1 MQDKKLLGDELSPKS
16 TINASTDMSQS
27 AFLPK
32 GFQFEAPKA
41 PQRNYDV
48 TLGDTAKA
56 VGSGALRSLAGLG
69 ELSENF
75 LGVGESF
82 RDLMSSGSDY
92 LQESMTQDGRDA
104 LNSRLFEENE
114 NGNPT
119 FAEGAADIDVWAM
132 KIADGLGSLAANFAG
147 GGFAGAGAKVALRST
162 ITKSMLKK
170 GMTEKAAQ
178 AVADK
183 AISRMAA
190 TGAGATGVGTSL
202 GGASMD
208 ARDAVMQMDSSWL
221 ADNSEYFQ
229 QSLLRLADDPQYQG
243 MSATELFDLAKEE
256 TASYASLQMS
266 TDPTAVAASVAGAMG
281 DKYLF
286 GALLGKM
293 GKKGMVA
300 GAAKG
305 AITEG
310 GTEFIEGYGQTYA
323 RNQVTNEVT
332 GQEIDPTT
340 GALVDGLEGAVIGGA
355 LGGPIGAVGGYRA
368 KGQPTENTPA
378 QTNPQNVSDTQEQE
392 IAEQAAD
399 EAQAMPN
406 NGDAPAQ
413 TAAMNADEPVLNPQG
428 QYDELLHGA
437 QQRQADNGRDAAI
450 RSRFAQSR
458 QALTERGVL
467 PERNAYQETIEMARA
482 VDPTRAAE
490 IEQFLKSEEAD
501 QNPELTAQ
509 LEREYESL
517 AQKGRD
523 LDIDPTLTQI
533 EHRQNQNRLDMAKRE
548 KPHQR
553 IERKQNEYQLD
564 DTVSSR
570 KAAIRAEME
579 PQLLKEDRNKP
590 ELLERMVEL
599 EYARRYP
606 QPEKEKATGDQDDG
620 LAQFK
625 SARFDRDTALAA
637 IEAKAQ
643 ESKNVA
649 QLAAAQRE
657 RDSRPASPDENPAWF
672 GVHPESGERTTRAFM
687 RDLANQKGQAQAS
700 ERQAD
705 LDARRERLGQPVSS
719 FVERPNSM
727 KMREQ
732 GKKPIRDFAGIA
744 GKTSRMSKRLRKR
757 LSRAKG
763 FDTDAVLAEFQNHEK
778 RLAAYEEAARRRA
791 DYEAN
796 LPENIERRKNAEA
809 LFKEFVSDTEARTF
823 AENEITQTIKRIN
836 ALVDASPQGSVL
848 ELDGQTSSLPVIK
861 KQMAHS
867 VRNLANKFVGKTAA
881 MMNAAA
887 LKREANA
894 PSTQVQ
900 DENASTDK
908 LSDEDEGYV
917 GKLRQTF
924 RTSTTGAN
932 AINRGV
938 FPNQK
943 PYESLDDFIT
953 SVSASIFHGAHGRE
967 WRKHN
972 DKVTPRELELGKV
985 GYARYL
991 EEGGKPFEEANADA
1005 VDTNTEPDIVQQA
1018 KELIREMVEKTGGS
1032 LKGIRNAYRTK
1043 GFTASD
1049 LQKALGGQDVSQF
1062 EREVKQALLASPE
1075 VSKSDELSSND
1086 KANRW
1091 QKPYSTQVKYDS
1103 VGRVVITDSNYDF
1116 FQLTIA
1122 KDDGYAIAY
1131 LEVFDNPDSI
1141 AGSGAVTR
1149 AYLEG
1154 LRDAKSRDIGW
1165 RSDTIMSDS
1174 TEKMYERLIRMG
1186 VPFRFDGWKY
1196 VIDAPEL
1203 TKVGIGN
1210 IIKSM
1215 GDYPNQKPTQNVK
1228 NKTSIENI
1236 QNELREE
1243 IDNNR
1248 QLGADNA
1255 PVFNNRYLQKMWGW
1269 EKNNR
1274 SFLSMQ
1280 RVAQDRYLL
1289 ENSITEM
1296 MMGLPADSEIT
1307 LSGDELNLIQ
1317 RSISDALSSIR
1328 YVNDDYVRAFE
1339 RLKSELE
1346 NLSITVQTDQKYG
1359 GLFDKAKMKIKIG
1372 DIGNIEAERVSISS
1386 FSSTTF
1392 SYNGG
1397 ASNIGLSSSFRAVI
1411 NDLVASHRSGAEK
1424 SATNG
1429 RKPLNSEVDFK
1440 RFERVETAEGDLLEI
1455 LGQITHGT
1463 SDDAL
1468 VTVGVN
1474 PDTLGSSKRRVSVG
1488 ELRTLRQN
1496 NSNPTQSDLQ
1506 LNQAIKGDSTNDN
1519 RGTTESQSNER
1530 SARQSEVQENE
1541 QRGTDA
1547 NRSSVSEEDASAGR
1561 RANEPESALLDSGE
1575 RSVSRDAIE
1584 RLALDEVDNLANGT
1598 ATQRIAANIAA
1609 IRLMKDLTQSG
1620 MPATLEQ
1627 KKVLAQY
1634 VGWGGLASVFDNTNT
1649 SKSQQAAHQE
1659 LKTLLTEEEYN
1670 NVRMSTRNAFYTSEA
1685 VVKGMWSGVKALG
1698 LGNSP
1703 MNVVEPSLGSGN
1715 FIGWQPSEMR
1725 DQSRWFASELDPV
1738 TGNIAKLIY
1747 PEADVQVKGFQETPF
1762 KHGVFSLAIGNPPFG
1777 SQSIRDNKNPDIS
1790 GMAIHNYFI
1799 AKSSKL
1805 LHENG
1810 LLMMV
1815 VTNRFLDTL
1824 NKNHKQLSQELDFVG
1839 AVRLPNTAFKSNA
1852 GTEVTTDIV
1861 VFRKLKQGETAKNT
1875 VWTDVDGEVNGFRVN
1890 QWFAQNPQYILGE
1903 VAQGTMYRGDENES
1917 TVNPVS
1923 QHANLEQSISKALAS
1938 LAQGQDLALTPE
1950 TKDAIAG
1957 EVMLAES
1964 DLAIGGMMVNA
1975 DGKVMR
1981 RGDDHPTNG
1990 AQVYEVTPDSIWSD
2004 DGWLMSRARHFVEQG
2019 DKARLQQFA
2028 DNEFLNKGK
2037 IKSDFTGSKLKESAV
2052 KAVLAYL
2059 TGQQSKNQALSA
2071 LDDAIDNTRLGPN
2084 KFRKLKAMLTIRNS
2098 ALALLRAEK
2107 TGAGDIE
2114 RLRQRLNVQYD
2125 EFAQAFAT
2133 KGKNSKPA
2141 TLTESLNLLDGD
2153 TGIEAGLDNVSD
2165 SGEVTKSDLFS
2176 KRLLFPYKRPE
2187 SASNVSDAVNYSMR
2201 ERGKVDIEY
2210 VSGLLGLGHDEVLAK
2225 LTEGEKPYLLMNPET
2240 QKYEFIDDYLSGNVK
2255 AKYQAAKSAGL
2266 DTNVKLLEAV
2276 LPEDKTP
2283 EQVKPSIRATWIDSD
2298 VFERFAEA
2306 LGYKATV
2313 NVNRHIGA
2321 ISVLGEAGGTLSA
2334 LGSQFKHDRATL
2346 ADLLNSAANGKSLV
2360 IYDTNGKE
2368 RTKNEKATKEVNA
2381 LANKL
2386 ASTFVTWAKSD
2397 AQIAKQIADNFNERI
2412 NTHVN
2417 RKYNGRLY
2425 LQTVGMNPAVDMRKT
2440 QLDGALRM
2448 IQSKNTLLDHTV
2460 GAGKTF
2466 TAITGMMERKRLGL
2480 SKKPMAVVPNHI
2492 LGSFHKDILKLYP
2505 SAKVLVAD
2513 DKAFTAKKRK
2523 QFFSRIATGDY
2534 DVVLMGHS
2542 HLRAMPNDIEH
2553 FRTVINEKI
2562 DELRSALEEAKAE
2575 AKQSGQRGATVKQI
2589 EDSISRLQDKI
2600 KEKEEALSKN
2610 ADQIG
2615 FSFGDLGVDY
2625 LVVDEAHEFKNLTY
2639 ATRTD
2644 RVVGM
2649 NDPKGSEKALDLLI
2663 KTRSI
2668 QGLENGGVTFMTG
2681 TPISNS
2687 LVEVYTMMYYLGH
2700 DTLKELKMSFYDAF
2714 AGSFFN
2720 TEITLE
2726 YTPTGT
2732 VKERSV
2738 LKGLNNMQQLSTL
2751 YRQFA
2756 DVITQKDMVNIFRQ
2770 DVEAKNKAT
2779 GENKA
2784 TRFPIPNIKGGKRQL
2799 NIAPATEAQREYND
2813 YLIARMEAFNQLK
2826 TKEERIAYAKIDNP
2840 LWVLTDAKKASLD
2853 VRLVDPTAQRDPTGK
2868 VARAAERIK
2877 SIYDQWQDDKGT
2889 QLVFSDM
2896 GTPAKYAIAT
2906 VKSDLKSLAETV
2918 LGKGKAAA
2926 FISSRLEIYEGEM
2939 PYSQT
2944 LKELVDKVNAQAETG
2959 EIDADQYEKLE
2970 EQIRELTA
2978 STMTADTGFS
2988 VYDDL
2993 KASLMEKGIPDDE
3006 IAFIHDYNTTLKKE
3020 ALFDR
3025 VRRGEVRVLIGSS
3038 MKMGA
3043 GTNVQ
3048 NRLVALHHMDAPWRP
3063 SDMEQREGRIVRQGN
3078 EFYQRAA
3085 NAGKP
3090 EDFEVELIAYTTQ
3103 GSSDPVMWQ
3112 ILERKAGAIEQF
3124 RNGELDQFVENSNSD
3139 ADSYAEFKAA
3149 STGNPIYRLKLES
3162 DAKLLDLDSSY
3173 TAQAS
3178 SIGAAKRFVE
3188 RFDDEKAAI
3197 ELRLETLRKAD
3208 ITEFDAEAFT
3218 ELYRD
3223 AQADYLAADNEYDA
3237 AMAIY
3242 SELDAKTRKER
3253 GLKKPQKP
3261 KRPMIHE
3268 LDDEYSIELN
3278 KAIIQPAIAAIE
3290 QSRRWQG
3297 EIKLGKQLGLVMDV
3311 DYFTHEGTKTPLID
3325 VRLVDGKGKTID
3337 YMARGMQS
3345 SSIVQ
3350 SPKLMNALHLNA
3362 IATALNGEQ
3371 ERFERKLQSLQS
3383 TLKDSRQIAK
3393 MDITA
3398 LKQELD
3404 EAKSRNLW
3412 LSVEASMADIKEELR
3427 RSETPNKF
3435 VDRETLRKVKR
3446 STFDPNS
3453 IRPETVEHNGQ
3464 RYQTVGVRI
3473 PYPGWQYDSVMPAL
3487 DANGDYVHLLLS
3499 HNSKV
3504 GEAPVLSEVIPQPTQ
3519 TPKAEY
3525 AFLAEAKARHEAR
3538 QIEEAKREIGSPVD
3552 EPSGDSSTIMFSRST
3567 VAGGVKGD
3575 AVSETRINRGLVEL
3589 WAANVM
3595 RDNPV
3600 ISAAGKIV
3608 RVVSS
3613 ESELPDAV
3621 KQEIDKD
3628 KSHNTIK
3635 GVLYGKQV
3643 YIVADKH
3650 NDQGSIEQVLLHE
3663 LAGHYGLR
3671 KLFGDNIKAELAD
3684 IRTRLGGKSGVLK
3697 LAKKFN
3703 VNLAHYATDYDS
3715 RMKSGELT
3723 PEQVDDLLFDE
3734 LLAHVSE
3741 MPRMAKPLERMWQK
3755 IRQYLH
3761 KLGFTATAGYTSAD
3775 LLDLIQAIRNNLIEN
3790 PDPDGTGPSPKRK
3803 SKPNESREDAA
3814 EILFSRTAKAQ
3825 GMSADEALAQKQ
3837 NALVSKI
3844 KQALYGAPV
3853 IGQSLDALGRNK
3865 YAMLTL
3871 RQMGEVS
3878 TVIDKPLGKMID
3890 AYQDEINS
3898 MVVTQNMLAEEA
3910 AKIAEDLS
3918 DWAKAN
3924 PKEADELFAFAHEAT
3939 LADVDPSEAFQSR
3952 EEDLKESIAKQE
3964 RILKEEG
3971 GLNSERGSKAW
3982 KTLQEERELLK
3993 QEPNRRKR
4001 HVELRPKFARL
4012 NAEQKRRYRQ
4022 MRDHYRAQSERM
4034 NKALEENI
4042 VRAVFDAKIRKA
4054 MLAELR
4060 QRHERAAKG
4069 LYFPLSRHG
4078 DYWID
4083 FADEN
4088 GERQFM
4094 MFETKGEMELAAEKL
4109 RKAGF
4114 SLNSGMKAQF
4124 NAVQKASLPF
4134 VADVLQLVEKAN
4146 MHTPAKESLSDEIY
4160 QMYLRTLPARSM
4172 RRNFIHRK
4180 GVAGFSQDAV
4190 RALADQGFRQSR
4202 QQARLD
4208 HMDILDNHLDSIQ
4221 KYVHELPNNVEADRV
4236 VEELNKRHEWV
4247 RNPSRAGWAQKLTS
4261 LGFVWMLGLT
4271 PAAALV
4277 NLTQNLQVALPI
4289 LGSRYG
4295 MAESSKMMSQAT
4307 AQYLKA
4313 AFTRNRPKGQGVLG
4327 SVLTGGEKE
4336 AMRRA
4341 VAQGVID
4348 VTQAADLAGLAE
4360 NPNAK
4365 YSGTWNK
4372 AMNIIGWAFH
4382 HAEVF
4387 NREVTY
4393 IAAYRLAMKK
4403 HGDHEKAIA
4412 DAIKDTWDS
4421 HFDYSSI
4428 NRARF
4433 MQSDM
4438 AAVALQFKQYS
4449 QNMTYYL
4456 WANLAKALKGETPE
4470 VKSMARKQLLGTL
4483 ASTFFIGGA
4492 GALPL
4497 WAITTAIDAAQE
4509 IVGDDDE
4516 PFDAETELKRMLAEA
4531 FGKENAALI
4540 WHGALPSISGRISLN
4555 DLWVRS
4561 INRDVDASTAYVEYM
4576 KQALGPVLGGIGVS
4590 WAQGLSDISN
4600 DQFARGIERIPPKAI
4615 KDVLKTARYI
4625 NEGGV
4630 TTKNGDEIV
4639 SDLTAFELLGQ
4650 ASGFAIGRANLQY
4663 DENNAIKNYE
4673 TFIVKRRQSLM
4684 NAYYTAYR
4692 LKDGEAMKSVM
4703 VKIRK
4708 FNQSQYGKRNP
4719 ITTEGLQQSI
4729 KTRQRNLSKMQNGI
4743 QVNPKLERLV
4753 AEYDFF

>member
-1 MQDKKLLGDELSPKS
+1 MQDKKLLGDELSSKS
-16 TINASTDMSQS
+16 TINATTDMSQS

-75 LGVGESF
+75 LGVGEGF
-82 RDLMSSGSDY
+82 RDLMSSGSDS

-104 LNSRLFEENE
+104 LNSRIFEE

-119 FAEGAADIDVWAM
+119 FSEGAADIDVWVM

-266 TDPTAVAASVAGAMG
+266 TDPTAVAVSVAGAMG

-286 GALLGKM
+286 DALLGKM
-293 GKKGMVA
+293 GKKGIVA

-355 LGGPIGAVGGYRA
+355 LGGPLGAVGGYRA

-399 EAQAMPN
+399 DAQAMPH

-428 QYDELLHGA
+428 QYDELLQGA

-482 VDPTRAAE
+482 VDPIRAAE

-643 ESKNVA
+643 ESKNAA

-887 LKREANA
+887 IKEEASTQSVRSLDEPNIIRQAKAVIREVIDNNGGAKPKLKGVREAYRDKGFTA
-894 PSTQVQ
+894 KALQEALGDKSLADFEREQK
-900 DENASTDK
+900 ESYTDK
-908 LSDEDEGYV
+908 LS
-917 GKLRQTF
+917 
-924 RTSTTGAN
+924 
-932 AINRGV
+932 
-938 FPNQK
+938 
-943 PYESLDDFIT
+943 
-953 SVSASIFHGAHGRE
+953 
-967 WRKHN
+967 
-972 DKVTPRELELGKV
+972 
-985 GYARYL
+985 
-991 EEGGKPFEEANADA
+991 
-1005 VDTNTEPDIVQQA
+1005 
-1018 KELIREMVEKTGGS
+1018 
-1032 LKGIRNAYRTK
+1032 
-1043 GFTASD
+1043 
-1049 LQKALGGQDVSQF
+1049 
-1062 EREVKQALLASPE
+1062 
-1075 VSKSDELSSND
+1075 
-1086 KANRW
+1086 
-1091 QKPYSTQVKYDS
+1091 
-1103 VGRVVITDSNYDF
+1103 
-1116 FQLTIA
+1116 
-1122 KDDGYAIAY
+1122 
-1131 LEVFDNPDSI
+1131 
-1141 AGSGAVTR
+1141 
-1149 AYLEG
+1149 
-1154 LRDAKSRDIGW
+1154 
-1165 RSDTIMSDS
+1165 
-1174 TEKMYERLIRMG
+1174 
-1186 VPFRFDGWKY
+1186 
-1196 VIDAPEL
+1196 
-1203 TKVGIGN
+1203 
-1210 IIKSM
+1210 
-1215 GDYPNQKPTQNVK
+1215 
-1228 NKTSIENI
+1228 
-1236 QNELREE
+1236 
-1243 IDNNR
+1243 
-1248 QLGADNA
+1248 
-1255 PVFNNRYLQKMWGW
+1255 
-1269 EKNNR
+1269 
-1274 SFLSMQ
+1274 
-1280 RVAQDRYLL
+1280 
-1289 ENSITEM
+1289 
-1296 MMGLPADSEIT
+1296 
-1307 LSGDELNLIQ
+1307 
-1317 RSISDALSSIR
+1317 ALSEPSIHSGQE
-1328 YVNDDYVRAFE
+1328 VP
-1339 RLKSELE
+1339 LQSK
-1346 NLSITVQTDQKYG
+1346 
-1359 GLFDKAKMKIKIG
+1359 G
-1372 DIGNIEAERVSISS
+1372 DIDHGNE
-1386 FSSTTF
+1386 T
-1392 SYNGG
+1392 
-1397 ASNIGLSSSFRAVI
+1397 SN
-1411 NDLVASHRSGAEK
+1411 
-1424 SATNG
+1424 
-1429 RKPLNSEVDFK
+1429 
-1440 RFERVETAEGDLLEI
+1440 TARLD
-1455 LGQITHGT
+1455 
-1463 SDDAL
+1463 
-1468 VTVGVN
+1468 
-1474 PDTLGSSKRRVSVG
+1474 
-1488 ELRTLRQN
+1488 
-1496 NSNPTQSDLQ
+1496 
-1506 LNQAIKGDSTNDN
+1506 
-1519 RGTTESQSNER
+1519 ER
-1530 SARQSEVQENE
+1530 SSPQSEVQENE

-1561 RANEPESALLDSGE
+1561 RANESRRTLPDSTE
-1575 RSVSRDAIE
+1575 RSVSRDVIE

-1609 IRLMKDLTQSG
+1609 IRLMKDLSQSG
-1620 MPATLEQ
+1620 MSATLEQ

-1649 SKSQQAAHQE
+1649 SKAQQAAHQE

-1670 NVRMSTRNAFYTSEA
+1670 SVRMSTRNAFYTSEA

-1715 FIGWQPSEMR
+1715 FIGWQPSDMR

-1762 KHGVFSLAIGNPPFG
+1762 KNGVFSLAIGNPPFG

-1861 VFRKLKQGETAKNT
+1861 VFRKLRQGETANNT

-1903 VAQGTMYRGDENES
+1903 VTQGKMYRGDESES
-1917 TVNPVS
+1917 TVNPVP

-2037 IKSDFTGSKLKESAV
+2037 IKSDFTGSKLKDSAV

-2084 KFRKLKAMLTIRNS
+2084 KFRKLKAILTIRNS

-2125 EFAQAFAT
+2125 EFAKAFAT

-2153 TGIEAGLDNVSD
+2153 TGIEAGLDNVSE

-2187 SASNVSDAVNYSMR
+2187 SASNVADAVNYSMR

-2255 AKYQAAKSAGL
+2255 VKYQAAKSAGL

-2276 LPEDKTP
+2276 IPEDKTP

-2313 NVNRHIGA
+2313 TVNRHIGA

-2334 LGSQFKHDRATL
+2334 LGSQFKHARATL

-2492 LGSFHKDILKLYP
+2492 LGSFHKDILTLYP

-2615 FSFGDLGVDY
+2615 FTFGDLGVDY

-2700 DTLKELKMSFYDAF
+2700 HTLKELKMSFYDAF

-3197 ELRLETLRKAD
+3197 ELRLETLRQAD
-3208 ITEFDAEAFT
+3208 ITEFDAQAFT
-3218 ELYRD
+3218 TLYRD

-3278 KAIIQPAIAAIE
+3278 KAIIQPAITAIE

-3552 EPSGDSSTIMFSRST
+3552 ERSGDSSTIMFSRST

-3628 KSHNTIK
+3628 KSHGTIK

-3844 KQALYGAPV
+3844 KQALYGVPV

-3878 TVIDKPLGKMID
+3878 SVIDKPLGKMID

-3910 AKIAEDLS
+3910 AKMAEDLS

-3952 EEDLKESIAKQE
+3952 EEELKESIAKQE

-4146 MHTPAKESLSDEIY
+4146 MHTSAKESLSDEIY

-4313 AFTRNRPKGQGVLG
+4313 AFTRNRPKGQGILG

-4348 VTQAADLAGLAE
+4348 VTQAADLAGLAD

-4497 WAITTAIDAAQE
+4497 WAITTAIEAAQE

-4590 WAQGLSDISN
+4590 WAQGLADISN

-4650 ASGFAIGRANLQY
+4650 ASGFSIGRANLQY

-4703 VKIRK
+4703 VKVRK

-4719 ITTEGLQQSI
+4719 ITTEILRQSLKVRARKRSI
-4729 KTRQRNLSKMQNGI
+4729 TQNGV
-4743 QVNPKLERLV
+4743 QVNPKMNSLV
-4753 AEYDFF
+4753 MQYDYF

>member
-1 MQDKKLLGDELSPKS
+1 MQDKKLLGYELSPKS
-16 TINASTDMSQS
+16 TINATTDMSQS

-104 LNSRLFEENE
+104 LNSRIFEENE

-147 GGFAGAGAKVALRST
+147 GGFAGAGAKVALRTT

-183 AISRMAA
+183 AISRIAS
-190 TGAGATGVGTSL
+190 TGAGATGVGISL

-221 ADNSEYFQ
+221 ADNSQYFQ
-229 QSLLRLADDPQYQG
+229 QALLRLSDDPKNQG

-266 TDPTAVAASVAGAMG
+266 TDSTAVTASIAGAMG

-286 GALLGKM
+286 DALLGKM
-293 GKKGMVA
+293 AKKGLVA

-340 GALVDGLEGAVIGGA
+340 GALVDGLEGAVIGGS
-355 LGGPIGAVGGYRA
+355 LGGPLGAVGGYRA
-368 KGQPTENTPA
+368 KGQPTENQPA

-392 IAEQAAD
+392 IAEQAAED
-399 EAQAMPN
+399 AQAMPN

-413 TAAMNADEPVLNPQG
+413 TAAMNAVDPTLNPQG
-428 QYDELLHGA
+428 QYDELLQGA
-437 QQRQADNGRDAAI
+437 QLRQADNGRDAAI

-467 PERNAYQETIEMARA
+467 PERNAYQETIDMARA

-620 LAQFK
+620 LVQFK
-625 SARFDRDTALAA
+625 SARFDRDTAQAA

-643 ESKNVA
+643 ESKNA
-649 QLAAAQRE
+649 AKLAAAQRE

-687 RDLANQKGQAQAS
+687 RDLANQKGQALAS

-705 LDARRERLGQPVSS
+705 LNARRERLGQPVSS

-757 LSRAKG
+757 LGRAKG

-867 VRNLANKFVGKTAA
+867 VRNLANQFLGKTAA

-887 LKREANA
+887 LKKEA
-894 PSTQVQ
+894 STQ
-900 DENASTDK
+900 S
-908 LSDEDEGYV
+908 V
-917 GKLRQTF
+917 G
-924 RTSTTGAN
+924 
-932 AINRGV
+932 
-938 FPNQK
+938 
-943 PYESLDDFIT
+943 SLD
-953 SVSASIFHGAHGRE
+953 
-967 WRKHN
+967 
-972 DKVTPRELELGKV
+972 
-985 GYARYL
+985 
-991 EEGGKPFEEANADA
+991 
-1005 VDTNTEPDIVQQA
+1005 EPDIIQQA
-1018 KELIREMVEKTGGS
+1018 KAVIREVIDNNGGYKPK
-1032 LKGIRNAYRTK
+1032 LKGVREAYRDK
-1043 GFTASD
+1043 GFTA
-1049 LQKALGGQDVSQF
+1049 KALQEALGDKSLADF
-1062 EREVKQALLASPE
+1062 ERE
-1075 VSKSDELSSND
+1075 
-1086 KANRW
+1086 
-1091 QKPYSTQVKYDS
+1091 QKERYT
-1103 VGRVVITDSNYDF
+1103 
-1116 FQLTIA
+1116 
-1122 KDDGYAIAY
+1122 
-1131 LEVFDNPDSI
+1131 
-1141 AGSGAVTR
+1141 
-1149 AYLEG
+1149 
-1154 LRDAKSRDIGW
+1154 
-1165 RSDTIMSDS
+1165 
-1174 TEKMYERLIRMG
+1174 ERL
-1186 VPFRFDGWKY
+1186 
-1196 VIDAPEL
+1196 
-1203 TKVGIGN
+1203 
-1210 IIKSM
+1210 S
-1215 GDYPNQKPTQNVK
+1215 
-1228 NKTSIENI
+1228 
-1236 QNELREE
+1236 
-1243 IDNNR
+1243 
-1248 QLGADNA
+1248 
-1255 PVFNNRYLQKMWGW
+1255 
-1269 EKNNR
+1269 
-1274 SFLSMQ
+1274 
-1280 RVAQDRYLL
+1280 
-1289 ENSITEM
+1289 
-1296 MMGLPADSEIT
+1296 
-1307 LSGDELNLIQ
+1307 
-1317 RSISDALSSIR
+1317 ALSEPSIHSGQE
-1328 YVNDDYVRAFE
+1328 VP
-1339 RLKSELE
+1339 LQSK
-1346 NLSITVQTDQKYG
+1346 
-1359 GLFDKAKMKIKIG
+1359 G
-1372 DIGNIEAERVSISS
+1372 DIDHGNE
-1386 FSSTTF
+1386 T
-1392 SYNGG
+1392 
-1397 ASNIGLSSSFRAVI
+1397 SN
-1411 NDLVASHRSGAEK
+1411 
-1424 SATNG
+1424 
-1429 RKPLNSEVDFK
+1429 
-1440 RFERVETAEGDLLEI
+1440 TARLD
-1455 LGQITHGT
+1455 
-1463 SDDAL
+1463 
-1468 VTVGVN
+1468 
-1474 PDTLGSSKRRVSVG
+1474 
-1488 ELRTLRQN
+1488 
-1496 NSNPTQSDLQ
+1496 
-1506 LNQAIKGDSTNDN
+1506 
-1519 RGTTESQSNER
+1519 ER
-1530 SARQSEVQENE
+1530 SSPQSEVQENE

-1561 RANEPESALLDSGE
+1561 RANESRRTLPDSTE

-1762 KHGVFSLAIGNPPFG
+1762 KNGVFSLAIGNPPFG

-1903 VAQGTMYRGDENES
+1903 VAQGKMYRGDESES

-1981 RGDDHPTNG
+1981 RGDDHPTKG

-2059 TGQQSKNQALSA
+2059 NGQQSKNQTLNA

-2141 TLTESLNLLDGD
+2141 TLTESLSLLDGD
-2153 TGIEAGLDNVSD
+2153 TGIEAGLDSVSD

-2176 KRLLFPYKRPE
+2176 KRLLFPYKRPK

-2321 ISVLGEAGGTLSA
+2321 ISVMGEAGGSLSA

-2615 FSFGDLGVDY
+2615 FTFGDLGVDY

-2826 TKEERIAYAKIDNP
+2826 NKEERIAYAKIDNP

-3197 ELRLETLRKAD
+3197 ELRLETLRQAD

-3218 ELYRD
+3218 TLYRD

-3278 KAIIQPAIAAIE
+3278 KAIIQPAIAAVE

-3473 PYPGWQYDSVMPAL
+3473 AYPGWQYDSVMPAL

-3552 EPSGDSSTIMFSRST
+3552 EPSGDSAASD
-3567 VAGGVKGD
+3567 GV
-3575 AVSETRINRGLVEL
+3575 V
-3589 WAANVM
+3589 
-3595 RDNPV
+3595 
-3600 ISAAGKIV
+3600 
-3608 RVVSS
+3608 
-3613 ESELPDAV
+3613 
-3621 KQEIDKD
+3621 
-3628 KSHNTIK
+3628 
-3635 GVLYGKQV
+3635 
-3643 YIVADKH
+3643 
-3650 NDQGSIEQVLLHE
+3650 
-3663 LAGHYGLR
+3663 
-3671 KLFGDNIKAELAD
+3671 
-3684 IRTRLGGKSGVLK
+3684 
-3697 LAKKFN
+3697 
-3703 VNLAHYATDYDS
+3703 
-3715 RMKSGELT
+3715 
-3723 PEQVDDLLFDE
+3723 
-3734 LLAHVSE
+3734 
-3741 MPRMAKPLERMWQK
+3741 
-3755 IRQYLH
+3755 
-3761 KLGFTATAGYTSAD
+3761 
-3775 LLDLIQAIRNNLIEN
+3775 
-3790 PDPDGTGPSPKRK
+3790 
-3803 SKPNESREDAA
+3803 
-3814 EILFSRTAKAQ
+3814 LFSRTSTNAGRTGVKTGKIAGGITVKRSTIEAVTRTALGKLGLKDFTLRFETVDTEADLPDYVNTAIAKNDAQGEVFGLYDTKEHKVWLVAEKHNYASEVEETIFHEVAGHVGLARLLKEGKAQ
-3825 GMSADEALAQKQ
+3825 PDMNTLALRLGGIKGIQRFAEQNGVDLTPYLNSAQTLTKADAEEVLVHELVAHLAEQQKFATPIQRLLAKVRGMLRSLFGFIYSPEFNNNELLTLVFKAKEQLKTPPPKDKVTRPENDALFFSRSRAQGTPADTASTSNQMSADEALAQKQ

-3844 KQALYGAPV
+3844 KQALYGVPV

-3878 TVIDKPLGKMID
+3878 AVINKPLGKMID

-3910 AKIAEDLS
+3910 AKIADDLS

-3952 EEDLKESIAKQE
+3952 EEELKESIAKQE

-4313 AFTRNRPKGQGVLG
+4313 AFTRNRPKGQGILG

-4403 HGDHEKAIA
+4403 YGDHEKAIA

-4509 IVGDDDE
+4509 IAGDDDE
-4516 PFDAETELKRMLAEA
+4516 PFDTETELKRMLAEA

-4576 KQALGPVLGGIGVS
+4576 KQALGPVIGGIGVS
-4590 WAQGLSDISN
+4590 WAQGLAEISN

-4692 LKDGEAMKSVM
+4692 LKDGEAMKAMM
-4703 VKIRK
+4703 VKIHK

-4719 ITTEGLQQSI
+4719 ITSEILRQSLKVRARKRLI
-4729 KTRQRNLSKMQNGI
+4729 TQNGV
-4743 QVNPKLERLV
+4743 QVNPKMNSLV
-4753 AEYDFF
+4753 MQYDYF

>member
-56 VGSGALRSLAGLG
+56 VGSGTLRSLAGLG

-75 LGVGESF
+75 LGVGEGF
-82 RDLMSSGSDY
+82 RDLMSSGSDS

-104 LNSRLFEENE
+104 LNSRIFEENE

-256 TASYASLQMS
+256 TASYASLQIS

-323 RNQVTNEVT
+323 RNQVINEVT

-355 LGGPIGAVGGYRA
+355 LGGPLGAVGGYRA

-392 IAEQAAD
+392 IAEQAAED
-399 EAQAMPN
+399 AQVMPN

-428 QYDELLHGA
+428 QYDELLQGA

-501 QNPELTAQ
+501 QNSELTAQ

-548 KPHQR
+548 KSHQR

-606 QPEKEKATGDQDDG
+606 QPDKAKATADQGNG
-620 LAQFK
+620 LEQFK
-625 SARFDRDTALAA
+625 SARFDRDKAQAA

-643 ESKNVA
+643 ESKNAA

-700 ERQAD
+700 ERQID

-719 FVERPNSM
+719 FMERPNSM

-887 LKREANA
+887 IKEEASTQSVRSLDEPNIIRQAKAVIREVIDNNGGAKPKLKGVREA
-894 PSTQVQ
+894 
-900 DENASTDK
+900 
-908 LSDEDEGYV
+908 
-917 GKLRQTF
+917 
-924 RTSTTGAN
+924 
-932 AINRGV
+932 
-938 FPNQK
+938 
-943 PYESLDDFIT
+943 
-953 SVSASIFHGAHGRE
+953 
-967 WRKHN
+967 
-972 DKVTPRELELGKV
+972 
-985 GYARYL
+985 
-991 EEGGKPFEEANADA
+991 
-1005 VDTNTEPDIVQQA
+1005 
-1018 KELIREMVEKTGGS
+1018 
-1032 LKGIRNAYRTK
+1032 YRDK
-1043 GFTASD
+1043 GFTA
-1049 LQKALGGQDVSQF
+1049 KALQEALGDKSLADF
-1062 EREVKQALLASPE
+1062 EREQKESYT
-1075 VSKSDELSSND
+1075 D
-1086 KANRW
+1086 KL
-1091 QKPYSTQVKYDS
+1091 Y
-1103 VGRVVITDSNYDF
+1103 
-1116 FQLTIA
+1116 
-1122 KDDGYAIAY
+1122 
-1131 LEVFDNPDSI
+1131 
-1141 AGSGAVTR
+1141 
-1149 AYLEG
+1149 
-1154 LRDAKSRDIGW
+1154 
-1165 RSDTIMSDS
+1165 
-1174 TEKMYERLIRMG
+1174 
-1186 VPFRFDGWKY
+1186 
-1196 VIDAPEL
+1196 
-1203 TKVGIGN
+1203 
-1210 IIKSM
+1210 
-1215 GDYPNQKPTQNVK
+1215 
-1228 NKTSIENI
+1228 
-1236 QNELREE
+1236 
-1243 IDNNR
+1243 
-1248 QLGADNA
+1248 
-1255 PVFNNRYLQKMWGW
+1255 
-1269 EKNNR
+1269 
-1274 SFLSMQ
+1274 
-1280 RVAQDRYLL
+1280 
-1289 ENSITEM
+1289 
-1296 MMGLPADSEIT
+1296 
-1307 LSGDELNLIQ
+1307 
-1317 RSISDALSSIR
+1317 ALSEPSIHSGQE
-1328 YVNDDYVRAFE
+1328 VP
-1339 RLKSELE
+1339 LQSK
-1346 NLSITVQTDQKYG
+1346 
-1359 GLFDKAKMKIKIG
+1359 G
-1372 DIGNIEAERVSISS
+1372 DIDHGNE
-1386 FSSTTF
+1386 T
-1392 SYNGG
+1392 
-1397 ASNIGLSSSFRAVI
+1397 SN
-1411 NDLVASHRSGAEK
+1411 
-1424 SATNG
+1424 
-1429 RKPLNSEVDFK
+1429 
-1440 RFERVETAEGDLLEI
+1440 TARLD
-1455 LGQITHGT
+1455 
-1463 SDDAL
+1463 
-1468 VTVGVN
+1468 
-1474 PDTLGSSKRRVSVG
+1474 
-1488 ELRTLRQN
+1488 
-1496 NSNPTQSDLQ
+1496 
-1506 LNQAIKGDSTNDN
+1506 
-1519 RGTTESQSNER
+1519 ER
-1530 SARQSEVQENE
+1530 SSPQSEVQANE

-1561 RANEPESALLDSGE
+1561 RANESRRTLPDSTE

-1649 SKSQQAAHQE
+1649 SKAQQAAHQE

-1715 FIGWQPSEMR
+1715 FIGWQPSDMR

-1903 VAQGTMYRGDENES
+1903 VAQGKMYRGDESES
-1917 TVNPVS
+1917 TVNPVP

-2059 TGQQSKNQALSA
+2059 TGQQSKNQALNA
-2071 LDDAIDNTRLGPN
+2071 LDDSIDNTRLGPN

-2210 VSGLLGLGHDEVLAK
+2210 VSGLLGLGYDEVLAK

-2276 LPEDKTP
+2276 IPEDKTP

-2321 ISVLGEAGGTLSA
+2321 ISVMGEAGGSLSA

-2615 FSFGDLGVDY
+2615 FTFGDLGVDY

-2700 DTLKELKMSFYDAF
+2700 DTLKDLKMSFYDAF

-2896 GTPAKYAIAT
+2896 GTPAKYAVAT

-3197 ELRLETLRKAD
+3197 ELRLETLRQAD

-3242 SELDAKTRKER
+3242 AELDAKTRKER

-3278 KAIIQPAIAAIE
+3278 KAIIQPAIAAVE

-3435 VDRETLRKVKR
+3435 VDREKLRKVKR
-3446 STFDPNS
+3446 STFEPNS

-3504 GEAPVLSEVIPQPTQ
+3504 GETPVLSEVIPQPTQ

-3552 EPSGDSSTIMFSRST
+3552 EPS
-3567 VAGGVKGD
+3567 
-3575 AVSETRINRGLVEL
+3575 
-3589 WAANVM
+3589 
-3595 RDNPV
+3595 RD
-3600 ISAAGKIV
+3600 SAASDG
-3608 RVVSS
+3608 VV
-3613 ESELPDAV
+3613 
-3621 KQEIDKD
+3621 
-3628 KSHNTIK
+3628 
-3635 GVLYGKQV
+3635 
-3643 YIVADKH
+3643 
-3650 NDQGSIEQVLLHE
+3650 
-3663 LAGHYGLR
+3663 
-3671 KLFGDNIKAELAD
+3671 
-3684 IRTRLGGKSGVLK
+3684 
-3697 LAKKFN
+3697 
-3703 VNLAHYATDYDS
+3703 
-3715 RMKSGELT
+3715 
-3723 PEQVDDLLFDE
+3723 
-3734 LLAHVSE
+3734 
-3741 MPRMAKPLERMWQK
+3741 
-3755 IRQYLH
+3755 
-3761 KLGFTATAGYTSAD
+3761 
-3775 LLDLIQAIRNNLIEN
+3775 
-3790 PDPDGTGPSPKRK
+3790 
-3803 SKPNESREDAA
+3803 
-3814 EILFSRTAKAQ
+3814 LFSRTSTNAGRTGVKTGKIAGGITVKRSTIDAVTRTALGKLDLKDFTLRFETVDTEADLPDYVKTAIAKNDARGEVYGLYDTKEHKVWLVAEKHNYASEVEETIFHEVAGHVGLARLIKEGKAQ
-3825 GMSADEALAQKQ
+3825 PDMNTLALRLGGIKGIQRLAEKNGVDLAPYLNSAQTLTKADAEEILVQELVAHLAEQQKFATPIQRLLAKVRAMLRSLFGFIYSPEFNNNELLTLVFKAKEQLKAPPPKDKVTRPENNTLFFSRSRSQGVPADTASTSNQMSADEALAQKQ

-3910 AKIAEDLS
+3910 AKMAEDLS

-3952 EEDLKESIAKQE
+3952 EEELKESIAKQE

-4078 DYWID
+4078 DYWVD

-4134 VADVLQLVEKAN
+4134 VADVLQLVEQAN

-4327 SVLTGGEKE
+4327 SVLTGSEKE

-4449 QNMTYYL
+4449 QNMSYYL
-4456 WANLAKALKGETPE
+4456 WANMIKALKGETPE
-4470 VKSMARKQLLGTL
+4470 VKAMARTQLLGTL

-4531 FGKENAALI
+4531 FGKENTALI
-4540 WHGALPSISGRISLN
+4540 WHGTLPSISGRISLN

-4561 INRDVDASTAYVEYM
+4561 INRNVDASTAYVEYM

-4673 TFIVKRRQSLM
+4673 TFIVKRCQSLM

-4692 LKDGEAMKSVM
+4692 LKDGEAMKAMM

-4729 KTRQRNLSKMQNGI
+4729 KMRLRNISKTQNGI
-4743 QVNPKLERLV
+4743 RLNPKLERLL

>member
-75 LGVGESF
+75 LGVGEGF

-104 LNSRLFEENE
+104 LNSRIFEENE
-114 NGNPT
+114 NGNST

-286 GALLGKM
+286 DALLGKM
-293 GKKGMVA
+293 GKKGIVA

-323 RNQVTNEVT
+323 RNQVINEVT
-332 GQEIDPTT
+332 GQEIDPKT

-355 LGGPIGAVGGYRA
+355 LGGPLGAVGGYRA

-378 QTNPQNVSDTQEQE
+378 QTNTQNVSDTQEQE

-406 NGDAPAQ
+406 NGDVPAQ
-413 TAAMNADEPVLNPQG
+413 TAAMNAPEPVLTPQG
-428 QYDELLHGA
+428 QYDELLQGA
-437 QQRQADNGRDAAI
+437 QQRQADNGRDAAL

-467 PERNAYQETIEMARA
+467 PERNAYQDTIDMARA

-570 KAAIRAEME
+570 KAVIRAEME

-590 ELLERMVEL
+590 ELLERMVKL

-620 LAQFK
+620 LARFK
-625 SARFDRDTALAA
+625 SARFDRDTAQAA

-643 ESKNVA
+643 ESKNAA

-778 RLAAYEEAARRRA
+778 RLAAYEDAARRRA

-836 ALVDASPQGSVL
+836 ALVDAAPQGSVL
-848 ELDGQTSSLPVIK
+848 ELDGKTSSLPVIK

-887 LKREANA
+887 LKKEAGTQSVGSLDEPNIIRQAKAVIREVIDNNGGAKPKLKGVREA
-894 PSTQVQ
+894 
-900 DENASTDK
+900 
-908 LSDEDEGYV
+908 
-917 GKLRQTF
+917 
-924 RTSTTGAN
+924 
-932 AINRGV
+932 
-938 FPNQK
+938 
-943 PYESLDDFIT
+943 
-953 SVSASIFHGAHGRE
+953 
-967 WRKHN
+967 
-972 DKVTPRELELGKV
+972 
-985 GYARYL
+985 
-991 EEGGKPFEEANADA
+991 
-1005 VDTNTEPDIVQQA
+1005 
-1018 KELIREMVEKTGGS
+1018 
-1032 LKGIRNAYRTK
+1032 YRDK
-1043 GFTASD
+1043 GFTA
-1049 LQKALGGQDVSQF
+1049 KALQEALGDKSLAGF
-1062 EREVKQALLASPE
+1062 EREQKERYPSEPSIHSDQE
-1075 VSKSDELSSND
+1075 VPLQSK
-1086 KANRW
+1086 
-1091 QKPYSTQVKYDS
+1091 
-1103 VGRVVITDSNYDF
+1103 
-1116 FQLTIA
+1116 
-1122 KDDGYAIAY
+1122 
-1131 LEVFDNPDSI
+1131 
-1141 AGSGAVTR
+1141 
-1149 AYLEG
+1149 
-1154 LRDAKSRDIGW
+1154 
-1165 RSDTIMSDS
+1165 
-1174 TEKMYERLIRMG
+1174 
-1186 VPFRFDGWKY
+1186 
-1196 VIDAPEL
+1196 
-1203 TKVGIGN
+1203 
-1210 IIKSM
+1210 
-1215 GDYPNQKPTQNVK
+1215 
-1228 NKTSIENI
+1228 
-1236 QNELREE
+1236 
-1243 IDNNR
+1243 
-1248 QLGADNA
+1248 
-1255 PVFNNRYLQKMWGW
+1255 
-1269 EKNNR
+1269 
-1274 SFLSMQ
+1274 
-1280 RVAQDRYLL
+1280 
-1289 ENSITEM
+1289 
-1296 MMGLPADSEIT
+1296 
-1307 LSGDELNLIQ
+1307 
-1317 RSISDALSSIR
+1317 
-1328 YVNDDYVRAFE
+1328 
-1339 RLKSELE
+1339 
-1346 NLSITVQTDQKYG
+1346 
-1359 GLFDKAKMKIKIG
+1359 G
-1372 DIGNIEAERVSISS
+1372 DIDYGNE
-1386 FSSTTF
+1386 T
-1392 SYNGG
+1392 
-1397 ASNIGLSSSFRAVI
+1397 SN
-1411 NDLVASHRSGAEK
+1411 
-1424 SATNG
+1424 
-1429 RKPLNSEVDFK
+1429 
-1440 RFERVETAEGDLLEI
+1440 TARLD
-1455 LGQITHGT
+1455 
-1463 SDDAL
+1463 
-1468 VTVGVN
+1468 
-1474 PDTLGSSKRRVSVG
+1474 
-1488 ELRTLRQN
+1488 
-1496 NSNPTQSDLQ
+1496 
-1506 LNQAIKGDSTNDN
+1506 
-1519 RGTTESQSNER
+1519 ER
-1530 SARQSEVQENE
+1530 SSPQSEVQEND

-1547 NRSSVSEEDASAGR
+1547 NSSSVSEEDARAGR
-1561 RANEPESALLDSGE
+1561 RANESRRTLPDSTE

-1584 RLALDEVDNLANGT
+1584 RLALDEVDNFANGT

-1620 MPATLEQ
+1620 IPATLEQ

-1649 SKSQQAAHQE
+1649 SKAQQAAHQE

-1715 FIGWQPSEMR
+1715 FIGWQPSDMR

-1903 VAQGTMYRGDENES
+1903 VAQGKMYRGDESES

-1981 RGDDHPTNG
+1981 RGDDHPTKG

-2059 TGQQSKNQALSA
+2059 TGQQSKNQALNA

-2153 TGIEAGLDNVSD
+2153 TGIEAGLDSVSE

-2306 LGYKATV
+2306 LGYKAKVT
-2313 NVNRHIGA
+2313 VNRHIGA
-2321 ISVLGEAGGTLSA
+2321 ISVMGEAGGSLSA

-2492 LGSFHKDILKLYP
+2492 LGSFHKDILTLYP

-2562 DELRSALEEAKAE
+2562 DELRSALEDAKAE

-2615 FSFGDLGVDY
+2615 FTFGDLGVDY

-2826 TKEERIAYAKIDNP
+2826 NKEERIAYAKIDNP

-2944 LKELVDKVNAQAETG
+2944 LKELVDKMNAQAETS

-3124 RNGELDQFVENSNSD
+3124 RNGELDEFVENSNSD

-3218 ELYRD
+3218 TLYRD

-3435 VDRETLRKVKR
+3435 VDREKLRKVKR

-3487 DANGDYVHLLLS
+3487 DANGNYVHLLLS

-3525 AFLAEAKARHEAR
+3525 AFLAEAKAR
-3538 QIEEAKREIGSPVD
+3538 QVEEAKREIGSPLD
-3552 EPSGDSSTIMFSRST
+3552 EPSGDSAASD
-3567 VAGGVKGD
+3567 GV
-3575 AVSETRINRGLVEL
+3575 V
-3589 WAANVM
+3589 
-3595 RDNPV
+3595 
-3600 ISAAGKIV
+3600 
-3608 RVVSS
+3608 
-3613 ESELPDAV
+3613 
-3621 KQEIDKD
+3621 
-3628 KSHNTIK
+3628 
-3635 GVLYGKQV
+3635 
-3643 YIVADKH
+3643 
-3650 NDQGSIEQVLLHE
+3650 
-3663 LAGHYGLR
+3663 
-3671 KLFGDNIKAELAD
+3671 
-3684 IRTRLGGKSGVLK
+3684 
-3697 LAKKFN
+3697 
-3703 VNLAHYATDYDS
+3703 
-3715 RMKSGELT
+3715 
-3723 PEQVDDLLFDE
+3723 
-3734 LLAHVSE
+3734 
-3741 MPRMAKPLERMWQK
+3741 
-3755 IRQYLH
+3755 
-3761 KLGFTATAGYTSAD
+3761 
-3775 LLDLIQAIRNNLIEN
+3775 
-3790 PDPDGTGPSPKRK
+3790 
-3803 SKPNESREDAA
+3803 
-3814 EILFSRTAKAQ
+3814 LFSRTSTNAGRTGVKTGKIAGGITVKRSTIDAVTRTALGKLGLKDFTLRFETVDTEADLPDYVKTTIAKNDAQGEVYGLYDTKEHKVWLVAEKHNYTSEVEETIFHEVAGHVGLARLLKEGKAQ
-3825 GMSADEALAQKQ
+3825 PDMNTLALRLGGIKGIQRLAEKNGVDLAPYLNSAQTLTKADAEEILVQELVAHLAEQQKFATPIQRLLAKVRAMLRSLFGFIYSPEFNNNELLTLVFKAKEQLKAPPPKDKVTRPENYTLFFSRSRSQGVPADTASRSNQMSADEALAQKQ

-3910 AKIAEDLS
+3910 AKMAEDLS

-3952 EEDLKESIAKQE
+3952 EEELKESIAKQE

-4001 HVELRPKFARL
+4001 HVELRPQFARL

-4134 VADVLQLVEKAN
+4134 VADVLQLVEQAN

-4295 MAESSKMMSQAT
+4295 MAESSKMMIQAT

-4470 VKSMARKQLLGTL
+4470 VKAMARKQLLGTL

-4497 WAITTAIDAAQE
+4497 WAITTAIEAAQE

-4576 KQALGPVLGGIGVS
+4576 KQALGPVIGGIGVS
-4590 WAQGLSDISN
+4590 WAQGLADISN

-4639 SDLTAFELLGQ
+4639 IDLTAFELLGQ

-4692 LKDGEAMKSVM
+4692 LKDGEAMKAMM

-4719 ITTEGLQQSI
+4719 ITTESLRLSLKVRARKRSI
-4729 KTRQRNLSKMQNGI
+4729 TQNGV
-4743 QVNPKLERLV
+4743 QVNPKMNSLV
-4753 AEYDFF
+4753 MQYDYF

>member
-75 LGVGESF
+75 LGVGEGF
-82 RDLMSSGSDY
+82 RDLMSSGSDS

-132 KIADGLGSLAANFAG
+132 KIADGLGSLAANFTG

-202 GGASMD
+202 GSASMD

-293 GKKGMVA
+293 GKKGVVA

-305 AITEG
+305 ALTEG

-332 GQEIDPTT
+332 GQDIDPTT

-355 LGGPIGAVGGYRA
+355 LGGPIGAVGGYRS
-368 KGQPTENTPA
+368 KGQPNENAPT
-378 QTNPQNVSDTQEQE
+378 QTNPQNVSDSQEQE

-399 EAQAMPN
+399 EAQAIPN
-406 NGDAPAQ
+406 NGDVPTQ
-413 TAAMNADEPVLNPQG
+413 TAAMNAPEPVLTPQG
-428 QYDELLHGA
+428 QYDELLQGA
-437 QQRQADNGRDAAI
+437 QQRQADNCRDAAL

-467 PERNAYQETIEMARA
+467 PERNAYQDTIDMARA

-533 EHRQNQNRLDMAKRE
+533 EQRQNQNRLDMAKRE

-553 IERKQNEYQLD
+553 IDRKQNEYQLD

-606 QPEKEKATGDQDDG
+606 QPQKEKATGAQDDG

-643 ESKNVA
+643 ESKNAA

-719 FVERPNSM
+719 FLERPNSM

-809 LFKEFVSDTEARTF
+809 LFKEFVSDTEARAF

-867 VRNLANKFVGKTAA
+867 VRNLANQFVGKTTA

-887 LKREANA
+887 LKEEASTQSVGSLDEPNIIRQAKAVIREVIDNNGGAKPKLKGVREAYRDKGFTA
-894 PSTQVQ
+894 KALQEGLGDKSLADFEREQK
-900 DENASTDK
+900 ESYTDK
-908 LSDEDEGYV
+908 LS
-917 GKLRQTF
+917 
-924 RTSTTGAN
+924 
-932 AINRGV
+932 
-938 FPNQK
+938 
-943 PYESLDDFIT
+943 
-953 SVSASIFHGAHGRE
+953 
-967 WRKHN
+967 
-972 DKVTPRELELGKV
+972 
-985 GYARYL
+985 
-991 EEGGKPFEEANADA
+991 
-1005 VDTNTEPDIVQQA
+1005 
-1018 KELIREMVEKTGGS
+1018 
-1032 LKGIRNAYRTK
+1032 
-1043 GFTASD
+1043 
-1049 LQKALGGQDVSQF
+1049 
-1062 EREVKQALLASPE
+1062 
-1075 VSKSDELSSND
+1075 
-1086 KANRW
+1086 
-1091 QKPYSTQVKYDS
+1091 
-1103 VGRVVITDSNYDF
+1103 
-1116 FQLTIA
+1116 
-1122 KDDGYAIAY
+1122 
-1131 LEVFDNPDSI
+1131 
-1141 AGSGAVTR
+1141 
-1149 AYLEG
+1149 
-1154 LRDAKSRDIGW
+1154 
-1165 RSDTIMSDS
+1165 
-1174 TEKMYERLIRMG
+1174 
-1186 VPFRFDGWKY
+1186 
-1196 VIDAPEL
+1196 
-1203 TKVGIGN
+1203 
-1210 IIKSM
+1210 
-1215 GDYPNQKPTQNVK
+1215 
-1228 NKTSIENI
+1228 
-1236 QNELREE
+1236 
-1243 IDNNR
+1243 
-1248 QLGADNA
+1248 
-1255 PVFNNRYLQKMWGW
+1255 
-1269 EKNNR
+1269 
-1274 SFLSMQ
+1274 
-1280 RVAQDRYLL
+1280 
-1289 ENSITEM
+1289 
-1296 MMGLPADSEIT
+1296 
-1307 LSGDELNLIQ
+1307 
-1317 RSISDALSSIR
+1317 ALSEPSIHSGQE
-1328 YVNDDYVRAFE
+1328 VP
-1339 RLKSELE
+1339 LQSK
-1346 NLSITVQTDQKYG
+1346 
-1359 GLFDKAKMKIKIG
+1359 G
-1372 DIGNIEAERVSISS
+1372 DIDHGNE
-1386 FSSTTF
+1386 T
-1392 SYNGG
+1392 
-1397 ASNIGLSSSFRAVI
+1397 SN
-1411 NDLVASHRSGAEK
+1411 
-1424 SATNG
+1424 
-1429 RKPLNSEVDFK
+1429 
-1440 RFERVETAEGDLLEI
+1440 TARLD
-1455 LGQITHGT
+1455 
-1463 SDDAL
+1463 
-1468 VTVGVN
+1468 
-1474 PDTLGSSKRRVSVG
+1474 
-1488 ELRTLRQN
+1488 
-1496 NSNPTQSDLQ
+1496 
-1506 LNQAIKGDSTNDN
+1506 
-1519 RGTTESQSNER
+1519 ER
-1530 SARQSEVQENE
+1530 SSPQSEVQENE

-1561 RANEPESALLDSGE
+1561 RANESRRTLPDSTE

-1649 SKSQQAAHQE
+1649 SKAQQAAHQE

-1715 FIGWQPSEMR
+1715 FIGWQPSDMR

-1762 KHGVFSLAIGNPPFG
+1762 KNGVFSLAIGNPPFG

-1917 TVNPVS
+1917 TVNPAS

-1981 RGDDHPTNG
+1981 RGDDHPTKG

-2084 KFRKLKAMLTIRNS
+2084 KFRKLKAILTIRNS

-2153 TGIEAGLDNVSD
+2153 TGIEAGLDSVSE

-2306 LGYKATV
+2306 LGYKVTV
-2313 NVNRHIGA
+2313 TVNRHIGA

-2334 LGSQFKHDRATL
+2334 LGSQFKHARATL

-2562 DELRSALEEAKAE
+2562 DELRSALEEAKTE

-2826 TKEERIAYAKIDNP
+2826 NKEERIAYTKIDNP

-3208 ITEFDAEAFT
+3208 ITEFDAQAFT

-3311 DYFTHEGTKTPLID
+3311 DYLTHEGTKTPLID

-3552 EPSGDSSTIMFSRST
+3552 EPS
-3567 VAGGVKGD
+3567 
-3575 AVSETRINRGLVEL
+3575 
-3589 WAANVM
+3589 
-3595 RDNPV
+3595 RD
-3600 ISAAGKIV
+3600 SAASDG
-3608 RVVSS
+3608 VV
-3613 ESELPDAV
+3613 
-3621 KQEIDKD
+3621 
-3628 KSHNTIK
+3628 
-3635 GVLYGKQV
+3635 
-3643 YIVADKH
+3643 
-3650 NDQGSIEQVLLHE
+3650 
-3663 LAGHYGLR
+3663 
-3671 KLFGDNIKAELAD
+3671 
-3684 IRTRLGGKSGVLK
+3684 
-3697 LAKKFN
+3697 
-3703 VNLAHYATDYDS
+3703 
-3715 RMKSGELT
+3715 
-3723 PEQVDDLLFDE
+3723 
-3734 LLAHVSE
+3734 
-3741 MPRMAKPLERMWQK
+3741 
-3755 IRQYLH
+3755 
-3761 KLGFTATAGYTSAD
+3761 
-3775 LLDLIQAIRNNLIEN
+3775 
-3790 PDPDGTGPSPKRK
+3790 
-3803 SKPNESREDAA
+3803 
-3814 EILFSRTAKAQ
+3814 LFSRTSTNAGRTGVKTGKIAGGITVKRSTIDAVTRTALGKLGLKDFTLRFETVDTEADLPDYVKTAIAKNDARGEVYGLYDTKEHKVWLVAEKHNYASEVEETIFHEVAGHVGLARLLKEGKAQ
-3825 GMSADEALAQKQ
+3825 PDMNTLALRLGGIKGIQRLAEKNGVDLAPYLNSAQTLTKADAEEILVQELVAHLAEQQKFATPIQRLLAKVRGMLRSLFGFIYSPEFNNNELLTLVFKAKEQLKAPPPKDKVTRPENNTLFFSRSRSQGVPADTASTSNQMSADEALAQKQ

-3878 TVIDKPLGKMID
+3878 SVIDKPLGKMID

-3910 AKIAEDLS
+3910 AKMAEDLS

-3924 PKEADELFAFAHEAT
+3924 QKEADELFAFAHEAT

-4208 HMDILDNHLDSIQ
+4208 HIDILDNHLDSIQ

-4313 AFTRNRPKGQGVLG
+4313 AFTRNRPKGQGILG

-4497 WAITTAIDAAQE
+4497 WAISTAIEAAQE

-4590 WAQGLSDISN
+4590 WAQGLADISN

-4692 LKDGEAMKSVM
+4692 LKDGEAMKAMM

-4729 KTRQRNLSKMQNGI
+4729 KMRLRNISKTQNGI
-4743 QVNPKLERLV
+4743 RLNPKLERLV

>member
-1 MQDKKLLGDELSPKS
+1 MQDKKLLGDELSSKS
-16 TINASTDMSQS
+16 TINATTDMSQS

-32 GFQFEAPKA
+32 GFQFEASKA

-170 GMTEKAAQ
+170 GMTKKAAQ

-266 TDPTAVAASVAGAMG
+266 TDPTAVSASVAGAMG

-305 AITEG
+305 ALAEG

-323 RNQVTNEVT
+323 RNQVINEVT

-368 KGQPTENTPA
+368 KGQLTENTPA

-413 TAAMNADEPVLNPQG
+413 TAAMNTVDPTLNPQG
-428 QYDELLHGA
+428 QYDELLQGA
-437 QQRQADNGRDAAI
+437 QQRQADNGRDAVI
-450 RSRFAQSR
+450 RSRFVQSR

-467 PERNAYQETIEMARA
+467 PERNAYQETIDMARA

-501 QNPELTAQ
+501 QNPELAAQ
-509 LEREYESL
+509 LELEYESL

-564 DTVSSR
+564 DTVNSR

-606 QPEKEKATGDQDDG
+606 QPEKAKAIGDQDNG
-620 LAQFK
+620 LARFK
-625 SARFDRDTALAA
+625 SARFDRDTAQAA

-643 ESKNVA
+643 ESKNAA

-700 ERQAD
+700 ERQID

-719 FVERPNSM
+719 FVDRPNSM

-796 LPENIERRKNAEA
+796 QPENIERRKNAEA
-809 LFKEFVSDTEARTF
+809 LFKEYVSDTEARTF

-867 VRNLANKFVGKTAA
+867 VRNLANQFVGKTAA

-887 LKREANA
+887 LKKEASTQSVGSLDEPNIIRQAKAVIREVIDNNGGAKPKLKGVREAYRDKGFTA
-894 PSTQVQ
+894 KALQEALGDKSLADFEREQK
-900 DENASTDK
+900 ESYTDK
-908 LSDEDEGYV
+908 LS
-917 GKLRQTF
+917 
-924 RTSTTGAN
+924 
-932 AINRGV
+932 
-938 FPNQK
+938 
-943 PYESLDDFIT
+943 
-953 SVSASIFHGAHGRE
+953 
-967 WRKHN
+967 
-972 DKVTPRELELGKV
+972 
-985 GYARYL
+985 
-991 EEGGKPFEEANADA
+991 
-1005 VDTNTEPDIVQQA
+1005 
-1018 KELIREMVEKTGGS
+1018 
-1032 LKGIRNAYRTK
+1032 
-1043 GFTASD
+1043 
-1049 LQKALGGQDVSQF
+1049 
-1062 EREVKQALLASPE
+1062 
-1075 VSKSDELSSND
+1075 
-1086 KANRW
+1086 
-1091 QKPYSTQVKYDS
+1091 
-1103 VGRVVITDSNYDF
+1103 
-1116 FQLTIA
+1116 
-1122 KDDGYAIAY
+1122 
-1131 LEVFDNPDSI
+1131 
-1141 AGSGAVTR
+1141 
-1149 AYLEG
+1149 
-1154 LRDAKSRDIGW
+1154 
-1165 RSDTIMSDS
+1165 
-1174 TEKMYERLIRMG
+1174 
-1186 VPFRFDGWKY
+1186 
-1196 VIDAPEL
+1196 
-1203 TKVGIGN
+1203 
-1210 IIKSM
+1210 
-1215 GDYPNQKPTQNVK
+1215 
-1228 NKTSIENI
+1228 
-1236 QNELREE
+1236 
-1243 IDNNR
+1243 
-1248 QLGADNA
+1248 
-1255 PVFNNRYLQKMWGW
+1255 
-1269 EKNNR
+1269 
-1274 SFLSMQ
+1274 
-1280 RVAQDRYLL
+1280 
-1289 ENSITEM
+1289 
-1296 MMGLPADSEIT
+1296 
-1307 LSGDELNLIQ
+1307 
-1317 RSISDALSSIR
+1317 ALSEPSIHSGQE
-1328 YVNDDYVRAFE
+1328 VP
-1339 RLKSELE
+1339 LQSK
-1346 NLSITVQTDQKYG
+1346 
-1359 GLFDKAKMKIKIG
+1359 G
-1372 DIGNIEAERVSISS
+1372 DIDHGNE
-1386 FSSTTF
+1386 T
-1392 SYNGG
+1392 
-1397 ASNIGLSSSFRAVI
+1397 SN
-1411 NDLVASHRSGAEK
+1411 
-1424 SATNG
+1424 
-1429 RKPLNSEVDFK
+1429 
-1440 RFERVETAEGDLLEI
+1440 TARLD
-1455 LGQITHGT
+1455 
-1463 SDDAL
+1463 
-1468 VTVGVN
+1468 
-1474 PDTLGSSKRRVSVG
+1474 
-1488 ELRTLRQN
+1488 
-1496 NSNPTQSDLQ
+1496 
-1506 LNQAIKGDSTNDN
+1506 
-1519 RGTTESQSNER
+1519 ER
-1530 SARQSEVQENE
+1530 SSPQSEVQENE

-1561 RANEPESALLDSGE
+1561 RANESRRTLPDSTE
-1575 RSVSRDAIE
+1575 RGVSRDAIE

-1649 SKSQQAAHQE
+1649 SKSQQVAHQE

-1715 FIGWQPSEMR
+1715 FIGWQPSDMR

-1903 VAQGTMYRGDENES
+1903 VAQGKMYRGDESES
-1917 TVNPVS
+1917 TVNPVP

-2059 TGQQSKNQALSA
+2059 TGQQSKNQALNA
-2071 LDDAIDNTRLGPN
+2071 LDDSIDNTRLGPN

-2321 ISVLGEAGGTLSA
+2321 ISVLGEAGGSLSA

-2575 AKQSGQRGATVKQI
+2575 AKQSGLRGATVKQI

-2615 FSFGDLGVDY
+2615 FTFGDLGVDY

-2663 KTRSI
+2663 KIRSI

-2896 GTPAKYAIAT
+2896 GTPAKYAVAT
-2906 VKSDLKSLAETV
+2906 VKSDLKNLAETV

-3197 ELRLETLRKAD
+3197 ELRLETLRQAD

-3218 ELYRD
+3218 TLYRD

-3278 KAIIQPAIAAIE
+3278 KAIIQPAIAAVE

-3311 DYFTHEGTKTPLID
+3311 DYFTHEGSKTPLID

-3350 SPKLMNALHLNA
+3350 SPKLMSALHLNA

-3398 LKQELD
+3398 LKQEVE

-3464 RYQTVGVRI
+3464 RYQTVGVHI

-3487 DANGDYVHLLLS
+3487 NANGDYVHLLLS

-3552 EPSGDSSTIMFSRST
+3552 EPS
-3567 VAGGVKGD
+3567 
-3575 AVSETRINRGLVEL
+3575 
-3589 WAANVM
+3589 
-3595 RDNPV
+3595 RD
-3600 ISAAGKIV
+3600 SAASDG
-3608 RVVSS
+3608 VV
-3613 ESELPDAV
+3613 
-3621 KQEIDKD
+3621 
-3628 KSHNTIK
+3628 
-3635 GVLYGKQV
+3635 
-3643 YIVADKH
+3643 
-3650 NDQGSIEQVLLHE
+3650 
-3663 LAGHYGLR
+3663 
-3671 KLFGDNIKAELAD
+3671 
-3684 IRTRLGGKSGVLK
+3684 
-3697 LAKKFN
+3697 
-3703 VNLAHYATDYDS
+3703 
-3715 RMKSGELT
+3715 
-3723 PEQVDDLLFDE
+3723 
-3734 LLAHVSE
+3734 
-3741 MPRMAKPLERMWQK
+3741 
-3755 IRQYLH
+3755 
-3761 KLGFTATAGYTSAD
+3761 
-3775 LLDLIQAIRNNLIEN
+3775 
-3790 PDPDGTGPSPKRK
+3790 
-3803 SKPNESREDAA
+3803 
-3814 EILFSRTAKAQ
+3814 LFSRTSTNAGRTGVKTGKIAGGITVKRSTIDAVTRTALGKLGLKNFTLRFETVDTEADLPDYVKTAIAKNDAQGEVYGLYDTKEHKVWLVAEKHNYASEVEETIFHEVAGHVGLARLLKEGKAQ
-3825 GMSADEALAQKQ
+3825 PDMNTLALRLGGIKGIQRLAEKNGVDLAPYLNSAQTLTKADAEEILVQELVAHLAEQQKFATPIQRLLAKVRAMLRSLFGFIYSPEFNNNELLTLVFKAKEQLKAPPPKDKVTRPENNTLFFSRSRSQGVPADTASTSNQMSADEALAQKQ

-3844 KQALYGAPV
+3844 KQALYGVPV

-3910 AKIAEDLS
+3910 AKIADDLS

-3924 PKEADELFAFAHEAT
+3924 QKEADELFAFAHEAT

-3952 EEDLKESIAKQE
+3952 EEELKESIAKQE

-4078 DYWID
+4078 DYWVD

-4134 VADVLQLVEKAN
+4134 VADVLQLVEQAN

-4313 AFTRNRPKGQGVLG
+4313 AFTRNRPKGQGILG

-4365 YSGTWNK
+4365 YSGTWNN

-4497 WAITTAIDAAQE
+4497 WAITTAIEAAQE

-4576 KQALGPVLGGIGVS
+4576 KQALGPVIGGIGVS
-4590 WAQGLSDISN
+4590 WAQGLADISN

-4630 TTKNGDEIV
+4630 NTKNGDEIV

-4729 KTRQRNLSKMQNGI
+4729 KMRLRNISKTQNGI
-4743 QVNPKLERLV
+4743 RLNPKLERLV

>member
-75 LGVGESF
+75 LGVGEGF
-82 RDLMSSGSDY
+82 RDLMSSGSDS

-132 KIADGLGSLAANFAG
+132 KIADGLGSLAANFTG

-202 GGASMD
+202 GSASMD

-293 GKKGMVA
+293 GKKGVVA

-305 AITEG
+305 ALTEG

-332 GQEIDPTT
+332 GQDIDPTT

-355 LGGPIGAVGGYRA
+355 LGGPIGAVGGYRF
-368 KGQPTENTPA
+368 KGQPNENAPT
-378 QTNPQNVSDTQEQE
+378 QTNPQNVSDSQEQE

-399 EAQAMPN
+399 EAQAIPN
-406 NGDAPAQ
+406 NGDVPTQ
-413 TAAMNADEPVLNPQG
+413 TAAMNAPEPVLTPQG
-428 QYDELLHGA
+428 QYDELLQGA
-437 QQRQADNGRDAAI
+437 QQRQADNGRDAAL

-467 PERNAYQETIEMARA
+467 PERNAYQETIDIARA

-533 EHRQNQNRLDMAKRE
+533 EQRQNQNRLDMAKRE

-553 IERKQNEYQLD
+553 IDRKQNEYQLD

-606 QPEKEKATGDQDDG
+606 QPEKEKATGAQDDG

-643 ESKNVA
+643 ESKNAA

-719 FVERPNSM
+719 FLERPNSM

-809 LFKEFVSDTEARTF
+809 LFKEFVSDTEARAF

-867 VRNLANKFVGKTAA
+867 VRNLANQFVGKTTA

-887 LKREANA
+887 LKEEASTQSVGSLDEPNIIRQAKAVIREVIDNNGGAKPKLKGVREAYRDKGFTA
-894 PSTQVQ
+894 KALQEGLGDKSLADFEREQK
-900 DENASTDK
+900 ESYTDK
-908 LSDEDEGYV
+908 LS
-917 GKLRQTF
+917 
-924 RTSTTGAN
+924 
-932 AINRGV
+932 
-938 FPNQK
+938 
-943 PYESLDDFIT
+943 
-953 SVSASIFHGAHGRE
+953 
-967 WRKHN
+967 
-972 DKVTPRELELGKV
+972 
-985 GYARYL
+985 
-991 EEGGKPFEEANADA
+991 
-1005 VDTNTEPDIVQQA
+1005 
-1018 KELIREMVEKTGGS
+1018 
-1032 LKGIRNAYRTK
+1032 
-1043 GFTASD
+1043 
-1049 LQKALGGQDVSQF
+1049 
-1062 EREVKQALLASPE
+1062 
-1075 VSKSDELSSND
+1075 
-1086 KANRW
+1086 
-1091 QKPYSTQVKYDS
+1091 
-1103 VGRVVITDSNYDF
+1103 
-1116 FQLTIA
+1116 
-1122 KDDGYAIAY
+1122 
-1131 LEVFDNPDSI
+1131 
-1141 AGSGAVTR
+1141 
-1149 AYLEG
+1149 
-1154 LRDAKSRDIGW
+1154 
-1165 RSDTIMSDS
+1165 
-1174 TEKMYERLIRMG
+1174 
-1186 VPFRFDGWKY
+1186 
-1196 VIDAPEL
+1196 
-1203 TKVGIGN
+1203 
-1210 IIKSM
+1210 
-1215 GDYPNQKPTQNVK
+1215 
-1228 NKTSIENI
+1228 
-1236 QNELREE
+1236 
-1243 IDNNR
+1243 
-1248 QLGADNA
+1248 
-1255 PVFNNRYLQKMWGW
+1255 
-1269 EKNNR
+1269 
-1274 SFLSMQ
+1274 
-1280 RVAQDRYLL
+1280 
-1289 ENSITEM
+1289 
-1296 MMGLPADSEIT
+1296 
-1307 LSGDELNLIQ
+1307 
-1317 RSISDALSSIR
+1317 ALSEPSIHSGQE
-1328 YVNDDYVRAFE
+1328 VP
-1339 RLKSELE
+1339 LQSK
-1346 NLSITVQTDQKYG
+1346 
-1359 GLFDKAKMKIKIG
+1359 G
-1372 DIGNIEAERVSISS
+1372 DIDHGNE
-1386 FSSTTF
+1386 T
-1392 SYNGG
+1392 
-1397 ASNIGLSSSFRAVI
+1397 SN
-1411 NDLVASHRSGAEK
+1411 
-1424 SATNG
+1424 
-1429 RKPLNSEVDFK
+1429 
-1440 RFERVETAEGDLLEI
+1440 TARLD
-1455 LGQITHGT
+1455 
-1463 SDDAL
+1463 
-1468 VTVGVN
+1468 
-1474 PDTLGSSKRRVSVG
+1474 
-1488 ELRTLRQN
+1488 
-1496 NSNPTQSDLQ
+1496 
-1506 LNQAIKGDSTNDN
+1506 
-1519 RGTTESQSNER
+1519 ER
-1530 SARQSEVQENE
+1530 SSPQSEVQENE

-1561 RANEPESALLDSGE
+1561 RSNESRRTLPDSTE

-1649 SKSQQAAHQE
+1649 SKAQQAAHQE

-1715 FIGWQPSEMR
+1715 FIGWQPSDMR

-1738 TGNIAKLIY
+1738 TGKIAKLIY

-1762 KHGVFSLAIGNPPFG
+1762 KNGVFSLAIGNPPFG

-1917 TVNPVS
+1917 TVNPAS

-1981 RGDDHPTNG
+1981 RGDDHPTKG

-2084 KFRKLKAMLTIRNS
+2084 KFRKLKAILTIRNS

-2153 TGIEAGLDNVSD
+2153 TGIEAGLDSVSE

-2313 NVNRHIGA
+2313 TVNRHIGA

-2334 LGSQFKHDRATL
+2334 LGSQFKHARATL

-2386 ASTFVTWAKSD
+2386 ASTFMTWAKSD

-2700 DTLKELKMSFYDAF
+2700 NTLKDLKMSFYDAF

-2826 TKEERIAYAKIDNP
+2826 NKEDRIAYAKIDNP

-2944 LKELVDKVNAQAETG
+2944 LKELVYKVNAQAETG

-3197 ELRLETLRKAD
+3197 ELRLETLRQAD
-3208 ITEFDAEAFT
+3208 ITEFDAQAFT

-3242 SELDAKTRKER
+3242 SELDAKSRKER

-3311 DYFTHEGTKTPLID
+3311 DYLTHEGTKTPLID

-3435 VDRETLRKVKR
+3435 VDREKLRKVKR

-3538 QIEEAKREIGSPVD
+3538 QIEEAKREISSPVD
-3552 EPSGDSSTIMFSRST
+3552 KPSGDSAASD
-3567 VAGGVKGD
+3567 GV
-3575 AVSETRINRGLVEL
+3575 V
-3589 WAANVM
+3589 
-3595 RDNPV
+3595 
-3600 ISAAGKIV
+3600 
-3608 RVVSS
+3608 
-3613 ESELPDAV
+3613 
-3621 KQEIDKD
+3621 
-3628 KSHNTIK
+3628 
-3635 GVLYGKQV
+3635 
-3643 YIVADKH
+3643 
-3650 NDQGSIEQVLLHE
+3650 
-3663 LAGHYGLR
+3663 
-3671 KLFGDNIKAELAD
+3671 
-3684 IRTRLGGKSGVLK
+3684 
-3697 LAKKFN
+3697 
-3703 VNLAHYATDYDS
+3703 
-3715 RMKSGELT
+3715 
-3723 PEQVDDLLFDE
+3723 
-3734 LLAHVSE
+3734 
-3741 MPRMAKPLERMWQK
+3741 
-3755 IRQYLH
+3755 
-3761 KLGFTATAGYTSAD
+3761 
-3775 LLDLIQAIRNNLIEN
+3775 
-3790 PDPDGTGPSPKRK
+3790 
-3803 SKPNESREDAA
+3803 
-3814 EILFSRTAKAQ
+3814 LFSRTSTNAGRTGVKTGKIAGGTTVKRSTIDAVTRTALGKLGLKDFTLRFETVDTEADLPDYVKTAIAKNDAQGEVFGLYDTKEHKVWLVAEKHNYASEVEETIFHEVAGHVGLARLLKEGKAQ
-3825 GMSADEALAQKQ
+3825 PDMNTLALRLGGIKGIQRLAEKNGVDLAPYLNSAQTLTKADAEEILVQELVAHLAEQQKFATPIQRLLAKVRAMLRSLFGFIYSPEFNNNELLTLVFKAKEQLKAPSPKDKVTRPENNALFFSRSRSQGVPAYTASTSNQMSADEALAQKQ

-3910 AKIAEDLS
+3910 AKMAEDLS

-3952 EEDLKESIAKQE
+3952 EEELKESIAKQE

-4078 DYWID
+4078 DYWVD

-4134 VADVLQLVEKAN
+4134 VADVLQLVEQAN

-4327 SVLTGGEKE
+4327 SVLTGSEKE

-4456 WANLAKALKGETPE
+4456 WANLAKVLKGETPE

-4483 ASTFFIGGA
+4483 ASTFFIGGT

-4497 WAITTAIDAAQE
+4497 WAITTAIEAAQE

-4630 TTKNGDEIV
+4630 TTKNGDEVV

-4692 LKDGEAMKSVM
+4692 MKDGEAMKSVM

-4719 ITTEGLQQSI
+4719 ITTESLRQSLKVRARKRSI
-4729 KTRQRNLSKMQNGI
+4729 TQNGV
-4743 QVNPKLERLV
+4743 QLNPKMNSLV
-4753 AEYDFF
+4753 MQYDYF

>member
-48 TLGDTAKA
+48 TLGDSAKA

-75 LGVGESF
+75 LGVGEGF

-104 LNSRLFEENE
+104 LNSRIFEENE

-119 FAEGAADIDVWAM
+119 FAEDAADIDVWAM

-293 GKKGMVA
+293 GKKGVVA

-332 GQEIDPTT
+332 GQEIDPTR
-340 GALVDGLEGAVIGGA
+340 GALVDALEGAVIGGA
-355 LGGPIGAVGGYRA
+355 LGGPIGAAGGYRA
-368 KGQPTENTPA
+368 KGQPTENKPA
-378 QTNPQNVSDTQEQE
+378 QTNPLNVSDTQEQE

-413 TAAMNADEPVLNPQG
+413 TAAMNTVDPTLNPQG
-428 QYDELLHGA
+428 QYDELLQGA

-606 QPEKEKATGDQDDG
+606 QPEKAKAIGDQDNG
-620 LAQFK
+620 LARFK
-625 SARFDRDTALAA
+625 SARFDRDTAQAA

-643 ESKNVA
+643 ESKNAA

-700 ERQAD
+700 ERQID

-719 FVERPNSM
+719 FMDRPNSM

-867 VRNLANKFVGKTAA
+867 VRNLANQFVGKTAS

-887 LKREANA
+887 LKKEA
-894 PSTQVQ
+894 STQ
-900 DENASTDK
+900 S
-908 LSDEDEGYV
+908 V
-917 GKLRQTF
+917 G
-924 RTSTTGAN
+924 
-932 AINRGV
+932 
-938 FPNQK
+938 
-943 PYESLDDFIT
+943 SLD
-953 SVSASIFHGAHGRE
+953 
-967 WRKHN
+967 
-972 DKVTPRELELGKV
+972 
-985 GYARYL
+985 
-991 EEGGKPFEEANADA
+991 
-1005 VDTNTEPDIVQQA
+1005 EPDIIRQA
-1018 KELIREMVEKTGGS
+1018 KAVIHEVIDNNGGAKPK
-1032 LKGIRNAYRTK
+1032 LKGVREAYRDK
-1043 GFTASD
+1043 GFTA
-1049 LQKALGGQDVSQF
+1049 KALQEALGDNSLADF
-1062 EREVKQALLASPE
+1062 EREQKERYSDKSKISLRAKQL
-1075 VSKSDELSSND
+1075 V
-1086 KANRW
+1086 
-1091 QKPYSTQVKYDS
+1091 Y
-1103 VGRVVITDSNYDF
+1103 
-1116 FQLTIA
+1116 
-1122 KDDGYAIAY
+1122 
-1131 LEVFDNPDSI
+1131 
-1141 AGSGAVTR
+1141 
-1149 AYLEG
+1149 
-1154 LRDAKSRDIGW
+1154 
-1165 RSDTIMSDS
+1165 
-1174 TEKMYERLIRMG
+1174 
-1186 VPFRFDGWKY
+1186 
-1196 VIDAPEL
+1196 
-1203 TKVGIGN
+1203 
-1210 IIKSM
+1210 
-1215 GDYPNQKPTQNVK
+1215 
-1228 NKTSIENI
+1228 
-1236 QNELREE
+1236 
-1243 IDNNR
+1243 
-1248 QLGADNA
+1248 
-1255 PVFNNRYLQKMWGW
+1255 
-1269 EKNNR
+1269 
-1274 SFLSMQ
+1274 
-1280 RVAQDRYLL
+1280 
-1289 ENSITEM
+1289 
-1296 MMGLPADSEIT
+1296 
-1307 LSGDELNLIQ
+1307 
-1317 RSISDALSSIR
+1317 
-1328 YVNDDYVRAFE
+1328 
-1339 RLKSELE
+1339 SELE
-1346 NLSITVQTDQKYG
+1346 LKKNKNGEAYH
-1359 GLFDKAKMKIKIG
+1359 
-1372 DIGNIEAERVSISS
+1372 GNETSNTARSDERPS
-1386 FSSTTF
+1386 
-1392 SYNGG
+1392 
-1397 ASNIGLSSSFRAVI
+1397 
-1411 NDLVASHRSGAEK
+1411 
-1424 SATNG
+1424 
-1429 RKPLNSEVDFK
+1429 
-1440 RFERVETAEGDLLEI
+1440 
-1455 LGQITHGT
+1455 
-1463 SDDAL
+1463 
-1468 VTVGVN
+1468 
-1474 PDTLGSSKRRVSVG
+1474 
-1488 ELRTLRQN
+1488 RQF
-1496 NSNPTQSDLQ
+1496 
-1506 LNQAIKGDSTNDN
+1506 
-1519 RGTTESQSNER
+1519 
-1530 SARQSEVQENE
+1530 EVQENDY
-1541 QRGTDA
+1541 RRVDT
-1547 NRSSVSEEDASAGR
+1547 NRQSTGEKSVRQTVPTYEVWSSL
-1561 RANEPESALLDSGE
+1561 PDSGE

-1715 FIGWQPSEMR
+1715 FIGWQPSDMR

-1762 KHGVFSLAIGNPPFG
+1762 KNGVFSLAIGNPPFG

-1981 RGDDHPTNG
+1981 RGDDHPTKG

-2019 DKARLQQFA
+2019 DKARLQQFT

-2059 TGQQSKNQALSA
+2059 TGQQSKNQALNA

-2153 TGIEAGLDNVSD
+2153 TGIEAGLDNVSE

-2187 SASNVSDAVNYSMR
+2187 SASNVADAVNYSMR

-2276 LPEDKTP
+2276 IPEDKTP

-2306 LGYKATV
+2306 LGYKAKV

-2321 ISVLGEAGGTLSA
+2321 ISVLGEAGGSLSA

-2505 SAKVLVAD
+2505 GAKVLVAD
-2513 DKAFTAKKRK
+2513 DKAFSAKKRK

-2534 DVVLMGHS
+2534 DVVLLGHS

-2756 DVITQKDMVNIFRQ
+2756 DVITPKDMVNIFRQ

-2896 GTPAKYAIAT
+2896 GTPAKYAVAT
-2906 VKSDLKSLAETV
+2906 VKSDLKNLAETV
-2918 LGKGKAAA
+2918 LDKGKAAA

-2959 EIDADQYEKLE
+2959 EMDADQYEKLE

-3197 ELRLETLRKAD
+3197 ELRLETLRQAD

-3218 ELYRD
+3218 TLYRD

-3242 SELDAKTRKER
+3242 SELDAKSRKER

-3278 KAIIQPAIAAIE
+3278 KAIIQPAIAAVE

-3311 DYFTHEGTKTPLID
+3311 DYLTHEGTKTPLID

-3453 IRPETVEHNGQ
+3453 ISPETVEHNGQ

-3525 AFLAEAKARHEAR
+3525 AFLAEAKARHESR
-3538 QIEEAKREIGSPVD
+3538 QIEEAKREISSPVD
-3552 EPSGDSSTIMFSRST
+3552 EPSGDSAASD
-3567 VAGGVKGD
+3567 GV
-3575 AVSETRINRGLVEL
+3575 V
-3589 WAANVM
+3589 
-3595 RDNPV
+3595 
-3600 ISAAGKIV
+3600 
-3608 RVVSS
+3608 
-3613 ESELPDAV
+3613 
-3621 KQEIDKD
+3621 
-3628 KSHNTIK
+3628 
-3635 GVLYGKQV
+3635 
-3643 YIVADKH
+3643 
-3650 NDQGSIEQVLLHE
+3650 
-3663 LAGHYGLR
+3663 
-3671 KLFGDNIKAELAD
+3671 
-3684 IRTRLGGKSGVLK
+3684 
-3697 LAKKFN
+3697 
-3703 VNLAHYATDYDS
+3703 
-3715 RMKSGELT
+3715 
-3723 PEQVDDLLFDE
+3723 
-3734 LLAHVSE
+3734 
-3741 MPRMAKPLERMWQK
+3741 
-3755 IRQYLH
+3755 
-3761 KLGFTATAGYTSAD
+3761 
-3775 LLDLIQAIRNNLIEN
+3775 
-3790 PDPDGTGPSPKRK
+3790 
-3803 SKPNESREDAA
+3803 
-3814 EILFSRTAKAQ
+3814 LFSRTSTNAGRTGVKTGKIASGTTVKRSTIDAVTRTALGKLGLKDFALRFETVDTEADLPDYVKTAIAKNDARGEVFGLYDTKEHKVWLVAEKHNYASEVEETIFHEVAGHVGLARLLKEGKAQ
-3825 GMSADEALAQKQ
+3825 PDMNTLALRLGGLKGIQRLAEKNGVDLAPYLNSAQTLTKANAEEILVQELVAHLAEQQKFATPIQRLLAKVRAMLRSLFGFIYSPEFNNNELLTLVFKAKEQLKAPPPKDKVTRSENNTLFFSRSRSQGVPADTASRSNQMSADEALAQKQ

-3878 TVIDKPLGKMID
+3878 AVINKPLGKMID

-3910 AKIAEDLS
+3910 AKMAEDLS

-3952 EEDLKESIAKQE
+3952 EEELKESIAKQE

-4134 VADVLQLVEKAN
+4134 VADVLQLVEQAN

-4313 AFTRNRPKGQGVLG
+4313 ALTRNRPKGQGVLG

-4483 ASTFFIGGA
+4483 ASTFFIGGT

-4497 WAITTAIDAAQE
+4497 WAITTAIEAAQE

-4590 WAQGLSDISN
+4590 WAQGLADISN

-4684 NAYYTAYR
+4684 NAYYTAHR

-4719 ITTEGLQQSI
+4719 ITTESLRQSLKVRARKRSI
-4729 KTRQRNLSKMQNGI
+4729 TQNGV
-4743 QVNPKLERLV
+4743 QVNPKMNSLV
-4753 AEYDFF
+4753 MQYDYF

>member
-1 MQDKKLLGDELSPKS
+1 MQDKKLLGDELSLKS

-75 LGVGESF
+75 LGVGEGF

-104 LNSRLFEENE
+104 LNSRIFEENE

-147 GGFAGAGAKVALRST
+147 GGFAGAGAKVALRTT

-183 AISRMAA
+183 AISRMASA
-190 TGAGATGVGTSL
+190 GAGATGVGISL

-221 ADNSEYFQ
+221 ADNSAYFK
-229 QSLLRLADDPQYQG
+229 QSLLRLADDPKNQG
-243 MSATELFDLAKEE
+243 MSATELFDLAKQE

-286 GALLGKM
+286 DALLGKM
-293 GKKGMVA
+293 AKKGVVA

-355 LGGPIGAVGGYRA
+355 LGGPLGAVGGYRA

-392 IAEQAAD
+392 SAEQAAD
-399 EAQAMPN
+399 DAQAMPQ

-428 QYDELLHGA
+428 QYDELLQGA

-606 QPEKEKATGDQDDG
+606 QPDKAKATADQGNG
-620 LAQFK
+620 LEQFK
-625 SARFDRDTALAA
+625 SARFDRDKAQAA

-643 ESKNVA
+643 ESKNAA

-700 ERQAD
+700 ERQID

-719 FVERPNSM
+719 FVDRPNSM

-778 RLAAYEEAARRRA
+778 RLAAYEKAARRRA

-836 ALVDASPQGSVL
+836 ALVDASSQGSVL

-867 VRNLANKFVGKTAA
+867 VRNLANQFVGKTAA

-887 LKREANA
+887 LKKEA
-894 PSTQVQ
+894 STQ
-900 DENASTDK
+900 S
-908 LSDEDEGYV
+908 V
-917 GKLRQTF
+917 G
-924 RTSTTGAN
+924 
-932 AINRGV
+932 
-938 FPNQK
+938 
-943 PYESLDDFIT
+943 SLD
-953 SVSASIFHGAHGRE
+953 
-967 WRKHN
+967 
-972 DKVTPRELELGKV
+972 
-985 GYARYL
+985 
-991 EEGGKPFEEANADA
+991 
-1005 VDTNTEPDIVQQA
+1005 EPDIIRQA
-1018 KELIREMVEKTGGS
+1018 KAVIREVIDNNGGAKPK
-1032 LKGIRNAYRTK
+1032 LKGVREAYRDK
-1043 GFTASD
+1043 GFTA
-1049 LQKALGGQDVSQF
+1049 KALQEALGDKSLADF
-1062 EREVKQALLASPE
+1062 EREQKERYSDKSKISLRAKQL
-1075 VSKSDELSSND
+1075 V
-1086 KANRW
+1086 
-1091 QKPYSTQVKYDS
+1091 Y
-1103 VGRVVITDSNYDF
+1103 
-1116 FQLTIA
+1116 
-1122 KDDGYAIAY
+1122 
-1131 LEVFDNPDSI
+1131 
-1141 AGSGAVTR
+1141 
-1149 AYLEG
+1149 
-1154 LRDAKSRDIGW
+1154 
-1165 RSDTIMSDS
+1165 
-1174 TEKMYERLIRMG
+1174 
-1186 VPFRFDGWKY
+1186 
-1196 VIDAPEL
+1196 
-1203 TKVGIGN
+1203 
-1210 IIKSM
+1210 
-1215 GDYPNQKPTQNVK
+1215 
-1228 NKTSIENI
+1228 
-1236 QNELREE
+1236 
-1243 IDNNR
+1243 
-1248 QLGADNA
+1248 
-1255 PVFNNRYLQKMWGW
+1255 
-1269 EKNNR
+1269 
-1274 SFLSMQ
+1274 
-1280 RVAQDRYLL
+1280 
-1289 ENSITEM
+1289 
-1296 MMGLPADSEIT
+1296 
-1307 LSGDELNLIQ
+1307 
-1317 RSISDALSSIR
+1317 
-1328 YVNDDYVRAFE
+1328 
-1339 RLKSELE
+1339 SELE
-1346 NLSITVQTDQKYG
+1346 LKKNKNGEAYH
-1359 GLFDKAKMKIKIG
+1359 
-1372 DIGNIEAERVSISS
+1372 GNETSNTARSDERPS
-1386 FSSTTF
+1386 
-1392 SYNGG
+1392 
-1397 ASNIGLSSSFRAVI
+1397 
-1411 NDLVASHRSGAEK
+1411 
-1424 SATNG
+1424 
-1429 RKPLNSEVDFK
+1429 
-1440 RFERVETAEGDLLEI
+1440 
-1455 LGQITHGT
+1455 
-1463 SDDAL
+1463 
-1468 VTVGVN
+1468 
-1474 PDTLGSSKRRVSVG
+1474 
-1488 ELRTLRQN
+1488 RQF
-1496 NSNPTQSDLQ
+1496 
-1506 LNQAIKGDSTNDN
+1506 
-1519 RGTTESQSNER
+1519 
-1530 SARQSEVQENE
+1530 EVQENDY
-1541 QRGTDA
+1541 RRVDT
-1547 NRSSVSEEDASAGR
+1547 NRQSTGEKSVRQTVPTYEVWSSL
-1561 RANEPESALLDSGE
+1561 PDSGE

-1715 FIGWQPSEMR
+1715 FIGWQPSDMR

-1762 KHGVFSLAIGNPPFG
+1762 KNGVFSLAIGNPPFG

-1839 AVRLPNTAFKSNA
+1839 AVHLPNTAFKSNA

-1917 TVNPVS
+1917 TVNPVP

-1981 RGDDHPTNG
+1981 RGDDHPTKG

-2004 DGWLMSRARHFVEQG
+2004 DGWLMSRVRHFVEQG

-2059 TGQQSKNQALSA
+2059 TGQQSKNQALNA

-2153 TGIEAGLDNVSD
+2153 TGIEAGLDSVSD

-2187 SASNVSDAVNYSMR
+2187 SASNVADAVNYSMR

-2210 VSGLLGLGHDEVLAK
+2210 VSGLLGLGYDEVLAK

-2276 LPEDKTP
+2276 IPEDKTP

-2306 LGYKATV
+2306 LGYKAKV

-2321 ISVLGEAGGTLSA
+2321 ISVLGEAGGSLSA

-2562 DELRSALEEAKAE
+2562 AELRSALEEAKAE

-2600 KEKEEALSKN
+2600 KEKEQTLSKN

-2993 KASLMEKGIPDDE
+2993 KASLMEKGIPEDE

-3208 ITEFDAEAFT
+3208 ITEFDAQAFT

-3552 EPSGDSSTIMFSRST
+3552 EPSGDSAASD
-3567 VAGGVKGD
+3567 GV
-3575 AVSETRINRGLVEL
+3575 V
-3589 WAANVM
+3589 
-3595 RDNPV
+3595 
-3600 ISAAGKIV
+3600 
-3608 RVVSS
+3608 
-3613 ESELPDAV
+3613 
-3621 KQEIDKD
+3621 
-3628 KSHNTIK
+3628 
-3635 GVLYGKQV
+3635 
-3643 YIVADKH
+3643 
-3650 NDQGSIEQVLLHE
+3650 
-3663 LAGHYGLR
+3663 
-3671 KLFGDNIKAELAD
+3671 
-3684 IRTRLGGKSGVLK
+3684 
-3697 LAKKFN
+3697 
-3703 VNLAHYATDYDS
+3703 
-3715 RMKSGELT
+3715 
-3723 PEQVDDLLFDE
+3723 
-3734 LLAHVSE
+3734 
-3741 MPRMAKPLERMWQK
+3741 
-3755 IRQYLH
+3755 
-3761 KLGFTATAGYTSAD
+3761 
-3775 LLDLIQAIRNNLIEN
+3775 
-3790 PDPDGTGPSPKRK
+3790 
-3803 SKPNESREDAA
+3803 
-3814 EILFSRTAKAQ
+3814 LFSRTSTNAGRTGVKTGKIVGGITVKRSTIDAVTRTALGKLGLKDFTLRFETVDTEADLPDYVKTAIAKNDAQGEVFGLYDTKEHKVWLVAEKHNYASEVEETIFHEVAGHVGLARLLKEGKAQ
-3825 GMSADEALAQKQ
+3825 PDMNTLALRLGGLKGIQRLAEKNGVDLAPYLNSAQTLTKADAEEILVQELVAHLAEQQKFATPIQRLLAKVRAMLRSLFGFIYSPEFNNNELLTLVFKAKEQLKAPPPKDKVTRPENNTLFFFRSRSQGVPADTASTSNQMSADEALAQKQ

-3910 AKIAEDLS
+3910 AKMAEDLS

-3952 EEDLKESIAKQE
+3952 EEELKESIAKQE

-4094 MFETKGEMELAAEKL
+4094 MFETKGEMELTAEKL

-4134 VADVLQLVEKAN
+4134 VADVLQLVEQAN

-4247 RNPSRAGWAQKLTS
+4247 RNPSRAGWAQKLTT

-4313 AFTRNRPKGQGVLG
+4313 AFTRNRPKGQGILG
-4327 SVLTGGEKE
+4327 SVLSGGEKE

-4365 YSGTWNK
+4365 YSGAWNK

-4497 WAITTAIDAAQE
+4497 WVITTAIEAAQE

-4719 ITTEGLQQSI
+4719 ITTEILRQSLKVRARKSSI
-4729 KTRQRNLSKMQNGI
+4729 TQNGV
-4743 QVNPKLERLV
+4743 QVNPKMNSLV
-4753 AEYDFF
+4753 MQYDYF

>member
-1 MQDKKLLGDELSPKS
+1 MQDKKLLGDELSPNS

-104 LNSRLFEENE
+104 LNSRIFEENE

-132 KIADGLGSLAANFAG
+132 KIADGLGSLAANFAS
-147 GGFAGAGAKVALRST
+147 GGFAGAGAKVALRTT

-183 AISRMAA
+183 AISRMASA
-190 TGAGATGVGTSL
+190 GAGATGVGISL

-293 GKKGMVA
+293 GKKGVVA

-305 AITEG
+305 ALTEG

-340 GALVDGLEGAVIGGA
+340 GALVDGLEGAVIGAA

-378 QTNPQNVSDTQEQE
+378 QTNQQNVSDTQEQE

-399 EAQAMPN
+399 DAQAMPH

-428 QYDELLHGA
+428 QYDELQQGA

-482 VDPTRAAE
+482 VDPIRAAE

-509 LEREYESL
+509 LELEYESL

-643 ESKNVA
+643 ESKNAA

-657 RDSRPASPDENPAWF
+657 RDSRPASQDENPAWF

-700 ERQAD
+700 ERQID

-727 KMREQ
+727 KMREE

-867 VRNLANKFVGKTAA
+867 VRNLANQFVGKTAA

-887 LKREANA
+887 LKKEA
-894 PSTQVQ
+894 STQ
-900 DENASTDK
+900 S
-908 LSDEDEGYV
+908 V
-917 GKLRQTF
+917 G
-924 RTSTTGAN
+924 
-932 AINRGV
+932 
-938 FPNQK
+938 
-943 PYESLDDFIT
+943 SLD
-953 SVSASIFHGAHGRE
+953 
-967 WRKHN
+967 
-972 DKVTPRELELGKV
+972 
-985 GYARYL
+985 
-991 EEGGKPFEEANADA
+991 
-1005 VDTNTEPDIVQQA
+1005 EPDIIRQA
-1018 KELIREMVEKTGGS
+1018 KAVIHEVIDNNGGAKPK
-1032 LKGIRNAYRTK
+1032 LKGVREAYRDK
-1043 GFTASD
+1043 GFTA
-1049 LQKALGGQDVSQF
+1049 KALQEALGDNSLADF
-1062 EREVKQALLASPE
+1062 EREQKERYSDKSKISLRAKQL
-1075 VSKSDELSSND
+1075 V
-1086 KANRW
+1086 
-1091 QKPYSTQVKYDS
+1091 Y
-1103 VGRVVITDSNYDF
+1103 
-1116 FQLTIA
+1116 
-1122 KDDGYAIAY
+1122 
-1131 LEVFDNPDSI
+1131 
-1141 AGSGAVTR
+1141 
-1149 AYLEG
+1149 
-1154 LRDAKSRDIGW
+1154 
-1165 RSDTIMSDS
+1165 
-1174 TEKMYERLIRMG
+1174 
-1186 VPFRFDGWKY
+1186 
-1196 VIDAPEL
+1196 
-1203 TKVGIGN
+1203 
-1210 IIKSM
+1210 
-1215 GDYPNQKPTQNVK
+1215 
-1228 NKTSIENI
+1228 
-1236 QNELREE
+1236 
-1243 IDNNR
+1243 
-1248 QLGADNA
+1248 
-1255 PVFNNRYLQKMWGW
+1255 
-1269 EKNNR
+1269 
-1274 SFLSMQ
+1274 
-1280 RVAQDRYLL
+1280 
-1289 ENSITEM
+1289 
-1296 MMGLPADSEIT
+1296 
-1307 LSGDELNLIQ
+1307 
-1317 RSISDALSSIR
+1317 
-1328 YVNDDYVRAFE
+1328 
-1339 RLKSELE
+1339 SELE
-1346 NLSITVQTDQKYG
+1346 LKKNKNGEAYH
-1359 GLFDKAKMKIKIG
+1359 
-1372 DIGNIEAERVSISS
+1372 GNETSNTARSDERPS
-1386 FSSTTF
+1386 
-1392 SYNGG
+1392 
-1397 ASNIGLSSSFRAVI
+1397 
-1411 NDLVASHRSGAEK
+1411 
-1424 SATNG
+1424 
-1429 RKPLNSEVDFK
+1429 
-1440 RFERVETAEGDLLEI
+1440 
-1455 LGQITHGT
+1455 
-1463 SDDAL
+1463 
-1468 VTVGVN
+1468 
-1474 PDTLGSSKRRVSVG
+1474 
-1488 ELRTLRQN
+1488 RQF
-1496 NSNPTQSDLQ
+1496 
-1506 LNQAIKGDSTNDN
+1506 
-1519 RGTTESQSNER
+1519 
-1530 SARQSEVQENE
+1530 EVQENDY
-1541 QRGTDA
+1541 RRVDT
-1547 NRSSVSEEDASAGR
+1547 NRQSTGEKSVRQTVPTYEVWSSL
-1561 RANEPESALLDSGE
+1561 PDSGE

-1609 IRLMKDLTQSG
+1609 IRLMKDLSQSG

-1715 FIGWQPSEMR
+1715 FIGWQPSDMR

-1903 VAQGTMYRGDENES
+1903 VAQGKMYRGDESES

-2037 IKSDFTGSKLKESAV
+2037 IKSDFTGSKLKDSAV

-2059 TGQQSKNQALSA
+2059 TGQQSKNQALNA

-2084 KFRKLKAMLTIRNS
+2084 KFCKLKAMLTIRNS

-2107 TGAGDIE
+2107 TGAGYIE

-2133 KGKNSKPA
+2133 KGKNSKPV

-2153 TGIEAGLDNVSD
+2153 TGIEAGLDSVSD

-2187 SASNVSDAVNYSMR
+2187 SANNVSDAVNYSMR

-2276 LPEDKTP
+2276 IPEDKTP

-2306 LGYKATV
+2306 LGYKAKVT
-2313 NVNRHIGA
+2313 VNRHIGA
-2321 ISVLGEAGGTLSA
+2321 ISVMGEAGGTLSA

-2425 LQTVGMNPAVDMRKT
+2425 LQTVGMNPVVDMRKT

-2600 KEKEEALSKN
+2600 KEKDEALSKN

-2615 FSFGDLGVDY
+2615 FTFGDLGVDY

-2687 LVEVYTMMYYLGH
+2687 LVEVYTMMNYLGH

-2993 KASLMEKGIPDDE
+2993 KASLMEKGIPEDE

-3078 EFYQRAA
+3078 EFYQLAA

-3124 RNGELDQFVENSNSD
+3124 RNGELDQFVENSNLD
-3139 ADSYAEFKAA
+3139 VDSYAEFKAA

-3208 ITEFDAEAFT
+3208 ITEFDAQAFT
-3218 ELYRD
+3218 TLYRD

-3446 STFDPNS
+3446 STFEPNS

-3487 DANGDYVHLLLS
+3487 DANGNYVHLLLS

-3504 GEAPVLSEVIPQPTQ
+3504 REAPVLSEVIPQPTQ

-3538 QIEEAKREIGSPVD
+3538 QVEEAKREIGSPMD
-3552 EPSGDSSTIMFSRST
+3552 ESSGDSAASD
-3567 VAGGVKGD
+3567 GV
-3575 AVSETRINRGLVEL
+3575 V
-3589 WAANVM
+3589 
-3595 RDNPV
+3595 
-3600 ISAAGKIV
+3600 
-3608 RVVSS
+3608 
-3613 ESELPDAV
+3613 
-3621 KQEIDKD
+3621 
-3628 KSHNTIK
+3628 
-3635 GVLYGKQV
+3635 
-3643 YIVADKH
+3643 
-3650 NDQGSIEQVLLHE
+3650 
-3663 LAGHYGLR
+3663 
-3671 KLFGDNIKAELAD
+3671 
-3684 IRTRLGGKSGVLK
+3684 
-3697 LAKKFN
+3697 
-3703 VNLAHYATDYDS
+3703 
-3715 RMKSGELT
+3715 
-3723 PEQVDDLLFDE
+3723 
-3734 LLAHVSE
+3734 
-3741 MPRMAKPLERMWQK
+3741 
-3755 IRQYLH
+3755 
-3761 KLGFTATAGYTSAD
+3761 
-3775 LLDLIQAIRNNLIEN
+3775 
-3790 PDPDGTGPSPKRK
+3790 
-3803 SKPNESREDAA
+3803 
-3814 EILFSRTAKAQ
+3814 LFSRTSTNAGRTGVKTGKIAGGITVKRSTIDAVTRTALGKLGLKDFTLRFETVDTEADLPDYVKTAIAKNDAQSEVFGLYDTKEHKVWLVAEKHNYASEVEETIFHEVAGHVGLARLLKEGKAQ
-3825 GMSADEALAQKQ
+3825 PDMNTLALRLVGLKGIQRLAEKNGVDLAPYLNSAQTLTKADAEEILVQELVAHLAEQQKFATPIQRLLAKVRAMLRSLFGFIYSPEFNNNELLTLVFEAKEQLKAPPPKDKVTRPENNTLFFSRSRSQGVPAYTASTSNQMSADEALAQKQ

-3910 AKIAEDLS
+3910 AKMAEDLS

-3924 PKEADELFAFAHEAT
+3924 QKEADELFAFAHEAT

-3952 EEDLKESIAKQE
+3952 EEELKESIAKQE

-4134 VADVLQLVEKAN
+4134 VADVLQLVEQAN

-4277 NLTQNLQVALPI
+4277 NLTQNLQVTLPI

-4295 MAESSKMMSQAT
+4295 MEESSKMMSQAT

-4313 AFTRNRPKGQGVLG
+4313 AFTRNRPKAQGVLG

-4492 GALPL
+4492 GTLPL
-4497 WAITTAIDAAQE
+4497 WAITTAIEAAQE

-4692 LKDGEAMKSVM
+4692 LKDGEAMKAMIACM
-4703 VKIRK
+4703 V
-4708 FNQSQYGKRNP
+4708 
-4719 ITTEGLQQSI
+4719 LI
-4729 KTRQRNLSKMQNGI
+4729 KVSG
-4743 QVNPKLERLV
+4743 
-4753 AEYDFF
+4753 

>member
-16 TINASTDMSQS
+16 TINATTDMSQF

-32 GFQFEAPKA
+32 GFQFEAPKT

-75 LGVGESF
+75 LGVGEGF
-82 RDLMSSGSDY
+82 RDLMSSGSDS

-104 LNSRLFEENE
+104 LNSRIFEENE

-202 GGASMD
+202 GSASMD

-293 GKKGMVA
+293 GKKGVVA

-355 LGGPIGAVGGYRA
+355 LGGPLGAVGGYRA

-378 QTNPQNVSDTQEQE
+378 QTNSQNVSDTQEQE

-399 EAQAMPN
+399 EAQVMPN
-406 NGDAPAQ
+406 SGDAPAQ
-413 TAAMNADEPVLNPQG
+413 TAAMNTVDPTLNPQG
-428 QYDELLHGA
+428 QYDELLQGA
-437 QQRQADNGRDAAI
+437 QQRQADNGRDAAL
-450 RSRFAQSR
+450 RTRFAQSR

-482 VDPTRAAE
+482 VDPIRAAE

-643 ESKNVA
+643 ESKNAA

-657 RDSRPASPDENPAWF
+657 RDSRPASLDENPAWI
-672 GVHPESGERTTRAFM
+672 GAHPESGERTTRAFM
-687 RDLANQKGQAQAS
+687 RDLANQKGQVQAS
-700 ERQAD
+700 ERQID

-778 RLAAYEEAARRRA
+778 RLAAYEEAARSRA
-791 DYEAN
+791 EYEAN

-867 VRNLANKFVGKTAA
+867 VRNLANQFVGKIAA

-887 LKREANA
+887 LKKEASTQSVGSLDEPNIIRQAKSVIREVIDNNGGAKPKLKGVREAYRDKGFTA
-894 PSTQVQ
+894 KALQEALGDKSLADFEREQK
-900 DENASTDK
+900 ESYTDK
-908 LSDEDEGYV
+908 LS
-917 GKLRQTF
+917 
-924 RTSTTGAN
+924 
-932 AINRGV
+932 
-938 FPNQK
+938 
-943 PYESLDDFIT
+943 
-953 SVSASIFHGAHGRE
+953 
-967 WRKHN
+967 
-972 DKVTPRELELGKV
+972 
-985 GYARYL
+985 
-991 EEGGKPFEEANADA
+991 
-1005 VDTNTEPDIVQQA
+1005 
-1018 KELIREMVEKTGGS
+1018 
-1032 LKGIRNAYRTK
+1032 
-1043 GFTASD
+1043 
-1049 LQKALGGQDVSQF
+1049 
-1062 EREVKQALLASPE
+1062 
-1075 VSKSDELSSND
+1075 
-1086 KANRW
+1086 
-1091 QKPYSTQVKYDS
+1091 
-1103 VGRVVITDSNYDF
+1103 
-1116 FQLTIA
+1116 
-1122 KDDGYAIAY
+1122 
-1131 LEVFDNPDSI
+1131 
-1141 AGSGAVTR
+1141 
-1149 AYLEG
+1149 
-1154 LRDAKSRDIGW
+1154 
-1165 RSDTIMSDS
+1165 
-1174 TEKMYERLIRMG
+1174 
-1186 VPFRFDGWKY
+1186 
-1196 VIDAPEL
+1196 
-1203 TKVGIGN
+1203 
-1210 IIKSM
+1210 
-1215 GDYPNQKPTQNVK
+1215 
-1228 NKTSIENI
+1228 
-1236 QNELREE
+1236 
-1243 IDNNR
+1243 
-1248 QLGADNA
+1248 
-1255 PVFNNRYLQKMWGW
+1255 
-1269 EKNNR
+1269 
-1274 SFLSMQ
+1274 
-1280 RVAQDRYLL
+1280 
-1289 ENSITEM
+1289 
-1296 MMGLPADSEIT
+1296 
-1307 LSGDELNLIQ
+1307 
-1317 RSISDALSSIR
+1317 ALSEPSIHSGQA
-1328 YVNDDYVRAFE
+1328 VP
-1339 RLKSELE
+1339 LQSK
-1346 NLSITVQTDQKYG
+1346 
-1359 GLFDKAKMKIKIG
+1359 G
-1372 DIGNIEAERVSISS
+1372 DIDHGNETSN
-1386 FSSTTF
+1386 TTR
-1392 SYNGG
+1392 
-1397 ASNIGLSSSFRAVI
+1397 L
-1411 NDLVASHRSGAEK
+1411 D
-1424 SATNG
+1424 
-1429 RKPLNSEVDFK
+1429 
-1440 RFERVETAEGDLLEI
+1440 
-1455 LGQITHGT
+1455 
-1463 SDDAL
+1463 
-1468 VTVGVN
+1468 
-1474 PDTLGSSKRRVSVG
+1474 
-1488 ELRTLRQN
+1488 
-1496 NSNPTQSDLQ
+1496 
-1506 LNQAIKGDSTNDN
+1506 
-1519 RGTTESQSNER
+1519 ER
-1530 SARQSEVQENE
+1530 SSPQSEVQENE

-1561 RANEPESALLDSGE
+1561 RSNESRRTLPDSTE

-1649 SKSQQAAHQE
+1649 SKAQQAAHQE

-1715 FIGWQPSEMR
+1715 FIGWQPSDMR

-1738 TGNIAKLIY
+1738 TGKIAKLIY

-1762 KHGVFSLAIGNPPFG
+1762 KNGVFSLAIGNPPFG

-1917 TVNPVS
+1917 TVNPAS

-1981 RGDDHPTNG
+1981 RGDDHPTKG

-2084 KFRKLKAMLTIRNS
+2084 KFRKLKAILTIRNS

-2153 TGIEAGLDNVSD
+2153 TGIEAGLDSVSE

-2313 NVNRHIGA
+2313 TVNRHIGA

-2334 LGSQFKHDRATL
+2334 LGSQFKHARATL

-2386 ASTFVTWAKSD
+2386 ASTFMTWAKSD

-2700 DTLKELKMSFYDAF
+2700 NTLKDLKMSFYDAF

-2826 TKEERIAYAKIDNP
+2826 NKEDRIAYAKIDNP

-3278 KAIIQPAIAAIE
+3278 KTIIQPAIAAVE

-3435 VDRETLRKVKR
+3435 VDREKLRKVKR

-3525 AFLAEAKARHEAR
+3525 AFLAEAKAR

-3552 EPSGDSSTIMFSRST
+3552 EPSRDSTASD
-3567 VAGGVKGD
+3567 GV
-3575 AVSETRINRGLVEL
+3575 V
-3589 WAANVM
+3589 
-3595 RDNPV
+3595 
-3600 ISAAGKIV
+3600 
-3608 RVVSS
+3608 
-3613 ESELPDAV
+3613 
-3621 KQEIDKD
+3621 
-3628 KSHNTIK
+3628 
-3635 GVLYGKQV
+3635 
-3643 YIVADKH
+3643 
-3650 NDQGSIEQVLLHE
+3650 
-3663 LAGHYGLR
+3663 
-3671 KLFGDNIKAELAD
+3671 
-3684 IRTRLGGKSGVLK
+3684 
-3697 LAKKFN
+3697 
-3703 VNLAHYATDYDS
+3703 
-3715 RMKSGELT
+3715 
-3723 PEQVDDLLFDE
+3723 
-3734 LLAHVSE
+3734 
-3741 MPRMAKPLERMWQK
+3741 
-3755 IRQYLH
+3755 
-3761 KLGFTATAGYTSAD
+3761 
-3775 LLDLIQAIRNNLIEN
+3775 
-3790 PDPDGTGPSPKRK
+3790 
-3803 SKPNESREDAA
+3803 
-3814 EILFSRTAKAQ
+3814 LFSRTSTNAGRTGVKTGKIAGGITVKRSTIDAVTRTALGKLGLKDFTLRFETVDTEADLPDYVKTAIAKNDARGEVYGLYDTKEHKVWLVAEKHNYASEVEETIFHEVAGHVGLARLLKEGKAQ
-3825 GMSADEALAQKQ
+3825 PDMNTLALRLGGIKGIQRLAEKNGVDLAPYLNSAQTLTKADAEEILVQELVAHLAEQQKFATPIQRLLAKVRAMLRSLFGFIYSPEFNNNELLTLVFKAKEQLKAQSPKDKVTRPENNALFFSRSRSHGVPAYTASTSNQMSADEALAQKQ

-3910 AKIAEDLS
+3910 AKMAEDLS

-3952 EEDLKESIAKQE
+3952 EEELKESIAKQE

-4042 VRAVFDAKIRKA
+4042 VRAAFDAKIRKA

-4088 GERQFM
+4088 GERQFI

-4134 VADVLQLVEKAN
+4134 VADVLQLVEQAN

-4497 WAITTAIDAAQE
+4497 WAITTAIEAAQE

-4576 KQALGPVLGGIGVS
+4576 KQALGPVIGGIGVS
-4590 WAQGLSDISN
+4590 WAQGLADISN

-4692 LKDGEAMKSVM
+4692 LKDGEAMKAMM

-4719 ITTEGLQQSI
+4719 ITTESLRQSLKVRARKRSI
-4729 KTRQRNLSKMQNGI
+4729 TQNGV
-4743 QVNPKLERLV
+4743 QVNPKMNSLV
-4753 AEYDFF
+4753 MQYDYF

>member
-1 MQDKKLLGDELSPKS
+1 MQDKKLLGDELSPNS

-104 LNSRLFEENE
+104 LNSRIFEENE

-132 KIADGLGSLAANFAG
+132 KIADGLGSLAANFAS
-147 GGFAGAGAKVALRST
+147 GGFAGAGAKVALRTT

-183 AISRMAA
+183 AISRMASA
-190 TGAGATGVGTSL
+190 GAGATGVGISL

-293 GKKGMVA
+293 GKKGVVA

-305 AITEG
+305 ALTEG

-340 GALVDGLEGAVIGGA
+340 GALVDGLEGAVIGAA

-378 QTNPQNVSDTQEQE
+378 QTNQQNVSDTQEQE

-399 EAQAMPN
+399 DAQAMPH

-428 QYDELLHGA
+428 QYDELQQGA

-482 VDPTRAAE
+482 VDPIRAAE

-509 LEREYESL
+509 LELEYESL

-643 ESKNVA
+643 ESKNAA

-657 RDSRPASPDENPAWF
+657 RDSRPASQDENPAWF

-700 ERQAD
+700 ERQID

-727 KMREQ
+727 KMREE

-867 VRNLANKFVGKTAA
+867 VRNLANQFVGKTAA

-887 LKREANA
+887 LKKEA
-894 PSTQVQ
+894 STQ
-900 DENASTDK
+900 S
-908 LSDEDEGYV
+908 V
-917 GKLRQTF
+917 G
-924 RTSTTGAN
+924 
-932 AINRGV
+932 
-938 FPNQK
+938 
-943 PYESLDDFIT
+943 SLD
-953 SVSASIFHGAHGRE
+953 
-967 WRKHN
+967 
-972 DKVTPRELELGKV
+972 
-985 GYARYL
+985 
-991 EEGGKPFEEANADA
+991 
-1005 VDTNTEPDIVQQA
+1005 EPDIIRQA
-1018 KELIREMVEKTGGS
+1018 KAVIHEVIDNNGGAKPK
-1032 LKGIRNAYRTK
+1032 LKGVREAYRDK
-1043 GFTASD
+1043 GFTA
-1049 LQKALGGQDVSQF
+1049 KALQEALGDNSLADF
-1062 EREVKQALLASPE
+1062 EREQKERYSDKSKISLRAKQL
-1075 VSKSDELSSND
+1075 V
-1086 KANRW
+1086 
-1091 QKPYSTQVKYDS
+1091 Y
-1103 VGRVVITDSNYDF
+1103 
-1116 FQLTIA
+1116 
-1122 KDDGYAIAY
+1122 
-1131 LEVFDNPDSI
+1131 
-1141 AGSGAVTR
+1141 
-1149 AYLEG
+1149 
-1154 LRDAKSRDIGW
+1154 
-1165 RSDTIMSDS
+1165 
-1174 TEKMYERLIRMG
+1174 
-1186 VPFRFDGWKY
+1186 
-1196 VIDAPEL
+1196 
-1203 TKVGIGN
+1203 
-1210 IIKSM
+1210 
-1215 GDYPNQKPTQNVK
+1215 
-1228 NKTSIENI
+1228 
-1236 QNELREE
+1236 
-1243 IDNNR
+1243 
-1248 QLGADNA
+1248 
-1255 PVFNNRYLQKMWGW
+1255 
-1269 EKNNR
+1269 
-1274 SFLSMQ
+1274 
-1280 RVAQDRYLL
+1280 
-1289 ENSITEM
+1289 
-1296 MMGLPADSEIT
+1296 
-1307 LSGDELNLIQ
+1307 
-1317 RSISDALSSIR
+1317 
-1328 YVNDDYVRAFE
+1328 
-1339 RLKSELE
+1339 SELE
-1346 NLSITVQTDQKYG
+1346 LKKNKNGEAYH
-1359 GLFDKAKMKIKIG
+1359 
-1372 DIGNIEAERVSISS
+1372 GNETSNTARSDERPS
-1386 FSSTTF
+1386 
-1392 SYNGG
+1392 
-1397 ASNIGLSSSFRAVI
+1397 
-1411 NDLVASHRSGAEK
+1411 
-1424 SATNG
+1424 
-1429 RKPLNSEVDFK
+1429 
-1440 RFERVETAEGDLLEI
+1440 
-1455 LGQITHGT
+1455 
-1463 SDDAL
+1463 
-1468 VTVGVN
+1468 
-1474 PDTLGSSKRRVSVG
+1474 
-1488 ELRTLRQN
+1488 RQF
-1496 NSNPTQSDLQ
+1496 
-1506 LNQAIKGDSTNDN
+1506 
-1519 RGTTESQSNER
+1519 
-1530 SARQSEVQENE
+1530 EVQENDY
-1541 QRGTDA
+1541 RRVDT
-1547 NRSSVSEEDASAGR
+1547 NRQSTGEKSVRQTVPTYEVWSSL
-1561 RANEPESALLDSGE
+1561 PDSGE

-1609 IRLMKDLTQSG
+1609 IRLMKDLSQSG

-1715 FIGWQPSEMR
+1715 FIGWQPSDMR

-1903 VAQGTMYRGDENES
+1903 VAQGKMYRGDESES

-2037 IKSDFTGSKLKESAV
+2037 IKSDFTGSKLKDSAV

-2059 TGQQSKNQALSA
+2059 TGQQSKNQALNA

-2084 KFRKLKAMLTIRNS
+2084 KFCKLKAMLTIRNS

-2107 TGAGDIE
+2107 TGAGYIE

-2133 KGKNSKPA
+2133 KGKNSKPV

-2153 TGIEAGLDNVSD
+2153 TGIEAGLDSVSD

-2187 SASNVSDAVNYSMR
+2187 SANNVSDAVNYSMR

-2276 LPEDKTP
+2276 IPEDKTP

-2306 LGYKATV
+2306 LGYKAKVT
-2313 NVNRHIGA
+2313 VNRHIGA
-2321 ISVLGEAGGTLSA
+2321 ISVMGEAGGTLSA

-2425 LQTVGMNPAVDMRKT
+2425 LQTVGMNPVVDMRKT

-2523 QFFSRIATGDY
+2523 QFFSLIATGDY

-2600 KEKEEALSKN
+2600 KEKDEALSKN

-2615 FSFGDLGVDY
+2615 FTFGDLGVDY

-2993 KASLMEKGIPDDE
+2993 KASLMEKGIPEDE

-3078 EFYQRAA
+3078 EFYQLAA

-3124 RNGELDQFVENSNSD
+3124 RNGELDQFVENSNLD
-3139 ADSYAEFKAA
+3139 VDSYAEFKAA

-3208 ITEFDAEAFT
+3208 ITEFDAQAFT
-3218 ELYRD
+3218 TLYRD

-3446 STFDPNS
+3446 STFEPNS

-3487 DANGDYVHLLLS
+3487 DANGNYVHLLLS

-3504 GEAPVLSEVIPQPTQ
+3504 REAPVLSEVIPQPTQ

-3538 QIEEAKREIGSPVD
+3538 QVEEAKREIGSPMD
-3552 EPSGDSSTIMFSRST
+3552 ESSGDSAASD
-3567 VAGGVKGD
+3567 GV
-3575 AVSETRINRGLVEL
+3575 V
-3589 WAANVM
+3589 
-3595 RDNPV
+3595 
-3600 ISAAGKIV
+3600 
-3608 RVVSS
+3608 
-3613 ESELPDAV
+3613 
-3621 KQEIDKD
+3621 
-3628 KSHNTIK
+3628 
-3635 GVLYGKQV
+3635 
-3643 YIVADKH
+3643 
-3650 NDQGSIEQVLLHE
+3650 
-3663 LAGHYGLR
+3663 
-3671 KLFGDNIKAELAD
+3671 
-3684 IRTRLGGKSGVLK
+3684 
-3697 LAKKFN
+3697 
-3703 VNLAHYATDYDS
+3703 
-3715 RMKSGELT
+3715 
-3723 PEQVDDLLFDE
+3723 
-3734 LLAHVSE
+3734 
-3741 MPRMAKPLERMWQK
+3741 
-3755 IRQYLH
+3755 
-3761 KLGFTATAGYTSAD
+3761 
-3775 LLDLIQAIRNNLIEN
+3775 
-3790 PDPDGTGPSPKRK
+3790 
-3803 SKPNESREDAA
+3803 
-3814 EILFSRTAKAQ
+3814 LFSRTSTNAGRTGVKTGKIAGGITVKRSTIDAVTRTALGKLGLKDFTLRFETVDTEADLPDYVKTAIAKNDAQSEVFGLYDTKEHKVWLVAEKHNYASEVEETIFHEVAGHVGLARLLKEGKAQ
-3825 GMSADEALAQKQ
+3825 PDMNTLALRLVGLKGIQRLAEKNGVDLAPYLNSAQTLTKADAEEILVQELVAHLAEQQKFATPIQRLLAKVRAMLRSLFGFIYSPEFNNNELLTLVFEAKEQLKAPPPKDKVTRPENNTLFFSRSRSQGVPAYTASTSNQMSADEALAQKQ

-3910 AKIAEDLS
+3910 AKMAEDLS

-3924 PKEADELFAFAHEAT
+3924 QKEADELFAFAHEAT

-3952 EEDLKESIAKQE
+3952 EEELKESIAKQE

-4134 VADVLQLVEKAN
+4134 VADVLQLVEQAN

-4277 NLTQNLQVALPI
+4277 NLTQNLQVTLPI

-4295 MAESSKMMSQAT
+4295 MEESSKMMSQAT

-4313 AFTRNRPKGQGVLG
+4313 AFTRNRPKAQGVLG

-4492 GALPL
+4492 GTLPL
-4497 WAITTAIDAAQE
+4497 WAITTAIEAAQE

-4692 LKDGEAMKSVM
+4692 LKDGEAMKAMM

-4719 ITTEGLQQSI
+4719 ITTEILRQSLKVRARKRSI
-4729 KTRQRNLSKMQNGI
+4729 TQNGVP
-4743 QVNPKLERLV
+4743 VNPKMNSLV
-4753 AEYDFF
+4753 MQYDYF

>member
-1 MQDKKLLGDELSPKS
+1 MQDKKLLGDELSSKS
-16 TINASTDMSQS
+16 TINATTDMSQS

-32 GFQFEAPKA
+32 GFQFEASKA

-170 GMTEKAAQ
+170 GMTKKAAQ

-266 TDPTAVAASVAGAMG
+266 TDPTAVSASVAGAMG

-305 AITEG
+305 ALAEG

-323 RNQVTNEVT
+323 RNQVINEVT

-368 KGQPTENTPA
+368 KGQLTENTPA

-413 TAAMNADEPVLNPQG
+413 TAAMNTVDPTLNPQG
-428 QYDELLHGA
+428 QYDELLQGA
-437 QQRQADNGRDAAI
+437 QQRQADNGRDAVI
-450 RSRFAQSR
+450 RSRFVQSR

-467 PERNAYQETIEMARA
+467 PERNAYQETIDMARA

-501 QNPELTAQ
+501 QNPELAAQ
-509 LEREYESL
+509 LELEYESL

-564 DTVSSR
+564 DTVNSR

-606 QPEKEKATGDQDDG
+606 QPEKAKAIGDQDNG
-620 LAQFK
+620 LARFK
-625 SARFDRDTALAA
+625 SARFDRDTAQAA

-643 ESKNVA
+643 ESKNAA

-700 ERQAD
+700 ERQID

-719 FVERPNSM
+719 FVDRPNSM

-796 LPENIERRKNAEA
+796 QPENIERRKNAEA
-809 LFKEFVSDTEARTF
+809 LFKEYVSDTEARTF

-867 VRNLANKFVGKTAA
+867 VRNLANQFVGKTAA

-887 LKREANA
+887 LKKEASTQSVGSLDEPNIIRQAKAVIREVIDNNGGAKPKLKGVREAYRDKGFTA
-894 PSTQVQ
+894 KALQEALGDKSLADFEREQK
-900 DENASTDK
+900 ESYTDK
-908 LSDEDEGYV
+908 LS
-917 GKLRQTF
+917 
-924 RTSTTGAN
+924 
-932 AINRGV
+932 
-938 FPNQK
+938 
-943 PYESLDDFIT
+943 
-953 SVSASIFHGAHGRE
+953 
-967 WRKHN
+967 
-972 DKVTPRELELGKV
+972 
-985 GYARYL
+985 
-991 EEGGKPFEEANADA
+991 
-1005 VDTNTEPDIVQQA
+1005 
-1018 KELIREMVEKTGGS
+1018 
-1032 LKGIRNAYRTK
+1032 
-1043 GFTASD
+1043 
-1049 LQKALGGQDVSQF
+1049 
-1062 EREVKQALLASPE
+1062 
-1075 VSKSDELSSND
+1075 
-1086 KANRW
+1086 
-1091 QKPYSTQVKYDS
+1091 
-1103 VGRVVITDSNYDF
+1103 
-1116 FQLTIA
+1116 
-1122 KDDGYAIAY
+1122 
-1131 LEVFDNPDSI
+1131 
-1141 AGSGAVTR
+1141 
-1149 AYLEG
+1149 
-1154 LRDAKSRDIGW
+1154 
-1165 RSDTIMSDS
+1165 
-1174 TEKMYERLIRMG
+1174 
-1186 VPFRFDGWKY
+1186 
-1196 VIDAPEL
+1196 
-1203 TKVGIGN
+1203 
-1210 IIKSM
+1210 
-1215 GDYPNQKPTQNVK
+1215 
-1228 NKTSIENI
+1228 
-1236 QNELREE
+1236 
-1243 IDNNR
+1243 
-1248 QLGADNA
+1248 
-1255 PVFNNRYLQKMWGW
+1255 
-1269 EKNNR
+1269 
-1274 SFLSMQ
+1274 
-1280 RVAQDRYLL
+1280 
-1289 ENSITEM
+1289 
-1296 MMGLPADSEIT
+1296 
-1307 LSGDELNLIQ
+1307 
-1317 RSISDALSSIR
+1317 ALSEPSIHSGQE
-1328 YVNDDYVRAFE
+1328 VP
-1339 RLKSELE
+1339 LQSK
-1346 NLSITVQTDQKYG
+1346 
-1359 GLFDKAKMKIKIG
+1359 G
-1372 DIGNIEAERVSISS
+1372 DIDHGNE
-1386 FSSTTF
+1386 T
-1392 SYNGG
+1392 
-1397 ASNIGLSSSFRAVI
+1397 SN
-1411 NDLVASHRSGAEK
+1411 
-1424 SATNG
+1424 
-1429 RKPLNSEVDFK
+1429 
-1440 RFERVETAEGDLLEI
+1440 TARLD
-1455 LGQITHGT
+1455 
-1463 SDDAL
+1463 
-1468 VTVGVN
+1468 
-1474 PDTLGSSKRRVSVG
+1474 
-1488 ELRTLRQN
+1488 
-1496 NSNPTQSDLQ
+1496 
-1506 LNQAIKGDSTNDN
+1506 
-1519 RGTTESQSNER
+1519 ER
-1530 SARQSEVQENE
+1530 SSPQSEVQENE

-1561 RANEPESALLDSGE
+1561 RANESRRTLPDSTE
-1575 RSVSRDAIE
+1575 RGVSRDAIE

-1649 SKSQQAAHQE
+1649 SKSQQVAHQE

-1715 FIGWQPSEMR
+1715 FIGWQPSDMR

-1903 VAQGTMYRGDENES
+1903 VAQGKMYRGDESES
-1917 TVNPVS
+1917 TVNPVP

-2004 DGWLMSRARHFVEQG
+2004 DGLLMSRARHFVEQG

-2059 TGQQSKNQALSA
+2059 TGQQSKNQALNA
-2071 LDDAIDNTRLGPN
+2071 LDDAIDNTRLGSN

-2125 EFAQAFAT
+2125 EFAHAFAT

-2153 TGIEAGLDNVSD
+2153 TGIEAGLDSVSD

-2321 ISVLGEAGGTLSA
+2321 ISVLGEAGGSLSA

-2918 LGKGKAAA
+2918 LGKSKAAA

-2993 KASLMEKGIPDDE
+2993 KASLMEKGIPEDE

-3085 NAGKP
+3085 NEGKP

-3197 ELRLETLRKAD
+3197 ELRLETLRQAD
-3208 ITEFDAEAFT
+3208 ITEFDAQAFT
-3218 ELYRD
+3218 TLYRD

-3278 KAIIQPAIAAIE
+3278 KSIIQPAIAAIE

-3311 DYFTHEGTKTPLID
+3311 DYFTHEGSKTPLID

-3487 DANGDYVHLLLS
+3487 DANGDYVHLLIS
-3499 HNSKV
+3499 HDSTKDNPLV
-3504 GEAPVLSEVIPQPTQ
+3504 ADVVTQPSQ

-3538 QIEEAKREIGSPVD
+3538 QIEEAKREIGSPMD
-3552 EPSGDSSTIMFSRST
+3552 EPSGDSATIMFSRST

-3600 ISAAGKIV
+3600 IGAAGEIV

-3621 KQEIDKD
+3621 KQDIDKD

-3703 VNLAHYATDYDS
+3703 VNLAHYATDFDS

-3844 KQALYGAPV
+3844 KQALYGVPV

-3878 TVIDKPLGKMID
+3878 SVIDKPLGKMID

-3924 PKEADELFAFAHEAT
+3924 QKEADELFAFAHEAT

-3952 EEDLKESIAKQE
+3952 EEELKESIAKQE

-3993 QEPNRRKR
+3993 QEPNRETR
-4001 HVELRPKFARL
+4001 HEELAPKFRDL
-4012 NAEQKRRYRQ
+4012 TAEQKRRYRQ

-4372 AMNIIGWAFH
+4372 WMNRIGFMFH

-4470 VKSMARKQLLGTL
+4470 VKAMAQKQLLGTL
-4483 ASTFFIGGA
+4483 LSTFVIGGV
-4492 GALPL
+4492 GALPI
-4497 WAITTAIDAAQE
+4497 WWITLAIDTANE
-4509 IVGDDDE
+4509 IFGDDDE
-4516 PFDAETELKRMLAEA
+4516 PFDAEAEAKRMLAGA
-4531 FGKENAALI
+4531 FSKEGAALI
-4540 WHGALPSISGRISLN
+4540 WHGPLPSISGRISLN

-4692 LKDGEAMKSVM
+4692 LKDGEAMKTMM

-4719 ITTEGLQQSI
+4719 ITTEILRQSLKVRARKRSI
-4729 KTRQRNLSKMQNGI
+4729 TQNGV
-4743 QVNPKLERLV
+4743 QVNPKMNSL
-4753 AEYDFF
+4753 AMQYDYF

>member
-1 MQDKKLLGDELSPKS
+1 MQDKKLLGDELSLKS

-75 LGVGESF
+75 LGVGEGF
-82 RDLMSSGSDY
+82 RDLMSSGSDS
-92 LQESMTQDGRDA
+92 LQESMTQDGREA

-183 AISRMAA
+183 TISRMAA
-190 TGAGATGVGTSL
+190 TSAGATGVGTSL

-293 GKKGMVA
+293 GKKGVVA

-323 RNQVTNEVT
+323 RNQVINEVT

-355 LGGPIGAVGGYRA
+355 LGGPLGAVGGYRA
-368 KGQPTENTPA
+368 KGQLTENTPT

-413 TAAMNADEPVLNPQG
+413 TAAMNTVDPTLNPQG
-428 QYDELLHGA
+428 QYDELLQGA
-437 QQRQADNGRDAAI
+437 QQRQADNSRDAAI

-467 PERNAYQETIEMARA
+467 PERNAYQETIDMARA

-620 LAQFK
+620 LARFK
-625 SARFDRDTALAA
+625 SARFDRDTAQAA
-637 IEAKAQ
+637 IESKAQ
-643 ESKNVA
+643 ESKNAA

-719 FVERPNSM
+719 FVDRPNSM

-757 LSRAKG
+757 LGRAKG

-867 VRNLANKFVGKTAA
+867 VRNLANQFVGKTAA

-887 LKREANA
+887 LKKEA
-894 PSTQVQ
+894 STQ
-900 DENASTDK
+900 S
-908 LSDEDEGYV
+908 V
-917 GKLRQTF
+917 G
-924 RTSTTGAN
+924 
-932 AINRGV
+932 
-938 FPNQK
+938 
-943 PYESLDDFIT
+943 SLD
-953 SVSASIFHGAHGRE
+953 
-967 WRKHN
+967 
-972 DKVTPRELELGKV
+972 
-985 GYARYL
+985 
-991 EEGGKPFEEANADA
+991 
-1005 VDTNTEPDIVQQA
+1005 EPDIIQQA
-1018 KELIREMVEKTGGS
+1018 KAVIREVIDNNGGYKPK
-1032 LKGIRNAYRTK
+1032 LKGVREAYRDK
-1043 GFTASD
+1043 GFTA
-1049 LQKALGGQDVSQF
+1049 KALQEALGDKSLADF
-1062 EREVKQALLASPE
+1062 ERE
-1075 VSKSDELSSND
+1075 
-1086 KANRW
+1086 
-1091 QKPYSTQVKYDS
+1091 QKERYT
-1103 VGRVVITDSNYDF
+1103 
-1116 FQLTIA
+1116 
-1122 KDDGYAIAY
+1122 
-1131 LEVFDNPDSI
+1131 
-1141 AGSGAVTR
+1141 
-1149 AYLEG
+1149 
-1154 LRDAKSRDIGW
+1154 
-1165 RSDTIMSDS
+1165 
-1174 TEKMYERLIRMG
+1174 ERL
-1186 VPFRFDGWKY
+1186 
-1196 VIDAPEL
+1196 
-1203 TKVGIGN
+1203 
-1210 IIKSM
+1210 S
-1215 GDYPNQKPTQNVK
+1215 
-1228 NKTSIENI
+1228 
-1236 QNELREE
+1236 
-1243 IDNNR
+1243 
-1248 QLGADNA
+1248 
-1255 PVFNNRYLQKMWGW
+1255 
-1269 EKNNR
+1269 
-1274 SFLSMQ
+1274 
-1280 RVAQDRYLL
+1280 
-1289 ENSITEM
+1289 
-1296 MMGLPADSEIT
+1296 
-1307 LSGDELNLIQ
+1307 
-1317 RSISDALSSIR
+1317 ALSEPSIHSGQE
-1328 YVNDDYVRAFE
+1328 VP
-1339 RLKSELE
+1339 LQSK
-1346 NLSITVQTDQKYG
+1346 
-1359 GLFDKAKMKIKIG
+1359 G
-1372 DIGNIEAERVSISS
+1372 DIDHGNE
-1386 FSSTTF
+1386 T
-1392 SYNGG
+1392 
-1397 ASNIGLSSSFRAVI
+1397 SN
-1411 NDLVASHRSGAEK
+1411 
-1424 SATNG
+1424 
-1429 RKPLNSEVDFK
+1429 
-1440 RFERVETAEGDLLEI
+1440 TARLD
-1455 LGQITHGT
+1455 
-1463 SDDAL
+1463 
-1468 VTVGVN
+1468 
-1474 PDTLGSSKRRVSVG
+1474 
-1488 ELRTLRQN
+1488 
-1496 NSNPTQSDLQ
+1496 
-1506 LNQAIKGDSTNDN
+1506 
-1519 RGTTESQSNER
+1519 ER
-1530 SARQSEVQENE
+1530 SSPQSEVQENE

-1561 RANEPESALLDSGE
+1561 RANESRRTLPDSTE

-1715 FIGWQPSEMR
+1715 FIGWQPSDMR

-1762 KHGVFSLAIGNPPFG
+1762 KNGVFSLAIGNPPFG

-1950 TKDAIAG
+1950 IKDAIAG

-1981 RGDDHPTNG
+1981 RGDDHPTNS

-2153 TGIEAGLDNVSD
+2153 TGIEAGLDSVSD

-2187 SASNVSDAVNYSMR
+2187 SASNVADAVNYSMR

-2276 LPEDKTP
+2276 IPEDKTP

-2306 LGYKATV
+2306 LGYKAKV

-2321 ISVLGEAGGTLSA
+2321 ISVLGEAGGSLSA

-2492 LGSFHKDILKLYP
+2492 LGSFHKDILMLYP

-2700 DTLKELKMSFYDAF
+2700 DTLKDLKMSFYDAF

-2906 VKSDLKSLAETV
+2906 VKADLKSLAETV

-3197 ELRLETLRKAD
+3197 ELRLETLRQAD

-3218 ELYRD
+3218 TLYRD

-3278 KAIIQPAIAAIE
+3278 KAIIQPAIAAVE

-3311 DYFTHEGTKTPLID
+3311 DYFTHEGSKTPLID

-3435 VDRETLRKVKR
+3435 VDREKLRKVKR

-3538 QIEEAKREIGSPVD
+3538 QVEEAKREIGSPVD
-3552 EPSGDSSTIMFSRST
+3552 EPSGDSAASD
-3567 VAGGVKGD
+3567 GV
-3575 AVSETRINRGLVEL
+3575 V
-3589 WAANVM
+3589 
-3595 RDNPV
+3595 
-3600 ISAAGKIV
+3600 
-3608 RVVSS
+3608 
-3613 ESELPDAV
+3613 
-3621 KQEIDKD
+3621 
-3628 KSHNTIK
+3628 
-3635 GVLYGKQV
+3635 
-3643 YIVADKH
+3643 
-3650 NDQGSIEQVLLHE
+3650 
-3663 LAGHYGLR
+3663 
-3671 KLFGDNIKAELAD
+3671 
-3684 IRTRLGGKSGVLK
+3684 
-3697 LAKKFN
+3697 
-3703 VNLAHYATDYDS
+3703 
-3715 RMKSGELT
+3715 
-3723 PEQVDDLLFDE
+3723 
-3734 LLAHVSE
+3734 
-3741 MPRMAKPLERMWQK
+3741 
-3755 IRQYLH
+3755 
-3761 KLGFTATAGYTSAD
+3761 
-3775 LLDLIQAIRNNLIEN
+3775 
-3790 PDPDGTGPSPKRK
+3790 
-3803 SKPNESREDAA
+3803 
-3814 EILFSRTAKAQ
+3814 LFSRTSTNAGRTGVKTGKIAGGITVKRSTIDAVTRTALGKLGLKDFTLRFETVDTEADLPDYVKTAIAKNDAQGEVYGLYDTKKHKVWLVAEKHNYASEVEETIFHEVAGHVGLARLLKEGKAQ
-3825 GMSADEALAQKQ
+3825 PDINTLALRLGGIKGIQRFAEQNGVDLTPYLNSAQTLTKADAEEVLVHELVAHLAEQQKFATPIQRLLAKVRGMLRSLFGFIYSPEFNNNELLTLVFKAKEQLKTPPPKDKVTRPENDALFFSRSRAQGTPADTASTSNQMSADEALAQKQ

-3878 TVIDKPLGKMID
+3878 SVIDKPLGKMID

-3910 AKIAEDLS
+3910 AKITEDLS

-3924 PKEADELFAFAHEAT
+3924 QKEADELFAFAHEAT

-4088 GERQFM
+4088 GERQFI

-4134 VADVLQLVEKAN
+4134 VADVLQLVKQAN

-4313 AFTRNRPKGQGVLG
+4313 AFTRNRPKGQGILG

-4497 WAITTAIDAAQE
+4497 WAITTAIEAAQE

-4576 KQALGPVLGGIGVS
+4576 KQALGPVIGGIGVS
-4590 WAQGLSDISN
+4590 WAQGLADISN

-4650 ASGFAIGRANLQY
+4650 ASGFAVGRANLQY

-4673 TFIVKRRQSLM
+4673 TFIVKSRQSLM

-4729 KTRQRNLSKMQNGI
+4729 KMRLRNISKTQNGI
-4743 QVNPKLERLV
+4743 RLNPKLERLV

>member
-75 LGVGESF
+75 LGVGEGF

-104 LNSRLFEENE
+104 LNSRIFEENE

-132 KIADGLGSLAANFAG
+132 KIADGLGSLAANFAS

-305 AITEG
+305 ALAEG

-323 RNQVTNEVT
+323 RNQVINEVT

-340 GALVDGLEGAVIGGA
+340 SALVDGLEGAVIGGA

-368 KGQPTENTPA
+368 KGQLTENTPA

-413 TAAMNADEPVLNPQG
+413 TAAMNTVDPTLNPQG
-428 QYDELLHGA
+428 QYDELLQGA

-482 VDPTRAAE
+482 VDPIRAAE

-606 QPEKEKATGDQDDG
+606 QPEKAKATGDQDNG
-620 LAQFK
+620 LARFK
-625 SARFDRDTALAA
+625 SARFDRDTAQAA
-637 IEAKAQ
+637 IESKAQ
-643 ESKNVA
+643 ESKNAA

-744 GKTSRMSKRLRKR
+744 GKTSRISKRLRKR

-778 RLAAYEEAARRRA
+778 RLAAYEDAARRRA

-809 LFKEFVSDTEARTF
+809 LFKEFVSDTEARAF

-836 ALVDASPQGSVL
+836 ALVDAAPQGSVL
-848 ELDGQTSSLPVIK
+848 ELDGQTRSLPVIK

-887 LKREANA
+887 LKEEA
-894 PSTQVQ
+894 STQ
-900 DENASTDK
+900 S
-908 LSDEDEGYV
+908 V
-917 GKLRQTF
+917 G
-924 RTSTTGAN
+924 
-932 AINRGV
+932 
-938 FPNQK
+938 
-943 PYESLDDFIT
+943 SLD
-953 SVSASIFHGAHGRE
+953 
-967 WRKHN
+967 
-972 DKVTPRELELGKV
+972 
-985 GYARYL
+985 
-991 EEGGKPFEEANADA
+991 
-1005 VDTNTEPDIVQQA
+1005 EPDIIQQA
-1018 KELIREMVEKTGGS
+1018 KAVIREVIDNNGGYKPK
-1032 LKGIRNAYRTK
+1032 LKGVREAYRDK
-1043 GFTASD
+1043 GFTA
-1049 LQKALGGQDVSQF
+1049 KALQEALGDKSLADF
-1062 EREVKQALLASPE
+1062 ERE
-1075 VSKSDELSSND
+1075 
-1086 KANRW
+1086 
-1091 QKPYSTQVKYDS
+1091 QKERYT
-1103 VGRVVITDSNYDF
+1103 
-1116 FQLTIA
+1116 
-1122 KDDGYAIAY
+1122 
-1131 LEVFDNPDSI
+1131 
-1141 AGSGAVTR
+1141 
-1149 AYLEG
+1149 
-1154 LRDAKSRDIGW
+1154 
-1165 RSDTIMSDS
+1165 
-1174 TEKMYERLIRMG
+1174 ERL
-1186 VPFRFDGWKY
+1186 
-1196 VIDAPEL
+1196 
-1203 TKVGIGN
+1203 
-1210 IIKSM
+1210 S
-1215 GDYPNQKPTQNVK
+1215 
-1228 NKTSIENI
+1228 
-1236 QNELREE
+1236 
-1243 IDNNR
+1243 
-1248 QLGADNA
+1248 
-1255 PVFNNRYLQKMWGW
+1255 
-1269 EKNNR
+1269 
-1274 SFLSMQ
+1274 
-1280 RVAQDRYLL
+1280 
-1289 ENSITEM
+1289 
-1296 MMGLPADSEIT
+1296 
-1307 LSGDELNLIQ
+1307 
-1317 RSISDALSSIR
+1317 ALSEPSIHSGQE
-1328 YVNDDYVRAFE
+1328 VP
-1339 RLKSELE
+1339 LQSK
-1346 NLSITVQTDQKYG
+1346 
-1359 GLFDKAKMKIKIG
+1359 G
-1372 DIGNIEAERVSISS
+1372 DIDHGNE
-1386 FSSTTF
+1386 T
-1392 SYNGG
+1392 
-1397 ASNIGLSSSFRAVI
+1397 SN
-1411 NDLVASHRSGAEK
+1411 
-1424 SATNG
+1424 
-1429 RKPLNSEVDFK
+1429 
-1440 RFERVETAEGDLLEI
+1440 TARLD
-1455 LGQITHGT
+1455 
-1463 SDDAL
+1463 
-1468 VTVGVN
+1468 
-1474 PDTLGSSKRRVSVG
+1474 
-1488 ELRTLRQN
+1488 
-1496 NSNPTQSDLQ
+1496 
-1506 LNQAIKGDSTNDN
+1506 
-1519 RGTTESQSNER
+1519 ER
-1530 SARQSEVQENE
+1530 SSPQSEVQENE

-1715 FIGWQPSEMR
+1715 FIGWQPSDMR

-1903 VAQGTMYRGDENES
+1903 VAQGKMYRGDESES
-1917 TVNPVS
+1917 TVNPVP

-1981 RGDDHPTNG
+1981 RGDDHPTKG

-2153 TGIEAGLDNVSD
+2153 TGIEAGLDSVSE

-2255 AKYQAAKSAGL
+2255 VKYQAAKSAGL

-2276 LPEDKTP
+2276 IPEDKTP

-2321 ISVLGEAGGTLSA
+2321 ISVMGEAGGSLSA

-2615 FSFGDLGVDY
+2615 FTFGDLGVDY

-2700 DTLKELKMSFYDAF
+2700 HTLKELKMSFYDAF

-2853 VRLVDPTAQRDPTGK
+2853 VRLVDPTAQRDSTGK

-3197 ELRLETLRKAD
+3197 ELRLETLRQAD
-3208 ITEFDAEAFT
+3208 ITEFDAQAFT

-3242 SELDAKTRKER
+3242 SELDAKSRKER

-3311 DYFTHEGTKTPLID
+3311 DYLTHEGTKTPLID

-3504 GEAPVLSEVIPQPTQ
+3504 GEAPVLSEVIPQPNQ

-3552 EPSGDSSTIMFSRST
+3552 DPS
-3567 VAGGVKGD
+3567 
-3575 AVSETRINRGLVEL
+3575 
-3589 WAANVM
+3589 
-3595 RDNPV
+3595 RD
-3600 ISAAGKIV
+3600 SAASDG
-3608 RVVSS
+3608 VV
-3613 ESELPDAV
+3613 
-3621 KQEIDKD
+3621 
-3628 KSHNTIK
+3628 
-3635 GVLYGKQV
+3635 
-3643 YIVADKH
+3643 
-3650 NDQGSIEQVLLHE
+3650 
-3663 LAGHYGLR
+3663 
-3671 KLFGDNIKAELAD
+3671 
-3684 IRTRLGGKSGVLK
+3684 
-3697 LAKKFN
+3697 
-3703 VNLAHYATDYDS
+3703 
-3715 RMKSGELT
+3715 
-3723 PEQVDDLLFDE
+3723 
-3734 LLAHVSE
+3734 
-3741 MPRMAKPLERMWQK
+3741 
-3755 IRQYLH
+3755 
-3761 KLGFTATAGYTSAD
+3761 
-3775 LLDLIQAIRNNLIEN
+3775 
-3790 PDPDGTGPSPKRK
+3790 
-3803 SKPNESREDAA
+3803 
-3814 EILFSRTAKAQ
+3814 LFSRTSTNAGRTGVKIGKIAGGITVKRSTIDAVTRTALGKLGLKDFMLRFETVDTEADLPDYVKTAIAKNDARGEVYGLYDTKEHKVWLVAEKHNYASEVEETIFHEVAGHVGLARLLKEGKAQ
-3825 GMSADEALAQKQ
+3825 PDMNTLALRLGGIKGIQRLAEKNGVDLAPYLNSAQTLTKADAEEILVQELVAHLAEQQKFATPIQRLLAKVRGMLRSLFGFIYSPEFNNNELLTLVFKAKEQLKAPPPKDKVTRPENNTLFFSRSRSQGVPADTASTSNQMSADEALAQKQ

-3878 TVIDKPLGKMID
+3878 SVIDKPLGKMID

-3910 AKIAEDLS
+3910 AKMAEDLS

-3924 PKEADELFAFAHEAT
+3924 QKEADELFAFAHEAT

-4470 VKSMARKQLLGTL
+4470 VKAMARKQLLGTL

-4497 WAITTAIDAAQE
+4497 WAITTAIEAAQE

-4576 KQALGPVLGGIGVS
+4576 KQALGPVIGGIGVS

-4729 KTRQRNLSKMQNGI
+4729 KMRLRNISKTQNGI
-4743 QVNPKLERLV
+4743 RLNPKLERLV

>member
-1 MQDKKLLGDELSPKS
+1 MQDKKLLGDELSLKS

-75 LGVGESF
+75 LGVGEGF
-82 RDLMSSGSDY
+82 RDLMSSGSDS
-92 LQESMTQDGRDA
+92 LQESMTQDGREA

-183 AISRMAA
+183 TISRMAA
-190 TGAGATGVGTSL
+190 TSAGATGVGTSL

-293 GKKGMVA
+293 GKKGVVA

-323 RNQVTNEVT
+323 RNQVINEVT

-355 LGGPIGAVGGYRA
+355 LGGPLGAVGGYRA
-368 KGQPTENTPA
+368 KGQLTENTPT

-413 TAAMNADEPVLNPQG
+413 TAAMNTVDPTLNPQG
-428 QYDELLHGA
+428 QYDELLQGA
-437 QQRQADNGRDAAI
+437 QQRQADNSRDAAI

-467 PERNAYQETIEMARA
+467 PERNAYQETIDMARA

-620 LAQFK
+620 LARFK
-625 SARFDRDTALAA
+625 SARFDRDTAQAA
-637 IEAKAQ
+637 IESKAQ
-643 ESKNVA
+643 ESKNAA

-719 FVERPNSM
+719 FVDRPNSM

-757 LSRAKG
+757 LGRAKG

-867 VRNLANKFVGKTAA
+867 VRNLANQFVGKTAA

-887 LKREANA
+887 LKKEA
-894 PSTQVQ
+894 STQ
-900 DENASTDK
+900 S
-908 LSDEDEGYV
+908 V
-917 GKLRQTF
+917 G
-924 RTSTTGAN
+924 
-932 AINRGV
+932 
-938 FPNQK
+938 
-943 PYESLDDFIT
+943 SLD
-953 SVSASIFHGAHGRE
+953 
-967 WRKHN
+967 
-972 DKVTPRELELGKV
+972 
-985 GYARYL
+985 
-991 EEGGKPFEEANADA
+991 
-1005 VDTNTEPDIVQQA
+1005 EPDIIQQA
-1018 KELIREMVEKTGGS
+1018 KAVIREVIDNNGGYKPK
-1032 LKGIRNAYRTK
+1032 LKGVREAYRDK
-1043 GFTASD
+1043 GFTA
-1049 LQKALGGQDVSQF
+1049 KALQEALGDKSLADF
-1062 EREVKQALLASPE
+1062 ERE
-1075 VSKSDELSSND
+1075 
-1086 KANRW
+1086 
-1091 QKPYSTQVKYDS
+1091 QKERYT
-1103 VGRVVITDSNYDF
+1103 
-1116 FQLTIA
+1116 
-1122 KDDGYAIAY
+1122 
-1131 LEVFDNPDSI
+1131 
-1141 AGSGAVTR
+1141 
-1149 AYLEG
+1149 
-1154 LRDAKSRDIGW
+1154 
-1165 RSDTIMSDS
+1165 
-1174 TEKMYERLIRMG
+1174 ERL
-1186 VPFRFDGWKY
+1186 
-1196 VIDAPEL
+1196 
-1203 TKVGIGN
+1203 
-1210 IIKSM
+1210 S
-1215 GDYPNQKPTQNVK
+1215 
-1228 NKTSIENI
+1228 
-1236 QNELREE
+1236 
-1243 IDNNR
+1243 
-1248 QLGADNA
+1248 
-1255 PVFNNRYLQKMWGW
+1255 
-1269 EKNNR
+1269 
-1274 SFLSMQ
+1274 
-1280 RVAQDRYLL
+1280 
-1289 ENSITEM
+1289 
-1296 MMGLPADSEIT
+1296 
-1307 LSGDELNLIQ
+1307 
-1317 RSISDALSSIR
+1317 ALSEPSIHSGQE
-1328 YVNDDYVRAFE
+1328 VP
-1339 RLKSELE
+1339 LQSK
-1346 NLSITVQTDQKYG
+1346 
-1359 GLFDKAKMKIKIG
+1359 G
-1372 DIGNIEAERVSISS
+1372 DIDHGNE
-1386 FSSTTF
+1386 T
-1392 SYNGG
+1392 
-1397 ASNIGLSSSFRAVI
+1397 SN
-1411 NDLVASHRSGAEK
+1411 
-1424 SATNG
+1424 
-1429 RKPLNSEVDFK
+1429 
-1440 RFERVETAEGDLLEI
+1440 TARLD
-1455 LGQITHGT
+1455 
-1463 SDDAL
+1463 
-1468 VTVGVN
+1468 
-1474 PDTLGSSKRRVSVG
+1474 
-1488 ELRTLRQN
+1488 
-1496 NSNPTQSDLQ
+1496 
-1506 LNQAIKGDSTNDN
+1506 
-1519 RGTTESQSNER
+1519 ER
-1530 SARQSEVQENE
+1530 SSPQSEVQENE

-1561 RANEPESALLDSGE
+1561 RANESRRTLPDSTE

-1715 FIGWQPSEMR
+1715 FIGWQPSDMR

-1762 KHGVFSLAIGNPPFG
+1762 KNGVFSLAIGNPPFG

-1950 TKDAIAG
+1950 IKDAIAG

-1981 RGDDHPTNG
+1981 RGDDHPTNS

-2153 TGIEAGLDNVSD
+2153 TGIEAGLDSVSD

-2187 SASNVSDAVNYSMR
+2187 SASNVADAVNYSMR

-2276 LPEDKTP
+2276 IPEDKTP

-2306 LGYKATV
+2306 LGYKAKV

-2321 ISVLGEAGGTLSA
+2321 ISVLGEAGGSLSA

-2492 LGSFHKDILKLYP
+2492 LGSFHKDILMLYP

-2700 DTLKELKMSFYDAF
+2700 DTLKDLKMSFYDAF

-2906 VKSDLKSLAETV
+2906 VKADLKSLAETV

-3197 ELRLETLRKAD
+3197 ELRLETLRQAD

-3218 ELYRD
+3218 TLYRD

-3278 KAIIQPAIAAIE
+3278 KAIIQPAIAAVE

-3311 DYFTHEGTKTPLID
+3311 DYFTHEGSKTPLID

-3435 VDRETLRKVKR
+3435 VDREKLRKVKR

-3538 QIEEAKREIGSPVD
+3538 QVEEAKREIGSPVD
-3552 EPSGDSSTIMFSRST
+3552 EPSGDSAASD
-3567 VAGGVKGD
+3567 GV
-3575 AVSETRINRGLVEL
+3575 V
-3589 WAANVM
+3589 
-3595 RDNPV
+3595 
-3600 ISAAGKIV
+3600 
-3608 RVVSS
+3608 
-3613 ESELPDAV
+3613 
-3621 KQEIDKD
+3621 
-3628 KSHNTIK
+3628 
-3635 GVLYGKQV
+3635 
-3643 YIVADKH
+3643 
-3650 NDQGSIEQVLLHE
+3650 
-3663 LAGHYGLR
+3663 
-3671 KLFGDNIKAELAD
+3671 
-3684 IRTRLGGKSGVLK
+3684 
-3697 LAKKFN
+3697 
-3703 VNLAHYATDYDS
+3703 
-3715 RMKSGELT
+3715 
-3723 PEQVDDLLFDE
+3723 
-3734 LLAHVSE
+3734 
-3741 MPRMAKPLERMWQK
+3741 
-3755 IRQYLH
+3755 
-3761 KLGFTATAGYTSAD
+3761 
-3775 LLDLIQAIRNNLIEN
+3775 
-3790 PDPDGTGPSPKRK
+3790 
-3803 SKPNESREDAA
+3803 
-3814 EILFSRTAKAQ
+3814 LFSRTSTNAGRTGVKTGKIAGGITVKRSTIDAVTRTALGKLGLKDFTLRFETVDTEADLPDYVKTAIAKNDAQGEVYGLYDTKKHKVWLVAEKHNYASEVEETIFHEVAGHVGLARLLKEGKAQ
-3825 GMSADEALAQKQ
+3825 PDINTLALRLGGIKGIQRFAEQNGVDLTPYLNSAQTLTKADAEEVLVHELVAHLAEQQKFATPIQRLLAKVRGMLRSLFGFIYSPEFNNNELLTLVFKAKEQLKTPPPKDKVTRPENDALFFSRSRAQGTPADTASTSNQMSADEALAQKQ

-3878 TVIDKPLGKMID
+3878 SVIDKPLGKMID

-3924 PKEADELFAFAHEAT
+3924 QKEADELFAFAHEAT

-4088 GERQFM
+4088 GERQFI

-4134 VADVLQLVEKAN
+4134 VADVLQLVKQAN

-4313 AFTRNRPKGQGVLG
+4313 AFTRNRPKGQGILG

-4497 WAITTAIDAAQE
+4497 WAITTAIEAAQE

-4576 KQALGPVLGGIGVS
+4576 KQALGPVIGGIGVS
-4590 WAQGLSDISN
+4590 WAQGLADISN

-4650 ASGFAIGRANLQY
+4650 ASGFAVGRANLQY

-4673 TFIVKRRQSLM
+4673 TFIVKSRQSLM

-4729 KTRQRNLSKMQNGI
+4729 KMRLRNISKTQNGI
-4743 QVNPKLERLV
+4743 RLNPKLERLV

>member
-75 LGVGESF
+75 LGVGEGF
-82 RDLMSSGSDY
+82 RDLMSSGSDS

-132 KIADGLGSLAANFAG
+132 KIADGLGSLAANFTG

-202 GGASMD
+202 GSASMD

-293 GKKGMVA
+293 GKKGVVA

-305 AITEG
+305 ALTEG

-332 GQEIDPTT
+332 GQDIDPTT

-355 LGGPIGAVGGYRA
+355 LGGPIGAVGGYRS
-368 KGQPTENTPA
+368 KGQPNENAPT
-378 QTNPQNVSDTQEQE
+378 QTNPQNVSDSQEQE

-399 EAQAMPN
+399 EAQAIPN
-406 NGDAPAQ
+406 NGDVPTQ
-413 TAAMNADEPVLNPQG
+413 TAAMNAPEPVLTPQG
-428 QYDELLHGA
+428 QYDELLQGA
-437 QQRQADNGRDAAI
+437 QQRQADNGRDAAL

-467 PERNAYQETIEMARA
+467 PERNAYQDTIDMARA

-533 EHRQNQNRLDMAKRE
+533 EQRQNQNRLDMAKRE

-553 IERKQNEYQLD
+553 IDRKQNEYQLD

-606 QPEKEKATGDQDDG
+606 QPQKEKATGAQDDG

-643 ESKNVA
+643 ESKNAA

-719 FVERPNSM
+719 FLERPNSM

-732 GKKPIRDFAGIA
+732 GKKPIRDFVGIA

-809 LFKEFVSDTEARTF
+809 LFKEFVSDTEARAF

-867 VRNLANKFVGKTAA
+867 VRNLANQFVGKTTA

-887 LKREANA
+887 LKEEASTQSVGSLDEPNIIRQAKAVIREVIDNNGGAKPKLKGVREAYRDKGFTA
-894 PSTQVQ
+894 KALQEGLGDKSLADFEREQK
-900 DENASTDK
+900 ESYTDK
-908 LSDEDEGYV
+908 LS
-917 GKLRQTF
+917 
-924 RTSTTGAN
+924 
-932 AINRGV
+932 
-938 FPNQK
+938 
-943 PYESLDDFIT
+943 
-953 SVSASIFHGAHGRE
+953 
-967 WRKHN
+967 
-972 DKVTPRELELGKV
+972 
-985 GYARYL
+985 
-991 EEGGKPFEEANADA
+991 
-1005 VDTNTEPDIVQQA
+1005 
-1018 KELIREMVEKTGGS
+1018 
-1032 LKGIRNAYRTK
+1032 
-1043 GFTASD
+1043 
-1049 LQKALGGQDVSQF
+1049 
-1062 EREVKQALLASPE
+1062 
-1075 VSKSDELSSND
+1075 
-1086 KANRW
+1086 
-1091 QKPYSTQVKYDS
+1091 
-1103 VGRVVITDSNYDF
+1103 
-1116 FQLTIA
+1116 
-1122 KDDGYAIAY
+1122 
-1131 LEVFDNPDSI
+1131 
-1141 AGSGAVTR
+1141 
-1149 AYLEG
+1149 
-1154 LRDAKSRDIGW
+1154 
-1165 RSDTIMSDS
+1165 
-1174 TEKMYERLIRMG
+1174 
-1186 VPFRFDGWKY
+1186 
-1196 VIDAPEL
+1196 
-1203 TKVGIGN
+1203 
-1210 IIKSM
+1210 
-1215 GDYPNQKPTQNVK
+1215 
-1228 NKTSIENI
+1228 
-1236 QNELREE
+1236 
-1243 IDNNR
+1243 
-1248 QLGADNA
+1248 
-1255 PVFNNRYLQKMWGW
+1255 
-1269 EKNNR
+1269 
-1274 SFLSMQ
+1274 
-1280 RVAQDRYLL
+1280 
-1289 ENSITEM
+1289 
-1296 MMGLPADSEIT
+1296 
-1307 LSGDELNLIQ
+1307 
-1317 RSISDALSSIR
+1317 ALSEPSIHSGQE
-1328 YVNDDYVRAFE
+1328 VP
-1339 RLKSELE
+1339 LQSK
-1346 NLSITVQTDQKYG
+1346 
-1359 GLFDKAKMKIKIG
+1359 G
-1372 DIGNIEAERVSISS
+1372 DIDHGNE
-1386 FSSTTF
+1386 T
-1392 SYNGG
+1392 
-1397 ASNIGLSSSFRAVI
+1397 SN
-1411 NDLVASHRSGAEK
+1411 
-1424 SATNG
+1424 
-1429 RKPLNSEVDFK
+1429 
-1440 RFERVETAEGDLLEI
+1440 TARLD
-1455 LGQITHGT
+1455 
-1463 SDDAL
+1463 
-1468 VTVGVN
+1468 
-1474 PDTLGSSKRRVSVG
+1474 
-1488 ELRTLRQN
+1488 
-1496 NSNPTQSDLQ
+1496 
-1506 LNQAIKGDSTNDN
+1506 
-1519 RGTTESQSNER
+1519 ER
-1530 SARQSEVQENE
+1530 SSPQSEVQENE

-1561 RANEPESALLDSGE
+1561 RANESRRTLPDSTE

-1649 SKSQQAAHQE
+1649 SKAQQAAHQE

-1715 FIGWQPSEMR
+1715 FIGWQPSDMR

-1762 KHGVFSLAIGNPPFG
+1762 KNGVFSLAIGNPPFG

-1917 TVNPVS
+1917 TVNPAS

-1981 RGDDHPTNG
+1981 RGDDHPTKG

-2084 KFRKLKAMLTIRNS
+2084 KFRKLKAILTIRNS

-2153 TGIEAGLDNVSD
+2153 TGIEAGLDSVSE

-2306 LGYKATV
+2306 LGYKVTV
-2313 NVNRHIGA
+2313 TVNRHIGA

-2334 LGSQFKHDRATL
+2334 LGSQFKHARATL

-2562 DELRSALEEAKAE
+2562 DELRSALEEAKTE

-2826 TKEERIAYAKIDNP
+2826 NKEERIAYTKIDNP

-3208 ITEFDAEAFT
+3208 ITEFDAQAFT

-3311 DYFTHEGTKTPLID
+3311 DYLTHEGTKTPLID

-3552 EPSGDSSTIMFSRST
+3552 EPS
-3567 VAGGVKGD
+3567 
-3575 AVSETRINRGLVEL
+3575 
-3589 WAANVM
+3589 
-3595 RDNPV
+3595 RD
-3600 ISAAGKIV
+3600 SAASDG
-3608 RVVSS
+3608 VV
-3613 ESELPDAV
+3613 
-3621 KQEIDKD
+3621 
-3628 KSHNTIK
+3628 
-3635 GVLYGKQV
+3635 
-3643 YIVADKH
+3643 
-3650 NDQGSIEQVLLHE
+3650 
-3663 LAGHYGLR
+3663 
-3671 KLFGDNIKAELAD
+3671 
-3684 IRTRLGGKSGVLK
+3684 
-3697 LAKKFN
+3697 
-3703 VNLAHYATDYDS
+3703 
-3715 RMKSGELT
+3715 
-3723 PEQVDDLLFDE
+3723 
-3734 LLAHVSE
+3734 
-3741 MPRMAKPLERMWQK
+3741 
-3755 IRQYLH
+3755 
-3761 KLGFTATAGYTSAD
+3761 
-3775 LLDLIQAIRNNLIEN
+3775 
-3790 PDPDGTGPSPKRK
+3790 
-3803 SKPNESREDAA
+3803 
-3814 EILFSRTAKAQ
+3814 LFSRTSTNAGRTGVKTGKIAGGITVKRSTIDAVTRTALGKLGLKDFTLRFETVDTEADLPDYVKTAIAKNDARGEVYGLYDTKEHKVWLVAEKHNYASEVEETIFHEVAGHVGLARLLKEGKAQ
-3825 GMSADEALAQKQ
+3825 PDMNTLALRLGGIKGIQRLAEKNGVDLAPYLNSAQTLTKADAEEILVQELVAHLAEQQKFATPIQRLLAKVRGMLRSLFGFIYSPEFNNNELLTLVFKAKEQLKAPPPKDKVTRPENNTLFFSRSRSQGVPADTASTSNQMSADEALAQKQ

-3878 TVIDKPLGKMID
+3878 SVIDKPLGKMID

-3910 AKIAEDLS
+3910 AKMAEDLS

-3924 PKEADELFAFAHEAT
+3924 QKEADELFAFAHEAT

-4060 QRHERAAKG
+4060 RRHERAAKG

-4124 NAVQKASLPF
+4124 NAVQRASLPF

-4313 AFTRNRPKGQGVLG
+4313 AFTRNRPKGQGILG

-4497 WAITTAIDAAQE
+4497 WAISTAIEAAQE

-4590 WAQGLSDISN
+4590 WAQGLADISN

-4692 LKDGEAMKSVM
+4692 LKDGEAMKAMM

-4729 KTRQRNLSKMQNGI
+4729 KMRLRNISKTQNGI
-4743 QVNPKLERLV
+4743 RLNPKLERLV

>member
-1 MQDKKLLGDELSPKS
+1 MQDKKLLGYELSPKS
-16 TINASTDMSQS
+16 TINATTDMSQS

-104 LNSRLFEENE
+104 LNSRIFEENE

-147 GGFAGAGAKVALRST
+147 GGFAGAGAKVALRTT

-183 AISRMAA
+183 AISRIAS
-190 TGAGATGVGTSL
+190 TGAGATGVGISL

-221 ADNSEYFQ
+221 ADNSQYFQ
-229 QSLLRLADDPQYQG
+229 QALLRLSDDPKNQG

-266 TDPTAVAASVAGAMG
+266 TDSTAVTASIAGAMG

-286 GALLGKM
+286 DALLGKM
-293 GKKGMVA
+293 AKKGLVA

-355 LGGPIGAVGGYRA
+355 LGGPLGAVGGYRA
-368 KGQPTENTPA
+368 KGQPTENQPA

-392 IAEQAAD
+392 IAEQAAED
-399 EAQAMPN
+399 AQAMPN

-413 TAAMNADEPVLNPQG
+413 TAAMNAVDPTLNPQG
-428 QYDELLHGA
+428 QYDELLQGA
-437 QQRQADNGRDAAI
+437 QLRQADNGRDAAI

-467 PERNAYQETIEMARA
+467 PERNAYQETIDMARA

-620 LAQFK
+620 LVQFK
-625 SARFDRDTALAA
+625 SARFDRDTAQAA

-643 ESKNVA
+643 ESKNA
-649 QLAAAQRE
+649 AKLAAAQRE

-687 RDLANQKGQAQAS
+687 RDLANQKGQALAS

-757 LSRAKG
+757 LGRAKG

-823 AENEITQTIKRIN
+823 AENEITQTIKQIN

-867 VRNLANKFVGKTAA
+867 VRNLANQFVGKTAA

-887 LKREANA
+887 LKKEASTQSVGSLDEPDIIRQAKAVIREVIDNNGGAKPKLKGVREAYRDKGFTA
-894 PSTQVQ
+894 KALQEALGDKSLADFEREQK
-900 DENASTDK
+900 ESYTDK
-908 LSDEDEGYV
+908 LS
-917 GKLRQTF
+917 
-924 RTSTTGAN
+924 
-932 AINRGV
+932 
-938 FPNQK
+938 
-943 PYESLDDFIT
+943 
-953 SVSASIFHGAHGRE
+953 
-967 WRKHN
+967 
-972 DKVTPRELELGKV
+972 
-985 GYARYL
+985 
-991 EEGGKPFEEANADA
+991 
-1005 VDTNTEPDIVQQA
+1005 
-1018 KELIREMVEKTGGS
+1018 
-1032 LKGIRNAYRTK
+1032 
-1043 GFTASD
+1043 
-1049 LQKALGGQDVSQF
+1049 
-1062 EREVKQALLASPE
+1062 
-1075 VSKSDELSSND
+1075 
-1086 KANRW
+1086 
-1091 QKPYSTQVKYDS
+1091 
-1103 VGRVVITDSNYDF
+1103 
-1116 FQLTIA
+1116 
-1122 KDDGYAIAY
+1122 
-1131 LEVFDNPDSI
+1131 
-1141 AGSGAVTR
+1141 
-1149 AYLEG
+1149 
-1154 LRDAKSRDIGW
+1154 
-1165 RSDTIMSDS
+1165 
-1174 TEKMYERLIRMG
+1174 
-1186 VPFRFDGWKY
+1186 
-1196 VIDAPEL
+1196 
-1203 TKVGIGN
+1203 
-1210 IIKSM
+1210 
-1215 GDYPNQKPTQNVK
+1215 
-1228 NKTSIENI
+1228 
-1236 QNELREE
+1236 
-1243 IDNNR
+1243 
-1248 QLGADNA
+1248 
-1255 PVFNNRYLQKMWGW
+1255 
-1269 EKNNR
+1269 
-1274 SFLSMQ
+1274 
-1280 RVAQDRYLL
+1280 
-1289 ENSITEM
+1289 
-1296 MMGLPADSEIT
+1296 
-1307 LSGDELNLIQ
+1307 
-1317 RSISDALSSIR
+1317 ALSEPSIHSGQE
-1328 YVNDDYVRAFE
+1328 VP
-1339 RLKSELE
+1339 LQSK
-1346 NLSITVQTDQKYG
+1346 
-1359 GLFDKAKMKIKIG
+1359 G
-1372 DIGNIEAERVSISS
+1372 DIDHGNE
-1386 FSSTTF
+1386 T
-1392 SYNGG
+1392 
-1397 ASNIGLSSSFRAVI
+1397 SN
-1411 NDLVASHRSGAEK
+1411 
-1424 SATNG
+1424 
-1429 RKPLNSEVDFK
+1429 
-1440 RFERVETAEGDLLEI
+1440 TARLD
-1455 LGQITHGT
+1455 
-1463 SDDAL
+1463 
-1468 VTVGVN
+1468 
-1474 PDTLGSSKRRVSVG
+1474 
-1488 ELRTLRQN
+1488 
-1496 NSNPTQSDLQ
+1496 
-1506 LNQAIKGDSTNDN
+1506 
-1519 RGTTESQSNER
+1519 ER
-1530 SARQSEVQENE
+1530 SSPQSEVQENE

-1561 RANEPESALLDSGE
+1561 RANESRRTLPDSTE
-1575 RSVSRDAIE
+1575 RGVSRDAIE

-1649 SKSQQAAHQE
+1649 SKAQQAAHQE

-1715 FIGWQPSEMR
+1715 FIGWQPSDMR

-1861 VFRKLKQGETAKNT
+1861 VFRKLKQGETANNT

-2059 TGQQSKNQALSA
+2059 TGQQSKNQALNA

-2125 EFAQAFAT
+2125 AFAQAFAT

-2141 TLTESLNLLDGD
+2141 TLTESLSLLDGD
-2153 TGIEAGLDNVSD
+2153 TGIEAGLDSVSD

-2187 SASNVSDAVNYSMR
+2187 SASNVADAVNYSMR

-2255 AKYQAAKSAGL
+2255 VKYQAAKSAGL

-2276 LPEDKTP
+2276 IPEDKTP
-2283 EQVKPSIRATWIDSD
+2283 EQVKPSIRATWIDAD

-2306 LGYKATV
+2306 LGYKAKV

-2417 RKYNGRLY
+2417 RKYNGRLC

-2505 SAKVLVAD
+2505 SANVLVAD

-2826 TKEERIAYAKIDNP
+2826 NKEERIAYAKIDNP

-2959 EIDADQYEKLE
+2959 EMDADQYEKLE

-3208 ITEFDAEAFT
+3208 ITEFDAQAFT

-3311 DYFTHEGTKTPLID
+3311 DYLTHEGTKTPLID

-3504 GEAPVLSEVIPQPTQ
+3504 GEAPVLSEVILQPTQ
-3519 TPKAEY
+3519 TPKVEY

-3552 EPSGDSSTIMFSRST
+3552 EPSGDSAASD
-3567 VAGGVKGD
+3567 GV
-3575 AVSETRINRGLVEL
+3575 V
-3589 WAANVM
+3589 
-3595 RDNPV
+3595 
-3600 ISAAGKIV
+3600 
-3608 RVVSS
+3608 
-3613 ESELPDAV
+3613 
-3621 KQEIDKD
+3621 
-3628 KSHNTIK
+3628 
-3635 GVLYGKQV
+3635 
-3643 YIVADKH
+3643 
-3650 NDQGSIEQVLLHE
+3650 
-3663 LAGHYGLR
+3663 
-3671 KLFGDNIKAELAD
+3671 
-3684 IRTRLGGKSGVLK
+3684 
-3697 LAKKFN
+3697 
-3703 VNLAHYATDYDS
+3703 
-3715 RMKSGELT
+3715 
-3723 PEQVDDLLFDE
+3723 
-3734 LLAHVSE
+3734 
-3741 MPRMAKPLERMWQK
+3741 
-3755 IRQYLH
+3755 
-3761 KLGFTATAGYTSAD
+3761 
-3775 LLDLIQAIRNNLIEN
+3775 
-3790 PDPDGTGPSPKRK
+3790 
-3803 SKPNESREDAA
+3803 
-3814 EILFSRTAKAQ
+3814 LFSRTSTNAGRTGVKTGKIAGGITVKRSTIDAVTRTALGKLGLKNFTLRFETVDTEADLPDYVKTAIAKNDAQGEVYGLYDTKEHKVWLVAEKHNYASEVEETIFHEVAGHVGLARLLKEGKAQ
-3825 GMSADEALAQKQ
+3825 PDMNTLALRLGGIKGIQRLAEKNGMDLAPYLNSAQTLTKADAEEILVQELVAHLAEQQKFATPIQRLLAKVRAMLRSLFGFIYSPEFNNNELLTLVFKAKEQLKAPPPKDKVTRPENNTLFFSRSRSQGVPADTASTSNQMSADEALAQKQ

-3844 KQALYGAPV
+3844 KQALYGVPV

-3910 AKIAEDLS
+3910 AKIADDLS

-3924 PKEADELFAFAHEAT
+3924 QKEADELFAFAHEAT

-3952 EEDLKESIAKQE
+3952 EEELKESIAKQE

-4078 DYWID
+4078 DYWVD

-4134 VADVLQLVEKAN
+4134 VADVLQLVEQAN

-4327 SVLTGGEKE
+4327 SVLTGSEKE

-4449 QNMTYYL
+4449 QNMSYYL
-4456 WANLAKALKGETPE
+4456 WANMIKALKGETPE
-4470 VKSMARKQLLGTL
+4470 VKAMARTQLLGTL

-4540 WHGALPSISGRISLN
+4540 WHGTLPSISGRISLN

-4650 ASGFAIGRANLQY
+4650 ASGFSIGRSNLQY

-4692 LKDGEAMKSVM
+4692 LKDGEAMKAMM

-4719 ITTEGLQQSI
+4719 ITSEILRQSLKVRARKRSI
-4729 KTRQRNLSKMQNGI
+4729 TQNGV
-4743 QVNPKLERLV
+4743 QVNPKMNSLV
-4753 AEYDFF
+4753 MQYDYF

>member
-16 TINASTDMSQS
+16 TINATTDMSQS

-75 LGVGESF
+75 LGVGEGF
-82 RDLMSSGSDY
+82 RDLMSSGSDS

-104 LNSRLFEENE
+104 LNSRIFEENE

-293 GKKGMVA
+293 GKKGVVA
-300 GAAKG
+300 GAVKG
-305 AITEG
+305 ALAEG

-340 GALVDGLEGAVIGGA
+340 GALVDGLEGAVIGAA

-392 IAEQAAD
+392 IAEKEIAEQAAED
-399 EAQAMPN
+399 AQAMPH

-428 QYDELLHGA
+428 QYDELLQGA
-437 QQRQADNGRDAAI
+437 QQRQADNGRDAAL
-450 RSRFAQSR
+450 RTRFAQSR

-482 VDPTRAAE
+482 VDPIRAAE

-590 ELLERMVEL
+590 ELLERMVKL

-620 LAQFK
+620 LARFK
-625 SARFDRDTALAA
+625 SARFDRDTAQAA

-643 ESKNVA
+643 ESKNAA

-700 ERQAD
+700 ERQID

-719 FVERPNSM
+719 FVERPNTM
-727 KMREQ
+727 KMREL

-744 GKTSRMSKRLRKR
+744 GKTSRMSKPLRKR
-757 LSRAKG
+757 LGRAKG

-796 LPENIERRKNAEA
+796 LPENIKRRKNAEA

-836 ALVDASPQGSVL
+836 ALVDASSQGSVL

-867 VRNLANKFVGKTAA
+867 VRNLANQFVGKTAA

-887 LKREANA
+887 LKKEA
-894 PSTQVQ
+894 STQ
-900 DENASTDK
+900 S
-908 LSDEDEGYV
+908 V
-917 GKLRQTF
+917 G
-924 RTSTTGAN
+924 
-932 AINRGV
+932 
-938 FPNQK
+938 
-943 PYESLDDFIT
+943 SLD
-953 SVSASIFHGAHGRE
+953 
-967 WRKHN
+967 
-972 DKVTPRELELGKV
+972 
-985 GYARYL
+985 
-991 EEGGKPFEEANADA
+991 
-1005 VDTNTEPDIVQQA
+1005 EPDIIRQA
-1018 KELIREMVEKTGGS
+1018 KAVIREVIDNNGGAKPK
-1032 LKGIRNAYRTK
+1032 LKGVREAYRDK
-1043 GFTASD
+1043 GFTA
-1049 LQKALGGQDVSQF
+1049 KALQEALGDKSLADF
-1062 EREVKQALLASPE
+1062 ERE
-1075 VSKSDELSSND
+1075 
-1086 KANRW
+1086 
-1091 QKPYSTQVKYDS
+1091 QKESYT
-1103 VGRVVITDSNYDF
+1103 
-1116 FQLTIA
+1116 
-1122 KDDGYAIAY
+1122 
-1131 LEVFDNPDSI
+1131 
-1141 AGSGAVTR
+1141 
-1149 AYLEG
+1149 
-1154 LRDAKSRDIGW
+1154 
-1165 RSDTIMSDS
+1165 
-1174 TEKMYERLIRMG
+1174 ERL
-1186 VPFRFDGWKY
+1186 
-1196 VIDAPEL
+1196 
-1203 TKVGIGN
+1203 
-1210 IIKSM
+1210 S
-1215 GDYPNQKPTQNVK
+1215 
-1228 NKTSIENI
+1228 
-1236 QNELREE
+1236 
-1243 IDNNR
+1243 
-1248 QLGADNA
+1248 
-1255 PVFNNRYLQKMWGW
+1255 
-1269 EKNNR
+1269 
-1274 SFLSMQ
+1274 
-1280 RVAQDRYLL
+1280 
-1289 ENSITEM
+1289 
-1296 MMGLPADSEIT
+1296 
-1307 LSGDELNLIQ
+1307 
-1317 RSISDALSSIR
+1317 ALSEPSIHSGQE
-1328 YVNDDYVRAFE
+1328 VP
-1339 RLKSELE
+1339 LQSK
-1346 NLSITVQTDQKYG
+1346 
-1359 GLFDKAKMKIKIG
+1359 G
-1372 DIGNIEAERVSISS
+1372 DIDHGNE
-1386 FSSTTF
+1386 T
-1392 SYNGG
+1392 
-1397 ASNIGLSSSFRAVI
+1397 SN
-1411 NDLVASHRSGAEK
+1411 
-1424 SATNG
+1424 
-1429 RKPLNSEVDFK
+1429 
-1440 RFERVETAEGDLLEI
+1440 TARLD
-1455 LGQITHGT
+1455 
-1463 SDDAL
+1463 
-1468 VTVGVN
+1468 
-1474 PDTLGSSKRRVSVG
+1474 
-1488 ELRTLRQN
+1488 
-1496 NSNPTQSDLQ
+1496 
-1506 LNQAIKGDSTNDN
+1506 
-1519 RGTTESQSNER
+1519 ER
-1530 SARQSEVQENE
+1530 SSPQSEVQENE

-1561 RANEPESALLDSGE
+1561 RANESRRTLPDSTE

-1584 RLALDEVDNLANGT
+1584 RLTLDEVDNLANGT

-1649 SKSQQAAHQE
+1649 SKAQQAAHQE

-1685 VVKGMWSGVKALG
+1685 LVKGMWSGVKALG

-1715 FIGWQPSEMR
+1715 FIGWQPSDMR

-1903 VAQGTMYRGDENES
+1903 VAQGKMYRGDESES

-2019 DKARLQQFA
+2019 DKARLQQFT

-2059 TGQQSKNQALSA
+2059 TGQQSKNQALNA
-2071 LDDAIDNTRLGPN
+2071 LDDAIDNTRLGTN

-2153 TGIEAGLDNVSD
+2153 TGIEAGLDSVSD

-2187 SASNVSDAVNYSMR
+2187 SASNVADAVNYSMR

-2306 LGYKATV
+2306 LGYKAKVT
-2313 NVNRHIGA
+2313 VNRHIGA

-2562 DELRSALEEAKAE
+2562 DELRSALEEAKTE

-2959 EIDADQYEKLE
+2959 EMDADQYEKLE
-2970 EQIRELTA
+2970 EQVRELTA

-2993 KASLMEKGIPDDE
+2993 KASLMEKGIPEDE

-3218 ELYRD
+3218 TLYRD

-3278 KAIIQPAIAAIE
+3278 KSIIQPAIAAVE

-3311 DYFTHEGTKTPLID
+3311 DYFTHEGSKTPLID

-3350 SPKLMNALHLNA
+3350 SPKLMSALHLNA

-3383 TLKDSRQIAK
+3383 ALKDSRQIAK

-3412 LSVEASMADIKEELR
+3412 LSVEATMADIKEELR

-3473 PYPGWQYDSVMPAL
+3473 PYPSWQYDSVMPAL

-3538 QIEEAKREIGSPVD
+3538 QIEEAKREIGSPVN
-3552 EPSGDSSTIMFSRST
+3552 EPSG
-3567 VAGGVKGD
+3567 G
-3575 AVSETRINRGLVEL
+3575 
-3589 WAANVM
+3589 
-3595 RDNPV
+3595 
-3600 ISAAGKIV
+3600 SAASDG
-3608 RVVSS
+3608 VV
-3613 ESELPDAV
+3613 
-3621 KQEIDKD
+3621 
-3628 KSHNTIK
+3628 
-3635 GVLYGKQV
+3635 
-3643 YIVADKH
+3643 
-3650 NDQGSIEQVLLHE
+3650 
-3663 LAGHYGLR
+3663 
-3671 KLFGDNIKAELAD
+3671 
-3684 IRTRLGGKSGVLK
+3684 
-3697 LAKKFN
+3697 
-3703 VNLAHYATDYDS
+3703 
-3715 RMKSGELT
+3715 
-3723 PEQVDDLLFDE
+3723 
-3734 LLAHVSE
+3734 
-3741 MPRMAKPLERMWQK
+3741 
-3755 IRQYLH
+3755 
-3761 KLGFTATAGYTSAD
+3761 
-3775 LLDLIQAIRNNLIEN
+3775 
-3790 PDPDGTGPSPKRK
+3790 
-3803 SKPNESREDAA
+3803 
-3814 EILFSRTAKAQ
+3814 LFSRTSTNAGRTGVKTGKIAGGITVKRSTIDAVTRTALGKLGLKDFTLRFETVDTEADLPDYVKTAIAKNDAQGEVYGLYDTKEHKVWLVAEKHNYASEVEETIFHEVAGHVGLARLLKEGKAQ
-3825 GMSADEALAQKQ
+3825 PDINTLALRLGGIKGIQRFAEQNGVDLTPYLNSAQTLTKADAEEVLVHELVAHLAEQQKFATPIQRLLAKVRGMLRSLFGFIYSPEFNNNELLTLVFKAKEQLKTPPPKDKVTRPENDALFFSRSRAQGTPADTASTSNQMSADEALAQKQ

-3878 TVIDKPLGKMID
+3878 SVIDKPLGKMID

-3924 PKEADELFAFAHEAT
+3924 QKEADELFAFAHEAT

-4134 VADVLQLVEKAN
+4134 VADVLQLVEQAN

-4509 IVGDDDE
+4509 IAGDDDE
-4516 PFDAETELKRMLAEA
+4516 PFDTETELKRMLAEA

-4590 WAQGLSDISN
+4590 WAQGLADISN

-4692 LKDGEAMKSVM
+4692 LKDCEAMKAMM

-4719 ITTEGLQQSI
+4719 ITTEILRQSLKVRARKRSI
-4729 KTRQRNLSKMQNGI
+4729 TQNGV
-4743 QVNPKLERLV
+4743 QVNPKMNSLV
-4753 AEYDFF
+4753 MQYDYF

>member
-56 VGSGALRSLAGLG
+56 VGSGTLRSLAGLG

-75 LGVGESF
+75 LGVGEGF
-82 RDLMSSGSDY
+82 RDLMSSGSDS

-104 LNSRLFEENE
+104 LNSRIFEENE

-256 TASYASLQMS
+256 TASYASLQIS

-323 RNQVTNEVT
+323 RNQVINEVT

-355 LGGPIGAVGGYRA
+355 LGGPLGAVGGYRA

-392 IAEQAAD
+392 IAEQAAED
-399 EAQAMPN
+399 AQVMPN

-428 QYDELLHGA
+428 QYDELLQGA

-501 QNPELTAQ
+501 QNSELTAQ

-548 KPHQR
+548 KSHQR

-606 QPEKEKATGDQDDG
+606 QPDKAKATADQGNG
-620 LAQFK
+620 LEQFK
-625 SARFDRDTALAA
+625 SARFDRDKAQAA

-643 ESKNVA
+643 ESKNAA

-700 ERQAD
+700 ERQID

-719 FVERPNSM
+719 FMERPNSM

-887 LKREANA
+887 IKEEASTQSVRSLDEPNIIRQAKAVIREVIDNNGGAKPKLKGVREA
-894 PSTQVQ
+894 
-900 DENASTDK
+900 
-908 LSDEDEGYV
+908 
-917 GKLRQTF
+917 
-924 RTSTTGAN
+924 
-932 AINRGV
+932 
-938 FPNQK
+938 
-943 PYESLDDFIT
+943 
-953 SVSASIFHGAHGRE
+953 
-967 WRKHN
+967 
-972 DKVTPRELELGKV
+972 
-985 GYARYL
+985 
-991 EEGGKPFEEANADA
+991 
-1005 VDTNTEPDIVQQA
+1005 
-1018 KELIREMVEKTGGS
+1018 
-1032 LKGIRNAYRTK
+1032 YRDK
-1043 GFTASD
+1043 GFTA
-1049 LQKALGGQDVSQF
+1049 KALQEALGDKSLADF
-1062 EREVKQALLASPE
+1062 EREQKESYT
-1075 VSKSDELSSND
+1075 D
-1086 KANRW
+1086 KL
-1091 QKPYSTQVKYDS
+1091 Y
-1103 VGRVVITDSNYDF
+1103 
-1116 FQLTIA
+1116 
-1122 KDDGYAIAY
+1122 
-1131 LEVFDNPDSI
+1131 
-1141 AGSGAVTR
+1141 
-1149 AYLEG
+1149 
-1154 LRDAKSRDIGW
+1154 
-1165 RSDTIMSDS
+1165 
-1174 TEKMYERLIRMG
+1174 
-1186 VPFRFDGWKY
+1186 
-1196 VIDAPEL
+1196 
-1203 TKVGIGN
+1203 
-1210 IIKSM
+1210 
-1215 GDYPNQKPTQNVK
+1215 
-1228 NKTSIENI
+1228 
-1236 QNELREE
+1236 
-1243 IDNNR
+1243 
-1248 QLGADNA
+1248 
-1255 PVFNNRYLQKMWGW
+1255 
-1269 EKNNR
+1269 
-1274 SFLSMQ
+1274 
-1280 RVAQDRYLL
+1280 
-1289 ENSITEM
+1289 
-1296 MMGLPADSEIT
+1296 
-1307 LSGDELNLIQ
+1307 
-1317 RSISDALSSIR
+1317 ALSEPSIHSGQE
-1328 YVNDDYVRAFE
+1328 VP
-1339 RLKSELE
+1339 LQSK
-1346 NLSITVQTDQKYG
+1346 
-1359 GLFDKAKMKIKIG
+1359 G
-1372 DIGNIEAERVSISS
+1372 DIDHGNE
-1386 FSSTTF
+1386 T
-1392 SYNGG
+1392 
-1397 ASNIGLSSSFRAVI
+1397 SN
-1411 NDLVASHRSGAEK
+1411 
-1424 SATNG
+1424 
-1429 RKPLNSEVDFK
+1429 
-1440 RFERVETAEGDLLEI
+1440 TARLD
-1455 LGQITHGT
+1455 
-1463 SDDAL
+1463 
-1468 VTVGVN
+1468 
-1474 PDTLGSSKRRVSVG
+1474 
-1488 ELRTLRQN
+1488 
-1496 NSNPTQSDLQ
+1496 
-1506 LNQAIKGDSTNDN
+1506 
-1519 RGTTESQSNER
+1519 ER
-1530 SARQSEVQENE
+1530 SSPQSEVQANE

-1561 RANEPESALLDSGE
+1561 RANESRRTLPDSTE

-1649 SKSQQAAHQE
+1649 SKAQQAAHQE

-1715 FIGWQPSEMR
+1715 FIGWQPSDMR

-1903 VAQGTMYRGDENES
+1903 VAQGKMYRGDESES
-1917 TVNPVS
+1917 TVNPVP

-2059 TGQQSKNQALSA
+2059 TGQQSKNQALNA
-2071 LDDAIDNTRLGPN
+2071 LDDSIDNTRLGPN

-2133 KGKNSKPA
+2133 KDKNSKPA

-2210 VSGLLGLGHDEVLAK
+2210 VSGLLGLGYDEVLAK

-2276 LPEDKTP
+2276 IPEDKTP

-2321 ISVLGEAGGTLSA
+2321 ISVMGEAGGSLSA

-2615 FSFGDLGVDY
+2615 FTFGDLGVDY

-2756 DVITQKDMVNIFRQ
+2756 DVITPKDMVNIFRQ

-2826 TKEERIAYAKIDNP
+2826 TKEERTAYAKIDNP

-2896 GTPAKYAIAT
+2896 GTPAKYAVAT

-3112 ILERKAGAIEQF
+3112 ILERKADAIEQF

-3197 ELRLETLRKAD
+3197 ELRLETLRQAD
-3208 ITEFDAEAFT
+3208 ITEFDAQAFT
-3218 ELYRD
+3218 ALYRD

-3242 SELDAKTRKER
+3242 SELDVKTRKER

-3311 DYFTHEGTKTPLID
+3311 DYLTHEGTKTPLID

-3538 QIEEAKREIGSPVD
+3538 QIEEAKRDIGSPVD
-3552 EPSGDSSTIMFSRST
+3552 EPSGDSAASD
-3567 VAGGVKGD
+3567 GV
-3575 AVSETRINRGLVEL
+3575 V
-3589 WAANVM
+3589 
-3595 RDNPV
+3595 
-3600 ISAAGKIV
+3600 
-3608 RVVSS
+3608 
-3613 ESELPDAV
+3613 
-3621 KQEIDKD
+3621 
-3628 KSHNTIK
+3628 
-3635 GVLYGKQV
+3635 
-3643 YIVADKH
+3643 
-3650 NDQGSIEQVLLHE
+3650 
-3663 LAGHYGLR
+3663 
-3671 KLFGDNIKAELAD
+3671 
-3684 IRTRLGGKSGVLK
+3684 
-3697 LAKKFN
+3697 
-3703 VNLAHYATDYDS
+3703 
-3715 RMKSGELT
+3715 
-3723 PEQVDDLLFDE
+3723 
-3734 LLAHVSE
+3734 
-3741 MPRMAKPLERMWQK
+3741 
-3755 IRQYLH
+3755 
-3761 KLGFTATAGYTSAD
+3761 
-3775 LLDLIQAIRNNLIEN
+3775 
-3790 PDPDGTGPSPKRK
+3790 
-3803 SKPNESREDAA
+3803 
-3814 EILFSRTAKAQ
+3814 LFSRTSTNAGRTGVKTGKIAGGITVKRSTIDAVTRTALGKLGLKDFTLRFETVDTEADLPDYVKTAIAKNDARGEVYGLYDTKEHKVWLVAEKHNYASEVEETIFHEVAGHVGLARLLKEGKAQ
-3825 GMSADEALAQKQ
+3825 PDMNTLALRLGGIKGIQRLAEKNGVDLAPYLNSAQTLTKADAEEILVQELVAHLAEQQKFATPIQRLLAKVRAMLRSLFGFIYSPEFNNNELLTLVFKAKEQLKAPPPKDKVTRPENNTLFFSRSRSQGVPADTASTSNQMSADEALAQKQ

-3910 AKIAEDLS
+3910 AKMAEDLS

-3952 EEDLKESIAKQE
+3952 EEELKESIAKQE

-4109 RKAGF
+4109 RKASF

-4134 VADVLQLVEKAN
+4134 VADVLQLVEQAN

-4456 WANLAKALKGETPE
+4456 WANMAKALKGETPE

-4497 WAITTAIDAAQE
+4497 WAITTAIEAAQE

-4576 KQALGPVLGGIGVS
+4576 KQALGPVIGGIGVS
-4590 WAQGLSDISN
+4590 WAQGLADISN

-4692 LKDGEAMKSVM
+4692 LKDGEAMKAMM

-4719 ITTEGLQQSI
+4719 ITTEILRQSLKVRARKRSI
-4729 KTRQRNLSKMQNGI
+4729 TQNGV
-4743 QVNPKLERLV
+4743 QVNPKMNSLV
-4753 AEYDFF
+4753 MQYDYF

>member
-1 MQDKKLLGDELSPKS
+1 MQDKKLLGDELSLKS

-32 GFQFEAPKA
+32 GFQFESPKA

-48 TLGDTAKA
+48 TLGDSAKA
-56 VGSGALRSLAGLG
+56 IGSGALRSLAGLG

-75 LGVGESF
+75 LGVGEGF
-82 RDLMSSGSDY
+82 RDLMSSGSDS

-183 AISRMAA
+183 TISRMAA
-190 TGAGATGVGTSL
+190 TSAGATGVGTSL

-256 TASYASLQMS
+256 TASYVSLQMS

-286 GALLGKM
+286 GALLSKM
-293 GKKGMVA
+293 GKKGVVA

-323 RNQVTNEVT
+323 RNQVINEVT

-340 GALVDGLEGAVIGGA
+340 GALVDGLEGALIGGA

-413 TAAMNADEPVLNPQG
+413 TAAMNTVDPTLNPQG
-428 QYDELLHGA
+428 QYDELLQGA

-482 VDPTRAAE
+482 VDPIRAAE

-643 ESKNVA
+643 ESKNAA

-757 LSRAKG
+757 LGRAKG

-867 VRNLANKFVGKTAA
+867 VRNLANQFVGKTAA

-887 LKREANA
+887 LKKEASTQSVGSLDEPDIIRQAKAVIREVIDNNGGAKPKLKGVREAYRDKGFTA
-894 PSTQVQ
+894 KALQEALGDKSLADFEREQK
-900 DENASTDK
+900 ESYTDK
-908 LSDEDEGYV
+908 LS
-917 GKLRQTF
+917 
-924 RTSTTGAN
+924 
-932 AINRGV
+932 
-938 FPNQK
+938 
-943 PYESLDDFIT
+943 
-953 SVSASIFHGAHGRE
+953 
-967 WRKHN
+967 
-972 DKVTPRELELGKV
+972 
-985 GYARYL
+985 
-991 EEGGKPFEEANADA
+991 
-1005 VDTNTEPDIVQQA
+1005 
-1018 KELIREMVEKTGGS
+1018 
-1032 LKGIRNAYRTK
+1032 
-1043 GFTASD
+1043 
-1049 LQKALGGQDVSQF
+1049 
-1062 EREVKQALLASPE
+1062 
-1075 VSKSDELSSND
+1075 
-1086 KANRW
+1086 
-1091 QKPYSTQVKYDS
+1091 
-1103 VGRVVITDSNYDF
+1103 
-1116 FQLTIA
+1116 
-1122 KDDGYAIAY
+1122 
-1131 LEVFDNPDSI
+1131 
-1141 AGSGAVTR
+1141 
-1149 AYLEG
+1149 
-1154 LRDAKSRDIGW
+1154 
-1165 RSDTIMSDS
+1165 
-1174 TEKMYERLIRMG
+1174 
-1186 VPFRFDGWKY
+1186 
-1196 VIDAPEL
+1196 
-1203 TKVGIGN
+1203 
-1210 IIKSM
+1210 
-1215 GDYPNQKPTQNVK
+1215 
-1228 NKTSIENI
+1228 
-1236 QNELREE
+1236 
-1243 IDNNR
+1243 
-1248 QLGADNA
+1248 
-1255 PVFNNRYLQKMWGW
+1255 
-1269 EKNNR
+1269 
-1274 SFLSMQ
+1274 
-1280 RVAQDRYLL
+1280 
-1289 ENSITEM
+1289 
-1296 MMGLPADSEIT
+1296 
-1307 LSGDELNLIQ
+1307 
-1317 RSISDALSSIR
+1317 ALSEPSIHSGQE
-1328 YVNDDYVRAFE
+1328 VP
-1339 RLKSELE
+1339 LQSK
-1346 NLSITVQTDQKYG
+1346 
-1359 GLFDKAKMKIKIG
+1359 G
-1372 DIGNIEAERVSISS
+1372 DIDHGNE
-1386 FSSTTF
+1386 T
-1392 SYNGG
+1392 
-1397 ASNIGLSSSFRAVI
+1397 SN
-1411 NDLVASHRSGAEK
+1411 
-1424 SATNG
+1424 
-1429 RKPLNSEVDFK
+1429 
-1440 RFERVETAEGDLLEI
+1440 TARLD
-1455 LGQITHGT
+1455 
-1463 SDDAL
+1463 
-1468 VTVGVN
+1468 
-1474 PDTLGSSKRRVSVG
+1474 
-1488 ELRTLRQN
+1488 
-1496 NSNPTQSDLQ
+1496 
-1506 LNQAIKGDSTNDN
+1506 
-1519 RGTTESQSNER
+1519 ER
-1530 SARQSEVQENE
+1530 SSPQSEVQENE

-1561 RANEPESALLDSGE
+1561 RANESRRTLPDSTE
-1575 RSVSRDAIE
+1575 RGVSRDAIE

-1649 SKSQQAAHQE
+1649 SKAQQAAHQE

-1715 FIGWQPSEMR
+1715 FIGWQPSDMR

-1747 PEADVQVKGFQETPF
+1747 PEADVQVKGLQETPF

-1861 VFRKLKQGETAKNT
+1861 VFRKLMQGETAKNT

-1903 VAQGTMYRGDENES
+1903 VAQGKMYRGDESES
-1917 TVNPVS
+1917 TVNPVP

-1975 DGKVMR
+1975 DDKVMR

-2084 KFRKLKAMLTIRNS
+2084 KFRKLKAILTIRNS

-2153 TGIEAGLDNVSD
+2153 TGIEAGLDSVSE

-2826 TKEERIAYAKIDNP
+2826 NKEERIAYAKIDNP

-3124 RNGELDQFVENSNSD
+3124 RNGELDEFVENSNSD

-3197 ELRLETLRKAD
+3197 ELRLETLRQAD
-3208 ITEFDAEAFT
+3208 ITEFDVEAFT
-3218 ELYRD
+3218 TLYRD

-3278 KAIIQPAIAAIE
+3278 KSIIQPAIAAIE

-3311 DYFTHEGTKTPLID
+3311 DYLTHEGTKTPLID

-3538 QIEEAKREIGSPVD
+3538 QIEEAKREIGSPMD

-3878 TVIDKPLGKMID
+3878 SVIDKPLGKMID

-3924 PKEADELFAFAHEAT
+3924 QKEADELFAFAHEAT

-4034 NKALEENI
+4034 NKAMEENI

-4313 AFTRNRPKGQGVLG
+4313 ALTRNRPKGQGVLG

-4630 TTKNGDEIV
+4630 TTKNGDEVV

-4729 KTRQRNLSKMQNGI
+4729 KARQRNLSKMQNGI

>member
-82 RDLMSSGSDY
+82 RDLMSSGSDS

-104 LNSRLFEENE
+104 LNSRIFEENE

-147 GGFAGAGAKVALRST
+147 GGFAGAGAKVALRTT

-183 AISRMAA
+183 AISRMASA
-190 TGAGATGVGTSL
+190 GAGATGVGISL

-229 QSLLRLADDPQYQG
+229 QSLLRLADDPKNQG
-243 MSATELFDLAKEE
+243 MSATELFDLAKQE

-286 GALLGKM
+286 DALLGKM
-293 GKKGMVA
+293 GKKGIVA

-323 RNQVTNEVT
+323 RNQVINEVT

-368 KGQPTENTPA
+368 KEQPKENKRA
-378 QTNPQNVSDTQEQE
+378 QTNTQNVSDTQEQE

-413 TAAMNADEPVLNPQG
+413 TAAMNAVDPTLNPQG
-428 QYDELLHGA
+428 QYDELLQGA
-437 QQRQADNGRDAAI
+437 QQRQTDNSRDAAI

-467 PERNAYQETIEMARA
+467 PERNAYQETIDMARA

-570 KAAIRAEME
+570 KAAIRAEMA

-590 ELLERMVEL
+590 ELLERMVKL

-620 LAQFK
+620 LARFK
-625 SARFDRDTALAA
+625 SARFDRDTAQAA

-643 ESKNVA
+643 ESKNAA

-657 RDSRPASPDENPAWF
+657 RDSRPASPDENSAWF

-700 ERQAD
+700 ERQID

-732 GKKPIRDFAGIA
+732 GKKPISDFAGIE

-763 FDTDAVLAEFQNHEK
+763 FDTDAVLAKFQNHEK

-848 ELDGQTSSLPVIK
+848 ELDGQTRSLPVIK

-887 LKREANA
+887 LKEEA
-894 PSTQVQ
+894 STQ
-900 DENASTDK
+900 S
-908 LSDEDEGYV
+908 V
-917 GKLRQTF
+917 G
-924 RTSTTGAN
+924 
-932 AINRGV
+932 
-938 FPNQK
+938 
-943 PYESLDDFIT
+943 SLD
-953 SVSASIFHGAHGRE
+953 
-967 WRKHN
+967 
-972 DKVTPRELELGKV
+972 
-985 GYARYL
+985 
-991 EEGGKPFEEANADA
+991 
-1005 VDTNTEPDIVQQA
+1005 EPDIIQQA
-1018 KELIREMVEKTGGS
+1018 KAVIREVIDNNGGYKPK
-1032 LKGIRNAYRTK
+1032 LKGVREAYRDK
-1043 GFTASD
+1043 GFTA
-1049 LQKALGGQDVSQF
+1049 KALQEALGDKSLADF
-1062 EREVKQALLASPE
+1062 ERE
-1075 VSKSDELSSND
+1075 
-1086 KANRW
+1086 
-1091 QKPYSTQVKYDS
+1091 QKERYT
-1103 VGRVVITDSNYDF
+1103 
-1116 FQLTIA
+1116 
-1122 KDDGYAIAY
+1122 
-1131 LEVFDNPDSI
+1131 
-1141 AGSGAVTR
+1141 
-1149 AYLEG
+1149 
-1154 LRDAKSRDIGW
+1154 
-1165 RSDTIMSDS
+1165 
-1174 TEKMYERLIRMG
+1174 ERL
-1186 VPFRFDGWKY
+1186 
-1196 VIDAPEL
+1196 
-1203 TKVGIGN
+1203 
-1210 IIKSM
+1210 S
-1215 GDYPNQKPTQNVK
+1215 
-1228 NKTSIENI
+1228 
-1236 QNELREE
+1236 
-1243 IDNNR
+1243 
-1248 QLGADNA
+1248 
-1255 PVFNNRYLQKMWGW
+1255 
-1269 EKNNR
+1269 
-1274 SFLSMQ
+1274 
-1280 RVAQDRYLL
+1280 
-1289 ENSITEM
+1289 
-1296 MMGLPADSEIT
+1296 
-1307 LSGDELNLIQ
+1307 
-1317 RSISDALSSIR
+1317 ALSEPSIHSGQE
-1328 YVNDDYVRAFE
+1328 VP
-1339 RLKSELE
+1339 LQSK
-1346 NLSITVQTDQKYG
+1346 
-1359 GLFDKAKMKIKIG
+1359 G
-1372 DIGNIEAERVSISS
+1372 DIDHGNE
-1386 FSSTTF
+1386 T
-1392 SYNGG
+1392 
-1397 ASNIGLSSSFRAVI
+1397 SN
-1411 NDLVASHRSGAEK
+1411 
-1424 SATNG
+1424 
-1429 RKPLNSEVDFK
+1429 
-1440 RFERVETAEGDLLEI
+1440 TARLD
-1455 LGQITHGT
+1455 
-1463 SDDAL
+1463 
-1468 VTVGVN
+1468 
-1474 PDTLGSSKRRVSVG
+1474 
-1488 ELRTLRQN
+1488 
-1496 NSNPTQSDLQ
+1496 
-1506 LNQAIKGDSTNDN
+1506 
-1519 RGTTESQSNER
+1519 ER
-1530 SARQSEVQENE
+1530 SSPQSEVQENE

-1561 RANEPESALLDSGE
+1561 RANESRRTLPDSTE

-1584 RLALDEVDNLANGT
+1584 RLALDEVENLANGT

-1649 SKSQQAAHQE
+1649 SKAQQAAHQE

-1715 FIGWQPSEMR
+1715 FIGWQPSDMR

-1903 VAQGTMYRGDENES
+1903 VAQGKMYRGDESES
-1917 TVNPVS
+1917 TVNPVP

-2153 TGIEAGLDNVSD
+2153 TGIEAGLDSVSD

-2187 SASNVSDAVNYSMR
+2187 SASNVADAVNYSMR

-2266 DTNVKLLEAV
+2266 DTNVTLLEAV

-2306 LGYKATV
+2306 LGYKAKVT
-2313 NVNRHIGA
+2313 VNRHIGA

-2668 QGLENGGVTFMTG
+2668 QGLKNGGVTFMTG

-2853 VRLVDPTAQRDPTGK
+2853 VRLVDPTAQRDLTGK

-2993 KASLMEKGIPDDE
+2993 KASLMEKGIPEDE

-3208 ITEFDAEAFT
+3208 ITEFDAQAFT
-3218 ELYRD
+3218 ELYRN

-3552 EPSGDSSTIMFSRST
+3552 EPSGDSAASD
-3567 VAGGVKGD
+3567 GV
-3575 AVSETRINRGLVEL
+3575 V
-3589 WAANVM
+3589 
-3595 RDNPV
+3595 
-3600 ISAAGKIV
+3600 
-3608 RVVSS
+3608 
-3613 ESELPDAV
+3613 
-3621 KQEIDKD
+3621 
-3628 KSHNTIK
+3628 
-3635 GVLYGKQV
+3635 
-3643 YIVADKH
+3643 
-3650 NDQGSIEQVLLHE
+3650 
-3663 LAGHYGLR
+3663 
-3671 KLFGDNIKAELAD
+3671 
-3684 IRTRLGGKSGVLK
+3684 
-3697 LAKKFN
+3697 
-3703 VNLAHYATDYDS
+3703 
-3715 RMKSGELT
+3715 
-3723 PEQVDDLLFDE
+3723 
-3734 LLAHVSE
+3734 
-3741 MPRMAKPLERMWQK
+3741 
-3755 IRQYLH
+3755 
-3761 KLGFTATAGYTSAD
+3761 
-3775 LLDLIQAIRNNLIEN
+3775 
-3790 PDPDGTGPSPKRK
+3790 
-3803 SKPNESREDAA
+3803 
-3814 EILFSRTAKAQ
+3814 LFSRTSTNAGRTGVKTGKIAGGITVKRSTIEAVTRTALGKLGLKDFTLRFETVDTEADLPDYVKTAIAKNDAQGEVFGLYDTKEHKVWLVAEKHNYASEVEETIFHEVAGHVGLARLLKEGKAQ
-3825 GMSADEALAQKQ
+3825 PDINTLALRLGGIKGIQRFAEQNGVDLTPYLNSAQTLTKADAEEVLVHELVAHLAEQQKFATPIQRLLAKVRGMLRSLFGFIYSPEFNNNELLTLVFKAKEQLKTQPPKDKVTRPENDALFFSRSRAQGTPADTASTSNQMSADEALAQKQ

-3844 KQALYGAPV
+3844 KQALYGVPV

-3878 TVIDKPLGKMID
+3878 AVINKPLGKMID

-3910 AKIAEDLS
+3910 AKIADDLS

-3952 EEDLKESIAKQE
+3952 EEELKESIAKQE

-4393 IAAYRLAMKK
+4393 IVAYRLAMKK

-4483 ASTFFIGGA
+4483 ASTFFIGGT

-4497 WAITTAIDAAQE
+4497 WAITTAIEAAQE

-4590 WAQGLSDISN
+4590 WAQGLADISN

-4692 LKDGEAMKSVM
+4692 LKDGEAMKAMM

-4729 KTRQRNLSKMQNGI
+4729 KMRLRNISKTQNGI
-4743 QVNPKLERLV
+4743 RLNPKLERLV

>member
-75 LGVGESF
+75 LGVGEGF

-104 LNSRLFEENE
+104 LNSRIFEENE

-147 GGFAGAGAKVALRST
+147 GGFAGAGAKVALRTT

-183 AISRMAA
+183 AISRMASA
-190 TGAGATGVGTSL
+190 GAGATGVGISL

-221 ADNSEYFQ
+221 ADNSAYFK
-229 QSLLRLADDPQYQG
+229 QSLLRLADDPKNQG
-243 MSATELFDLAKEE
+243 MSATELFDLAKQE

-286 GALLGKM
+286 DALLGKM
-293 GKKGMVA
+293 AKKGVVA
-300 GAAKG
+300 GAAK
-305 AITEG
+305 
-310 GTEFIEGYGQTYA
+310 
-323 RNQVTNEVT
+323 
-332 GQEIDPTT
+332 
-340 GALVDGLEGAVIGGA
+340 
-355 LGGPIGAVGGYRA
+355 GGPIGAVGGYRA

-378 QTNPQNVSDTQEQE
+378 QTNQQNVSDTQEQE

-399 EAQAMPN
+399 DAQAMPH

-428 QYDELLHGA
+428 QYDELQQGA

-482 VDPTRAAE
+482 VDPIRAAE

-643 ESKNVA
+643 ESKNAA

-657 RDSRPASPDENPAWF
+657 SASPDENPAWF

-700 ERQAD
+700 ERQID

-727 KMREQ
+727 KMREE

-823 AENEITQTIKRIN
+823 AENEITQTIKRMN

-867 VRNLANKFVGKTAA
+867 VRNLANQFVGKTAA

-887 LKREANA
+887 LKKEA
-894 PSTQVQ
+894 STQ
-900 DENASTDK
+900 S
-908 LSDEDEGYV
+908 V
-917 GKLRQTF
+917 G
-924 RTSTTGAN
+924 
-932 AINRGV
+932 
-938 FPNQK
+938 
-943 PYESLDDFIT
+943 SLD
-953 SVSASIFHGAHGRE
+953 
-967 WRKHN
+967 
-972 DKVTPRELELGKV
+972 
-985 GYARYL
+985 
-991 EEGGKPFEEANADA
+991 
-1005 VDTNTEPDIVQQA
+1005 EPDIIRQA
-1018 KELIREMVEKTGGS
+1018 KAVIHEVIDNNGGAKPK
-1032 LKGIRNAYRTK
+1032 LKGVREAYRDK
-1043 GFTASD
+1043 GFTA
-1049 LQKALGGQDVSQF
+1049 KALQEALGDNSLADF
-1062 EREVKQALLASPE
+1062 EREQKERYSDKSKISLRAKQL
-1075 VSKSDELSSND
+1075 V
-1086 KANRW
+1086 
-1091 QKPYSTQVKYDS
+1091 Y
-1103 VGRVVITDSNYDF
+1103 
-1116 FQLTIA
+1116 
-1122 KDDGYAIAY
+1122 
-1131 LEVFDNPDSI
+1131 
-1141 AGSGAVTR
+1141 
-1149 AYLEG
+1149 
-1154 LRDAKSRDIGW
+1154 
-1165 RSDTIMSDS
+1165 
-1174 TEKMYERLIRMG
+1174 
-1186 VPFRFDGWKY
+1186 
-1196 VIDAPEL
+1196 
-1203 TKVGIGN
+1203 
-1210 IIKSM
+1210 
-1215 GDYPNQKPTQNVK
+1215 
-1228 NKTSIENI
+1228 
-1236 QNELREE
+1236 
-1243 IDNNR
+1243 
-1248 QLGADNA
+1248 
-1255 PVFNNRYLQKMWGW
+1255 
-1269 EKNNR
+1269 
-1274 SFLSMQ
+1274 
-1280 RVAQDRYLL
+1280 
-1289 ENSITEM
+1289 
-1296 MMGLPADSEIT
+1296 
-1307 LSGDELNLIQ
+1307 
-1317 RSISDALSSIR
+1317 
-1328 YVNDDYVRAFE
+1328 
-1339 RLKSELE
+1339 SELE
-1346 NLSITVQTDQKYG
+1346 LKKNKNGEAYH
-1359 GLFDKAKMKIKIG
+1359 
-1372 DIGNIEAERVSISS
+1372 GNETSNTARSDERPS
-1386 FSSTTF
+1386 
-1392 SYNGG
+1392 
-1397 ASNIGLSSSFRAVI
+1397 
-1411 NDLVASHRSGAEK
+1411 
-1424 SATNG
+1424 
-1429 RKPLNSEVDFK
+1429 
-1440 RFERVETAEGDLLEI
+1440 
-1455 LGQITHGT
+1455 
-1463 SDDAL
+1463 
-1468 VTVGVN
+1468 
-1474 PDTLGSSKRRVSVG
+1474 
-1488 ELRTLRQN
+1488 RQF
-1496 NSNPTQSDLQ
+1496 
-1506 LNQAIKGDSTNDN
+1506 
-1519 RGTTESQSNER
+1519 
-1530 SARQSEVQENE
+1530 EVQENDY
-1541 QRGTDA
+1541 RRVDT
-1547 NRSSVSEEDASAGR
+1547 NRQSTGEKSVRQTVPTYEVWSSL
-1561 RANEPESALLDSGE
+1561 PDSGE

-1609 IRLMKDLTQSG
+1609 IRLMKDLSQSG

-1715 FIGWQPSEMR
+1715 FIGWQPSDMR

-1903 VAQGTMYRGDENES
+1903 VAQGKMYRGDESES

-2037 IKSDFTGSKLKESAV
+2037 IKSDFTGSKLKDSAV
-2052 KAVLAYL
+2052 KAVRAYL
-2059 TGQQSKNQALSA
+2059 TGQQSKNQALNA

-2084 KFRKLKAMLTIRNS
+2084 KFCKLKAMLTIRNS

-2107 TGAGDIE
+2107 TGAGYIE

-2133 KGKNSKPA
+2133 KGKNSKPV

-2153 TGIEAGLDNVSD
+2153 TGIEAGLDSVSD

-2187 SASNVSDAVNYSMR
+2187 SANNVSDAVNYSMR

-2276 LPEDKTP
+2276 IPEDKTP

-2306 LGYKATV
+2306 LGYKAKVT
-2313 NVNRHIGA
+2313 VNRHIGA
-2321 ISVLGEAGGTLSA
+2321 ISVMGEAGGTLSA

-2425 LQTVGMNPAVDMRKT
+2425 LQTVGMNPVVDMRKT

-2615 FSFGDLGVDY
+2615 FTFGDLGVDY

-2756 DVITQKDMVNIFRQ
+2756 DVITPKDMVNIFRQ

-2779 GENKA
+2779 DENKA

-2826 TKEERIAYAKIDNP
+2826 TKEERTAYAKIDNP

-2959 EIDADQYEKLE
+2959 EMDADQYEKLE

-2993 KASLMEKGIPDDE
+2993 KASLMEKGIPEDE

-3208 ITEFDAEAFT
+3208 ITEFDAQAFT

-3311 DYFTHEGTKTPLID
+3311 DYLTHEGTKTPLID

-3552 EPSGDSSTIMFSRST
+3552 EPS
-3567 VAGGVKGD
+3567 
-3575 AVSETRINRGLVEL
+3575 
-3589 WAANVM
+3589 
-3595 RDNPV
+3595 RD
-3600 ISAAGKIV
+3600 SAASDG
-3608 RVVSS
+3608 VV
-3613 ESELPDAV
+3613 
-3621 KQEIDKD
+3621 
-3628 KSHNTIK
+3628 
-3635 GVLYGKQV
+3635 
-3643 YIVADKH
+3643 
-3650 NDQGSIEQVLLHE
+3650 
-3663 LAGHYGLR
+3663 
-3671 KLFGDNIKAELAD
+3671 
-3684 IRTRLGGKSGVLK
+3684 
-3697 LAKKFN
+3697 
-3703 VNLAHYATDYDS
+3703 
-3715 RMKSGELT
+3715 
-3723 PEQVDDLLFDE
+3723 
-3734 LLAHVSE
+3734 
-3741 MPRMAKPLERMWQK
+3741 
-3755 IRQYLH
+3755 
-3761 KLGFTATAGYTSAD
+3761 
-3775 LLDLIQAIRNNLIEN
+3775 
-3790 PDPDGTGPSPKRK
+3790 
-3803 SKPNESREDAA
+3803 
-3814 EILFSRTAKAQ
+3814 LFSRTSTNAGRTGVKTGKIAGGITVKRSTIDAVTRTALGKLGLKDFMLRFETVDTEADLPDYVKTAIAKNDARGEVYGLYDTKEHKVWLVAEKHNYASEVEETIFHEVAGHVGLARLLKEGKAQ
-3825 GMSADEALAQKQ
+3825 PDMNTLALRLGGIKGIQRLAEKNGVDLAPYLNSAQTLTKADAEEILVQELVAHLAEQQKFATPIQRLLAKVRGMLRSLFGFIYSPEFNNNELLTLVFKAKEQLKAPPPKDKVTRPENNTLFFSRSRSQGVPADTASTSNQMSADEALAQKQ

-3910 AKIAEDLS
+3910 AKMAEDLS

-3952 EEDLKESIAKQE
+3952 EEELKESIAKQE

-4134 VADVLQLVEKAN
+4134 VADVLQLVEQAN

-4313 AFTRNRPKGQGVLG
+4313 AFTRNRPKGQGILG

-4360 NPNAK
+4360 NPNAN

-4497 WAITTAIDAAQE
+4497 WAITTAIEAAQE

-4692 LKDGEAMKSVM
+4692 LKDGEAMKAMM

-4719 ITTEGLQQSI
+4719 ITTEILRQSLKVRARKRSI
-4729 KTRQRNLSKMQNGI
+4729 TQNGV
-4743 QVNPKLERLV
+4743 QVNPKMNSLV
-4753 AEYDFF
+4753 MQYDYF

>member
-16 TINASTDMSQS
+16 TINATTDMSQS

-48 TLGDTAKA
+48 TLEDAAKA

-75 LGVGESF
+75 LGVGEGF
-82 RDLMSSGSDY
+82 RDLMSSGSDS

-104 LNSRLFEENE
+104 LNSRIFEENE

-162 ITKSMLKK
+162 ITKSILKK

-229 QSLLRLADDPQYQG
+229 QALLRLADDPQYQG

-293 GKKGMVA
+293 GKKGVVA

-305 AITEG
+305 ALTEG

-332 GQEIDPTT
+332 GQGIDPTT

-355 LGGPIGAVGGYRA
+355 LGGPLGAVGGYRA
-368 KGQPTENTPA
+368 KGQPTENTPT
-378 QTNPQNVSDTQEQE
+378 QTNSQNVSDTQEQE

-399 EAQAMPN
+399 DAQAMPN
-406 NGDAPAQ
+406 NDDAPAQ
-413 TAAMNADEPVLNPQG
+413 TAAMNAVDPMLNPQG
-428 QYDELLHGA
+428 QYDELLQGA
-437 QQRQADNGRDAAI
+437 QQRQADNGRDAAL

-458 QALTERGVL
+458 QALTEQGVL

-482 VDPTRAAE
+482 VDPIRAAE

-599 EYARRYP
+599 EYARLYP

-620 LAQFK
+620 LAKFK

-643 ESKNVA
+643 EGKNAA
-649 QLAAAQRE
+649 QLAATQRE

-705 LDARRERLGQPVSS
+705 LDARRERLGQQVSS

-867 VRNLANKFVGKTAA
+867 VRNLANQFVGKTAA

-887 LKREANA
+887 LKKEA
-894 PSTQVQ
+894 STQ
-900 DENASTDK
+900 S
-908 LSDEDEGYV
+908 V
-917 GKLRQTF
+917 G
-924 RTSTTGAN
+924 
-932 AINRGV
+932 
-938 FPNQK
+938 
-943 PYESLDDFIT
+943 SLD
-953 SVSASIFHGAHGRE
+953 
-967 WRKHN
+967 
-972 DKVTPRELELGKV
+972 
-985 GYARYL
+985 
-991 EEGGKPFEEANADA
+991 
-1005 VDTNTEPDIVQQA
+1005 EPDIIRQA
-1018 KELIREMVEKTGGS
+1018 KAVIREVIDNNGGAKPK
-1032 LKGIRNAYRTK
+1032 LKGVREAYRDK
-1043 GFTASD
+1043 GFTA
-1049 LQKALGGQDVSQF
+1049 KALQEALGDKSLADF
-1062 EREVKQALLASPE
+1062 ERE
-1075 VSKSDELSSND
+1075 
-1086 KANRW
+1086 
-1091 QKPYSTQVKYDS
+1091 QKESYS
-1103 VGRVVITDSNYDF
+1103 
-1116 FQLTIA
+1116 
-1122 KDDGYAIAY
+1122 
-1131 LEVFDNPDSI
+1131 
-1141 AGSGAVTR
+1141 
-1149 AYLEG
+1149 
-1154 LRDAKSRDIGW
+1154 
-1165 RSDTIMSDS
+1165 
-1174 TEKMYERLIRMG
+1174 ERL
-1186 VPFRFDGWKY
+1186 
-1196 VIDAPEL
+1196 
-1203 TKVGIGN
+1203 
-1210 IIKSM
+1210 S
-1215 GDYPNQKPTQNVK
+1215 
-1228 NKTSIENI
+1228 
-1236 QNELREE
+1236 
-1243 IDNNR
+1243 
-1248 QLGADNA
+1248 
-1255 PVFNNRYLQKMWGW
+1255 
-1269 EKNNR
+1269 
-1274 SFLSMQ
+1274 
-1280 RVAQDRYLL
+1280 
-1289 ENSITEM
+1289 
-1296 MMGLPADSEIT
+1296 
-1307 LSGDELNLIQ
+1307 
-1317 RSISDALSSIR
+1317 ALSEPSIHSGQE
-1328 YVNDDYVRAFE
+1328 VP
-1339 RLKSELE
+1339 LQSK
-1346 NLSITVQTDQKYG
+1346 
-1359 GLFDKAKMKIKIG
+1359 G
-1372 DIGNIEAERVSISS
+1372 DIDHGNE
-1386 FSSTTF
+1386 T
-1392 SYNGG
+1392 
-1397 ASNIGLSSSFRAVI
+1397 SN
-1411 NDLVASHRSGAEK
+1411 
-1424 SATNG
+1424 
-1429 RKPLNSEVDFK
+1429 
-1440 RFERVETAEGDLLEI
+1440 TARLD
-1455 LGQITHGT
+1455 
-1463 SDDAL
+1463 
-1468 VTVGVN
+1468 
-1474 PDTLGSSKRRVSVG
+1474 
-1488 ELRTLRQN
+1488 
-1496 NSNPTQSDLQ
+1496 
-1506 LNQAIKGDSTNDN
+1506 
-1519 RGTTESQSNER
+1519 ER
-1530 SARQSEVQENE
+1530 SSPQSEVQENE

-1561 RANEPESALLDSGE
+1561 RANESRRTLPDSTE

-1649 SKSQQAAHQE
+1649 SKAQQAAHQE

-1715 FIGWQPSEMR
+1715 FIGWQPSDMR

-1903 VAQGTMYRGDENES
+1903 VAQGKMYRGDESES
-1917 TVNPVS
+1917 TVNPVP

-2059 TGQQSKNQALSA
+2059 TGQQSKNQALNA

-2153 TGIEAGLDNVSD
+2153 TGIEAGLDSVSD

-2187 SASNVSDAVNYSMR
+2187 SASNVADAVNYSMR

-2283 EQVKPSIRATWIDSD
+2283 EQVKPSIRATWIGSD

-2321 ISVLGEAGGTLSA
+2321 ISVLGEAGGSLSA

-2813 YLIARMEAFNQLK
+2813 YLIARMEAFDQLK

-2877 SIYDQWQDDKGT
+2877 SIYDQWQEDKGT

-2906 VKSDLKSLAETV
+2906 VKADLKSLAETV

-2993 KASLMEKGIPDDE
+2993 KASLMEKGIPEDE

-3020 ALFDR
+3020 ALFDH

-3197 ELRLETLRKAD
+3197 ELRLETLHKAD
-3208 ITEFDAEAFT
+3208 ITEFDAQAFT

-3278 KAIIQPAIAAIE
+3278 KAIIQPAIAAVE

-3311 DYFTHEGTKTPLID
+3311 DFFTHEGTKTPLID

-3538 QIEEAKREIGSPVD
+3538 QIEEAKRDIGSPVD
-3552 EPSGDSSTIMFSRST
+3552 EPSGDSAASD
-3567 VAGGVKGD
+3567 GV
-3575 AVSETRINRGLVEL
+3575 V
-3589 WAANVM
+3589 
-3595 RDNPV
+3595 
-3600 ISAAGKIV
+3600 
-3608 RVVSS
+3608 
-3613 ESELPDAV
+3613 
-3621 KQEIDKD
+3621 
-3628 KSHNTIK
+3628 
-3635 GVLYGKQV
+3635 
-3643 YIVADKH
+3643 
-3650 NDQGSIEQVLLHE
+3650 
-3663 LAGHYGLR
+3663 
-3671 KLFGDNIKAELAD
+3671 
-3684 IRTRLGGKSGVLK
+3684 
-3697 LAKKFN
+3697 
-3703 VNLAHYATDYDS
+3703 
-3715 RMKSGELT
+3715 
-3723 PEQVDDLLFDE
+3723 
-3734 LLAHVSE
+3734 
-3741 MPRMAKPLERMWQK
+3741 
-3755 IRQYLH
+3755 
-3761 KLGFTATAGYTSAD
+3761 
-3775 LLDLIQAIRNNLIEN
+3775 
-3790 PDPDGTGPSPKRK
+3790 
-3803 SKPNESREDAA
+3803 
-3814 EILFSRTAKAQ
+3814 LFSRTSTNAGRTGVKTGKIAGGITVKRSTIDAVTRTALGKLGLKDFTLRFETVDTEADLPDYVKTAIAKNDAQGEVYGLYDTKEHKVWLVAEKHNYASEVEETIFHEVAGHVGLARLLKEGKAQ
-3825 GMSADEALAQKQ
+3825 PDMNTLALRLGGIKGIQRLAEKNGVDLAPYLNSTQTLTKADAEEILVQELVAHLAEQQKFATPIQRLLAKVRAMLRSLFGFIYSPEFNNNELLTLVFKAKEQLKAPPPKDKVTRPENNTLFFSRSKSQGVPADTASTSNQMSADEALAQKQ

-3910 AKIAEDLS
+3910 AKMAEDLS

-3952 EEDLKESIAKQE
+3952 EEELKESIAKQE

-4078 DYWID
+4078 DYWVD

-4134 VADVLQLVEKAN
+4134 VADVLQLVEQAN

-4313 AFTRNRPKGQGVLG
+4313 AFTRNRPKGQGILG

-4497 WAITTAIDAAQE
+4497 WAITTAIEAAQE

-4576 KQALGPVLGGIGVS
+4576 KQALGPVIGGIGVS
-4590 WAQGLSDISN
+4590 WAQGLADISN

-4630 TTKNGDEIV
+4630 NTKNGDEIV

-4692 LKDGEAMKSVM
+4692 LKDGEAMKAMM

-4729 KTRQRNLSKMQNGI
+4729 KMRLRNISKTQNGI
-4743 QVNPKLERLV
+4743 RLNPKLERLV

>member
-56 VGSGALRSLAGLG
+56 IGSGALRSLAGLG

-75 LGVGESF
+75 LGVGEGF
-82 RDLMSSGSDY
+82 RDLMSSGSDS

-104 LNSRLFEENE
+104 LNSRIFEENE

-293 GKKGMVA
+293 GKKGVVA

-305 AITEG
+305 ALTEG

-323 RNQVTNEVT
+323 RNQITNEVT
-332 GQEIDPTT
+332 GQEIDPTI

-355 LGGPIGAVGGYRA
+355 LGGPLGAVGGYRA
-368 KGQPTENTPA
+368 KGQPTENTPT

-392 IAEQAAD
+392 IAEQAAED
-399 EAQAMPN
+399 AQAMPN
-406 NGDAPAQ
+406 NGDVPAQ
-413 TAAMNADEPVLNPQG
+413 TAAMNTVDPTLNPQG
-428 QYDELLHGA
+428 QYDELLQGA

-467 PERNAYQETIEMARA
+467 PERNAYQETIDMARA

-509 LEREYESL
+509 LELEYESL

-564 DTVSSR
+564 DTVNSR

-606 QPEKEKATGDQDDG
+606 QPEKAKITGDQDDG
-620 LAQFK
+620 LARFN
-625 SARFDRDTALAA
+625 SARFDRDTAQAA

-643 ESKNVA
+643 ESKNAA

-705 LDARRERLGQPVSS
+705 LDARRERLGQPLSS
-719 FVERPNSM
+719 FVDRPNSM

-744 GKTSRMSKRLRKR
+744 GKTSRMSKLLRKR

-867 VRNLANKFVGKTAA
+867 VRNLANQFVGKTAA

-887 LKREANA
+887 LKKEA
-894 PSTQVQ
+894 STQ
-900 DENASTDK
+900 S
-908 LSDEDEGYV
+908 V
-917 GKLRQTF
+917 G
-924 RTSTTGAN
+924 
-932 AINRGV
+932 
-938 FPNQK
+938 
-943 PYESLDDFIT
+943 SLD
-953 SVSASIFHGAHGRE
+953 
-967 WRKHN
+967 
-972 DKVTPRELELGKV
+972 
-985 GYARYL
+985 
-991 EEGGKPFEEANADA
+991 
-1005 VDTNTEPDIVQQA
+1005 EPDIIQQA
-1018 KELIREMVEKTGGS
+1018 KAVIREVIDNNGGYKPK
-1032 LKGIRNAYRTK
+1032 LKGVREAYRDK
-1043 GFTASD
+1043 GFTA
-1049 LQKALGGQDVSQF
+1049 KALQEALGDKSLADF
-1062 EREVKQALLASPE
+1062 ERE
-1075 VSKSDELSSND
+1075 
-1086 KANRW
+1086 
-1091 QKPYSTQVKYDS
+1091 QKERYT
-1103 VGRVVITDSNYDF
+1103 
-1116 FQLTIA
+1116 
-1122 KDDGYAIAY
+1122 
-1131 LEVFDNPDSI
+1131 
-1141 AGSGAVTR
+1141 
-1149 AYLEG
+1149 
-1154 LRDAKSRDIGW
+1154 
-1165 RSDTIMSDS
+1165 
-1174 TEKMYERLIRMG
+1174 ERL
-1186 VPFRFDGWKY
+1186 
-1196 VIDAPEL
+1196 
-1203 TKVGIGN
+1203 
-1210 IIKSM
+1210 S
-1215 GDYPNQKPTQNVK
+1215 
-1228 NKTSIENI
+1228 
-1236 QNELREE
+1236 
-1243 IDNNR
+1243 
-1248 QLGADNA
+1248 
-1255 PVFNNRYLQKMWGW
+1255 
-1269 EKNNR
+1269 
-1274 SFLSMQ
+1274 
-1280 RVAQDRYLL
+1280 
-1289 ENSITEM
+1289 
-1296 MMGLPADSEIT
+1296 
-1307 LSGDELNLIQ
+1307 
-1317 RSISDALSSIR
+1317 ALSEPSIHSGQE
-1328 YVNDDYVRAFE
+1328 VP
-1339 RLKSELE
+1339 LQSK
-1346 NLSITVQTDQKYG
+1346 
-1359 GLFDKAKMKIKIG
+1359 G
-1372 DIGNIEAERVSISS
+1372 DIDHGNE
-1386 FSSTTF
+1386 T
-1392 SYNGG
+1392 
-1397 ASNIGLSSSFRAVI
+1397 SN
-1411 NDLVASHRSGAEK
+1411 
-1424 SATNG
+1424 
-1429 RKPLNSEVDFK
+1429 
-1440 RFERVETAEGDLLEI
+1440 TARLD
-1455 LGQITHGT
+1455 
-1463 SDDAL
+1463 
-1468 VTVGVN
+1468 
-1474 PDTLGSSKRRVSVG
+1474 
-1488 ELRTLRQN
+1488 
-1496 NSNPTQSDLQ
+1496 
-1506 LNQAIKGDSTNDN
+1506 
-1519 RGTTESQSNER
+1519 ER
-1530 SARQSEVQENE
+1530 SSPQSEVQENE

-1561 RANEPESALLDSGE
+1561 RANESRRTLPDSTE

-1715 FIGWQPSEMR
+1715 FIGWQPSDMR
-1725 DQSRWFASELDPV
+1725 YQSRWFASELDPV

-1762 KHGVFSLAIGNPPFG
+1762 KNGVFSLAIGNPPFG

-1903 VAQGTMYRGDENES
+1903 VAQGKMYRGDESES

-1981 RGDDHPTNG
+1981 RGDDHPTKG

-2037 IKSDFTGSKLKESAV
+2037 IKSDFTGSKLKDSAV

-2059 TGQQSKNQALSA
+2059 TGQQSKNQALNA

-2125 EFAQAFAT
+2125 EFAEAFAT

-2153 TGIEAGLDNVSD
+2153 SGIEAGLDSVSD

-2276 LPEDKTP
+2276 LPEDKTS

-2321 ISVLGEAGGTLSA
+2321 ISVLGEAGGSLSA

-2826 TKEERIAYAKIDNP
+2826 TKEERTAYAKIDNP

-3197 ELRLETLRKAD
+3197 ELRLETLRQAD

-3278 KAIIQPAIAAIE
+3278 KAIIQPAIAAVE

-3435 VDRETLRKVKR
+3435 VDREKLRKVKR

-3487 DANGDYVHLLLS
+3487 DANGNYVHLLLS

-3538 QIEEAKREIGSPVD
+3538 QVEEAKREIGSPLD
-3552 EPSGDSSTIMFSRST
+3552 EPSGDSAASD
-3567 VAGGVKGD
+3567 GV
-3575 AVSETRINRGLVEL
+3575 V
-3589 WAANVM
+3589 
-3595 RDNPV
+3595 
-3600 ISAAGKIV
+3600 
-3608 RVVSS
+3608 
-3613 ESELPDAV
+3613 
-3621 KQEIDKD
+3621 
-3628 KSHNTIK
+3628 
-3635 GVLYGKQV
+3635 
-3643 YIVADKH
+3643 
-3650 NDQGSIEQVLLHE
+3650 
-3663 LAGHYGLR
+3663 
-3671 KLFGDNIKAELAD
+3671 
-3684 IRTRLGGKSGVLK
+3684 
-3697 LAKKFN
+3697 
-3703 VNLAHYATDYDS
+3703 
-3715 RMKSGELT
+3715 
-3723 PEQVDDLLFDE
+3723 
-3734 LLAHVSE
+3734 
-3741 MPRMAKPLERMWQK
+3741 
-3755 IRQYLH
+3755 
-3761 KLGFTATAGYTSAD
+3761 
-3775 LLDLIQAIRNNLIEN
+3775 
-3790 PDPDGTGPSPKRK
+3790 
-3803 SKPNESREDAA
+3803 
-3814 EILFSRTAKAQ
+3814 LFSRTSTNAGRTGVKTGKIAGGITVKRSTIDAVTRTALGKLGLKDFTLRFETVDTEADLPDYVKTTIAKNDAQGEVYGLYDTKEHKVWLVAEKHNYTSEVEETIFHEVAGHVGLARLLKEGKAQ
-3825 GMSADEALAQKQ
+3825 PDMNTLALRLGGIKGIQRLAEKNGVDLAPYLNSAQTLTKADAEEILVQELVAHLAEQQKFATPIQRLLAKVRAMLRSLFGFIYSPEFNNNELLTLVFKAKEQLKAPPPKDKVTRPENYTLFFSRSRSQGVPADTASRSNQMSADEALAQKQ

-3910 AKIAEDLS
+3910 AKMAEDLS

-3952 EEDLKESIAKQE
+3952 EEELKESIAKQE

-4001 HVELRPKFARL
+4001 HVELRPQFARL

-4134 VADVLQLVEKAN
+4134 VADVLQLVEQAN

-4313 AFTRNRPKGQGVLG
+4313 AFTRNRPKGQGILG

-4456 WANLAKALKGETPE
+4456 WANLVKALKGETPE
-4470 VKSMARKQLLGTL
+4470 VKAMARKQLLGTL

-4497 WAITTAIDAAQE
+4497 WAITTAIEAAQE

-4639 SDLTAFELLGQ
+4639 SELTAFELLGQ

-4703 VKIRK
+4703 VKIHK

-4719 ITTEGLQQSI
+4719 ITSEILRQSLKVRARKRSI
-4729 KTRQRNLSKMQNGI
+4729 TQNGV
-4743 QVNPKLERLV
+4743 QVNPKMNSLV
-4753 AEYDFF
+4753 MQYDYF

>member
-16 TINASTDMSQS
+16 TINATTDMSQS

-75 LGVGESF
+75 LGVGEGF

-104 LNSRLFEENE
+104 LNSRIFEENE

-243 MSATELFDLAKEE
+243 MSATELFDLAQEE

-293 GKKGMVA
+293 GKKGVVA

-340 GALVDGLEGAVIGGA
+340 SALVDGLEGAVIGGA

-368 KGQPTENTPA
+368 KEQPKENKRA

-399 EAQAMPN
+399 DAQAMPN
-406 NGDAPAQ
+406 NDDAPAQ
-413 TAAMNADEPVLNPQG
+413 TAAMNAVDPTLNPQG
-428 QYDELLHGA
+428 QYDELLQGA

-606 QPEKEKATGDQDDG
+606 QPEKAKATGDQDDG
-620 LAQFK
+620 LARFK
-625 SARFDRDTALAA
+625 SARFDRDTAQAA

-643 ESKNVA
+643 ESKNAA

-705 LDARRERLGQPVSS
+705 LDARRERLGQPLSS

-732 GKKPIRDFAGIA
+732 GKKPIRDFAGIE

-809 LFKEFVSDTEARTF
+809 LFKEFVSDTEARAF

-836 ALVDASPQGSVL
+836 ALVDASSQGSVL

-867 VRNLANKFVGKTAA
+867 VRNLANQFVGKTAA

-887 LKREANA
+887 LKKEA
-894 PSTQVQ
+894 STQ
-900 DENASTDK
+900 S
-908 LSDEDEGYV
+908 V
-917 GKLRQTF
+917 G
-924 RTSTTGAN
+924 
-932 AINRGV
+932 
-938 FPNQK
+938 
-943 PYESLDDFIT
+943 SLD
-953 SVSASIFHGAHGRE
+953 
-967 WRKHN
+967 
-972 DKVTPRELELGKV
+972 
-985 GYARYL
+985 
-991 EEGGKPFEEANADA
+991 
-1005 VDTNTEPDIVQQA
+1005 EPDIIRQA
-1018 KELIREMVEKTGGS
+1018 KAVIREVIDNNGGAKPK
-1032 LKGIRNAYRTK
+1032 LKGVREAYRDK
-1043 GFTASD
+1043 GFTA
-1049 LQKALGGQDVSQF
+1049 KALQEALGDKSLADF
-1062 EREVKQALLASPE
+1062 ERE
-1075 VSKSDELSSND
+1075 
-1086 KANRW
+1086 
-1091 QKPYSTQVKYDS
+1091 QKESYT
-1103 VGRVVITDSNYDF
+1103 
-1116 FQLTIA
+1116 
-1122 KDDGYAIAY
+1122 
-1131 LEVFDNPDSI
+1131 
-1141 AGSGAVTR
+1141 
-1149 AYLEG
+1149 
-1154 LRDAKSRDIGW
+1154 
-1165 RSDTIMSDS
+1165 
-1174 TEKMYERLIRMG
+1174 ERL
-1186 VPFRFDGWKY
+1186 
-1196 VIDAPEL
+1196 
-1203 TKVGIGN
+1203 
-1210 IIKSM
+1210 S
-1215 GDYPNQKPTQNVK
+1215 
-1228 NKTSIENI
+1228 
-1236 QNELREE
+1236 
-1243 IDNNR
+1243 
-1248 QLGADNA
+1248 
-1255 PVFNNRYLQKMWGW
+1255 
-1269 EKNNR
+1269 
-1274 SFLSMQ
+1274 
-1280 RVAQDRYLL
+1280 
-1289 ENSITEM
+1289 
-1296 MMGLPADSEIT
+1296 
-1307 LSGDELNLIQ
+1307 
-1317 RSISDALSSIR
+1317 ALSEPSIHSGQE
-1328 YVNDDYVRAFE
+1328 VP
-1339 RLKSELE
+1339 LQSK
-1346 NLSITVQTDQKYG
+1346 
-1359 GLFDKAKMKIKIG
+1359 G
-1372 DIGNIEAERVSISS
+1372 DIDHGNE
-1386 FSSTTF
+1386 T
-1392 SYNGG
+1392 
-1397 ASNIGLSSSFRAVI
+1397 SN
-1411 NDLVASHRSGAEK
+1411 
-1424 SATNG
+1424 
-1429 RKPLNSEVDFK
+1429 
-1440 RFERVETAEGDLLEI
+1440 TARLD
-1455 LGQITHGT
+1455 
-1463 SDDAL
+1463 
-1468 VTVGVN
+1468 
-1474 PDTLGSSKRRVSVG
+1474 
-1488 ELRTLRQN
+1488 
-1496 NSNPTQSDLQ
+1496 
-1506 LNQAIKGDSTNDN
+1506 
-1519 RGTTESQSNER
+1519 ER
-1530 SARQSEVQENE
+1530 SSPQSEVQENE

-1561 RANEPESALLDSGE
+1561 RANESRRTLPDSTE

-1685 VVKGMWSGVKALG
+1685 LVKGMWSGVKALG

-1715 FIGWQPSEMR
+1715 FIGWQPSDMR

-1903 VAQGTMYRGDENES
+1903 VAQGKMYRGDESES

-2019 DKARLQQFA
+2019 DKARLQQFV

-2037 IKSDFTGSKLKESAV
+2037 IKSDFSGVKYKAAAV
-2052 KAVLAYL
+2052 QAALDYLAGKQ
-2059 TGQQSKNQALSA
+2059 TSEQALKTLGDSIA
-2071 LDDAIDNTRLGPN
+2071 QTRLGEN
-2084 KFRKLKAMLTIRNS
+2084 NYRKVKAMLTIRNS

-2125 EFAQAFAT
+2125 EFAKAFAT

-2153 TGIEAGLDNVSD
+2153 SGIEAGLDNVSE

-2187 SASNVSDAVNYSMR
+2187 SASNVADAVNYSMR

-2283 EQVKPSIRATWIDSD
+2283 DQVKPSIRATWIDSD

-2313 NVNRHIGA
+2313 TVNRHIGA

-2687 LVEVYTMMYYLGH
+2687 LVEVCTMMYYLGH

-2770 DVEAKNKAT
+2770 DVEAKNKAA

-2896 GTPAKYAIAT
+2896 GTPAKYAVAT
-2906 VKSDLKSLAETV
+2906 VKSDLKNLAETV

-3197 ELRLETLRKAD
+3197 ELRLETLRQAD

-3218 ELYRD
+3218 TLYRD

-3268 LDDEYSIELN
+3268 LGDEYSIELN
-3278 KAIIQPAIAAIE
+3278 KAIIQPAIAAVE

-3383 TLKDSRQIAK
+3383 ALKDSRQIAK

-3538 QIEEAKREIGSPVD
+3538 LIEEAKREIGSPVD
-3552 EPSGDSSTIMFSRST
+3552 EPS
-3567 VAGGVKGD
+3567 
-3575 AVSETRINRGLVEL
+3575 
-3589 WAANVM
+3589 
-3595 RDNPV
+3595 RD
-3600 ISAAGKIV
+3600 SAASDG
-3608 RVVSS
+3608 VV
-3613 ESELPDAV
+3613 
-3621 KQEIDKD
+3621 
-3628 KSHNTIK
+3628 
-3635 GVLYGKQV
+3635 
-3643 YIVADKH
+3643 
-3650 NDQGSIEQVLLHE
+3650 
-3663 LAGHYGLR
+3663 
-3671 KLFGDNIKAELAD
+3671 
-3684 IRTRLGGKSGVLK
+3684 
-3697 LAKKFN
+3697 
-3703 VNLAHYATDYDS
+3703 
-3715 RMKSGELT
+3715 
-3723 PEQVDDLLFDE
+3723 
-3734 LLAHVSE
+3734 
-3741 MPRMAKPLERMWQK
+3741 
-3755 IRQYLH
+3755 
-3761 KLGFTATAGYTSAD
+3761 
-3775 LLDLIQAIRNNLIEN
+3775 
-3790 PDPDGTGPSPKRK
+3790 
-3803 SKPNESREDAA
+3803 
-3814 EILFSRTAKAQ
+3814 LFSRTSTNAGRTGVKTGKIAGGITVKRSTIDAVIRTALGKLGLKDFTLRFETVDTEADLPDYVKTAIAKNDARGEVYGLYDTKEHKVWLVAEKHNYASEVEETIFHEVAGHVGLARLLKEGKAQ
-3825 GMSADEALAQKQ
+3825 PDMNTLALRLGGLKGIQRLAEQNGVDLAPYLNSAQTLTKADAEEILVQELVAHLAEQQKFATPIQRLLAKVRAMLRSLFGFIYSPEFNNNELLTLVFKAKEQLKAPPPKDKVTRPENNTLFFSRSRSQGVPADTASTSNQMSADEALAQKQ

-3878 TVIDKPLGKMID
+3878 AVINKPLGKMID

-3910 AKIAEDLS
+3910 AKMAEDLS

-3952 EEDLKESIAKQE
+3952 EEELKESIAKQE

-4313 AFTRNRPKGQGVLG
+4313 AFTRNRPKGQGILG

-4540 WHGALPSISGRISLN
+4540 WHGTLPSISGRISLN

-4576 KQALGPVLGGIGVS
+4576 KQALGPVIGGIGVS

-4703 VKIRK
+4703 VKIHK

-4719 ITTEGLQQSI
+4719 ITTESLRLSLKVRARKRSI
-4729 KTRQRNLSKMQNGI
+4729 TQNGV
-4743 QVNPKLERLV
+4743 QVNPKMNSLV
-4753 AEYDFF
+4753 MQYDYFLVLGL

>member
-16 TINASTDMSQS
+16 TINATTDMSQS

-104 LNSRLFEENE
+104 LNSRIFEENE

-132 KIADGLGSLAANFAG
+132 KIADGIGSLAANFAG

-183 AISRMAA
+183 TISRMAA
-190 TGAGATGVGTSL
+190 TSAGATGVGTSL

-286 GALLGKM
+286 DALLGKM
-293 GKKGMVA
+293 GKKGIVA

-323 RNQVTNEVT
+323 RNQVINEVT
-332 GQEIDPTT
+332 GQEIAPKT

-355 LGGPIGAVGGYRA
+355 LGGPLGAVGGYRA
-368 KGQPTENTPA
+368 KGQLTENTLA
-378 QTNPQNVSDTQEQE
+378 QTNTLNVSDTQEQE
-392 IAEQAAD
+392 SAEQAAD
-399 EAQAMPN
+399 EAQAMPS
-406 NGDAPAQ
+406 NGDVPAQ
-413 TAAMNADEPVLNPQG
+413 TAAMNAVDPTLNPQG
-428 QYDELLHGA
+428 QYDELLQGA
-437 QQRQADNGRDAAI
+437 QQRQTDNSRDAAI

-467 PERNAYQETIEMARA
+467 PERNAYQETIDMARA
-482 VDPTRAAE
+482 VEPTRAAE

-590 ELLERMVEL
+590 ELLERIVKL

-620 LAQFK
+620 LARFK
-625 SARFDRDTALAA
+625 SARFDRDTAQAA

-643 ESKNVA
+643 ESKNAA
-649 QLAAAQRE
+649 QLAAAQSE

-700 ERQAD
+700 ERQID

-719 FVERPNSM
+719 FVERPNTM
-727 KMREQ
+727 KMREL

-757 LSRAKG
+757 LGRAKG

-836 ALVDASPQGSVL
+836 ALVDASSQGSVL

-867 VRNLANKFVGKTAA
+867 VRNLANQFVGKTAA

-887 LKREANA
+887 LKKEASTQSVGSLDEPDIIRQAKAVIREVIDNNGGAKPKLKGVREAYRDKGFTA
-894 PSTQVQ
+894 KALQEALGDKSLADFEREQK
-900 DENASTDK
+900 ESYTDK
-908 LSDEDEGYV
+908 LS
-917 GKLRQTF
+917 
-924 RTSTTGAN
+924 
-932 AINRGV
+932 
-938 FPNQK
+938 
-943 PYESLDDFIT
+943 
-953 SVSASIFHGAHGRE
+953 
-967 WRKHN
+967 
-972 DKVTPRELELGKV
+972 
-985 GYARYL
+985 
-991 EEGGKPFEEANADA
+991 
-1005 VDTNTEPDIVQQA
+1005 
-1018 KELIREMVEKTGGS
+1018 
-1032 LKGIRNAYRTK
+1032 
-1043 GFTASD
+1043 
-1049 LQKALGGQDVSQF
+1049 
-1062 EREVKQALLASPE
+1062 
-1075 VSKSDELSSND
+1075 
-1086 KANRW
+1086 
-1091 QKPYSTQVKYDS
+1091 
-1103 VGRVVITDSNYDF
+1103 
-1116 FQLTIA
+1116 
-1122 KDDGYAIAY
+1122 
-1131 LEVFDNPDSI
+1131 
-1141 AGSGAVTR
+1141 
-1149 AYLEG
+1149 
-1154 LRDAKSRDIGW
+1154 
-1165 RSDTIMSDS
+1165 
-1174 TEKMYERLIRMG
+1174 
-1186 VPFRFDGWKY
+1186 
-1196 VIDAPEL
+1196 
-1203 TKVGIGN
+1203 
-1210 IIKSM
+1210 
-1215 GDYPNQKPTQNVK
+1215 
-1228 NKTSIENI
+1228 
-1236 QNELREE
+1236 
-1243 IDNNR
+1243 
-1248 QLGADNA
+1248 
-1255 PVFNNRYLQKMWGW
+1255 
-1269 EKNNR
+1269 
-1274 SFLSMQ
+1274 
-1280 RVAQDRYLL
+1280 
-1289 ENSITEM
+1289 
-1296 MMGLPADSEIT
+1296 
-1307 LSGDELNLIQ
+1307 
-1317 RSISDALSSIR
+1317 ALSEPSIHSGQE
-1328 YVNDDYVRAFE
+1328 VP
-1339 RLKSELE
+1339 LQSK
-1346 NLSITVQTDQKYG
+1346 
-1359 GLFDKAKMKIKIG
+1359 G
-1372 DIGNIEAERVSISS
+1372 DIDHGNE
-1386 FSSTTF
+1386 T
-1392 SYNGG
+1392 
-1397 ASNIGLSSSFRAVI
+1397 SN
-1411 NDLVASHRSGAEK
+1411 
-1424 SATNG
+1424 
-1429 RKPLNSEVDFK
+1429 
-1440 RFERVETAEGDLLEI
+1440 TARLD
-1455 LGQITHGT
+1455 
-1463 SDDAL
+1463 
-1468 VTVGVN
+1468 
-1474 PDTLGSSKRRVSVG
+1474 
-1488 ELRTLRQN
+1488 
-1496 NSNPTQSDLQ
+1496 
-1506 LNQAIKGDSTNDN
+1506 
-1519 RGTTESQSNER
+1519 ER
-1530 SARQSEVQENE
+1530 SSPQSEVQENE

-1561 RANEPESALLDSGE
+1561 RANESRRTLPDSTE

-1649 SKSQQAAHQE
+1649 SKAQQAAHQE

-1715 FIGWQPSEMR
+1715 FIGWQPSDMR

-1762 KHGVFSLAIGNPPFG
+1762 KNGVFSLAIGNPPFG

-1890 QWFAQNPQYILGE
+1890 KWFAQNPQYILGE

-1981 RGDDHPTNG
+1981 RGDDHPTKG

-2004 DGWLMSRARHFVEQG
+2004 DGLLMSRVRHFVEQG

-2059 TGQQSKNQALSA
+2059 TGQQSQNQALNA
-2071 LDDAIDNTRLGPN
+2071 LDDAIDYTRLGPN

-2165 SGEVTKSDLFS
+2165 SGEVIKSDLFS

-2187 SASNVSDAVNYSMR
+2187 SANNVSDAVNYSMR

-2276 LPEDKTP
+2276 IPEDKTP

-2306 LGYKATV
+2306 LGYKAKV
-2313 NVNRHIGA
+2313 NVNHHIGA
-2321 ISVLGEAGGTLSA
+2321 ISVLGEAGGSLSA

-2386 ASTFVTWAKSD
+2386 ASTFLTWAKSD

-2513 DKAFTAKKRK
+2513 DKVFTAKKRK

-2700 DTLKELKMSFYDAF
+2700 DTLKDLKMSFYDAF

-2826 TKEERIAYAKIDNP
+2826 NKEERIAYAKIDNP

-2959 EIDADQYEKLE
+2959 EIDADQYDKLE

-3197 ELRLETLRKAD
+3197 ELRLETLRQAD
-3208 ITEFDAEAFT
+3208 ITEFDAQAFT
-3218 ELYRD
+3218 TLYRD

-3311 DYFTHEGTKTPLID
+3311 DYFTHEGSKTPLID

-3487 DANGDYVHLLLS
+3487 DANGNYVHLLLS

-3552 EPSGDSSTIMFSRST
+3552 EPSED
-3567 VAGGVKGD
+3567 
-3575 AVSETRINRGLVEL
+3575 
-3589 WAANVM
+3589 
-3595 RDNPV
+3595 
-3600 ISAAGKIV
+3600 SAASDG
-3608 RVVSS
+3608 VV
-3613 ESELPDAV
+3613 
-3621 KQEIDKD
+3621 
-3628 KSHNTIK
+3628 
-3635 GVLYGKQV
+3635 
-3643 YIVADKH
+3643 
-3650 NDQGSIEQVLLHE
+3650 
-3663 LAGHYGLR
+3663 
-3671 KLFGDNIKAELAD
+3671 
-3684 IRTRLGGKSGVLK
+3684 
-3697 LAKKFN
+3697 
-3703 VNLAHYATDYDS
+3703 
-3715 RMKSGELT
+3715 
-3723 PEQVDDLLFDE
+3723 
-3734 LLAHVSE
+3734 
-3741 MPRMAKPLERMWQK
+3741 
-3755 IRQYLH
+3755 
-3761 KLGFTATAGYTSAD
+3761 
-3775 LLDLIQAIRNNLIEN
+3775 
-3790 PDPDGTGPSPKRK
+3790 
-3803 SKPNESREDAA
+3803 
-3814 EILFSRTAKAQ
+3814 LFSRTSTNAGRTGVKTGKIAGGITVKRSTIDAVTRTALGKLGLKDFTLRFETVDTEADLPDYVKTAIAKNDAQGEVYGLYDTKEHKVWLVAEKHNYASEVEETIFHEVAGHVGLARLLKEGKAQ
-3825 GMSADEALAQKQ
+3825 PDMNTLALRLGGIKGIQRLAEQNGVDLAPYLNSAQTLTKADAEEILVQELVAHLAEQQKFATPIQRLLAKVRAMLRSLFGFIYSPEFNNNELLTLVFKAKEQLKAPPPKDKVTRPENNTLFFSRSRSQGVPADTASRSNQMSADEALAQKQ

-3910 AKIAEDLS
+3910 AKMAEDLS

-3952 EEDLKESIAKQE
+3952 EEELKESIAKQE

-3982 KTLQEERELLK
+3982 KTLQEERELLE

-4078 DYWID
+4078 DYWVD

-4114 SLNSGMKAQF
+4114 SLNSGMKAKF

-4134 VADVLQLVEKAN
+4134 VADVLQLVEQAN

-4307 AQYLKA
+4307 AQYLRA
-4313 AFTRNRPKGQGVLG
+4313 AFTRNRPKGQGILG

-4456 WANLAKALKGETPE
+4456 WANLAKTLKGETPE
-4470 VKSMARKQLLGTL
+4470 VKAMARKQLLGTL

-4497 WAITTAIDAAQE
+4497 WAITTAIEAAQE

-4540 WHGALPSISGRISLN
+4540 WHGALPSISCRISLN

-4576 KQALGPVLGGIGVS
+4576 KQALGPVIGGIGVS
-4590 WAQGLSDISN
+4590 WAQGLADISN

-4719 ITTEGLQQSI
+4719 ITTEILRQSLKVRARKRSI
-4729 KTRQRNLSKMQNGI
+4729 TQNGVP
-4743 QVNPKLERLV
+4743 VNPKMNSLV
-4753 AEYDFF
+4753 VQYDYF

>member
-82 RDLMSSGSDY
+82 RDLMSSGSDA

-147 GGFAGAGAKVALRST
+147 GGFAGAGAKVALRTT

-183 AISRMAA
+183 AISRMAS
-190 TGAGATGVGTSL
+190 TGAGATGVGISL

-221 ADNSEYFQ
+221 ADNSQYFQ
-229 QSLLRLADDPQYQG
+229 QALLRLSDDPKNQG

-293 GKKGMVA
+293 GKKGVVA

-310 GTEFIEGYGQTYA
+310 GTEFIEGYGQTYT

-340 GALVDGLEGAVIGGA
+340 GALVDGLEGAVIGAA

-368 KGQPTENTPA
+368 KGQPTENTPT

-413 TAAMNADEPVLNPQG
+413 TAAMNTVDPTLNPQG
-428 QYDELLHGA
+428 QYDELLQGA
-437 QQRQADNGRDAAI
+437 QQRQADNSRDAAI

-467 PERNAYQETIEMARA
+467 PERNAYQETIDMARA

-509 LEREYESL
+509 LELEYESL

-564 DTVSSR
+564 DTVNSR

-590 ELLERMVEL
+590 ELLERMVKL

-620 LAQFK
+620 LARFK
-625 SARFDRDTALAA
+625 SARFDRDTAQAA

-643 ESKNVA
+643 ESKNSA

-700 ERQAD
+700 ERQID
-705 LDARRERLGQPVSS
+705 LDARRARLGLPVSS
-719 FVERPNSM
+719 FVDRPNSM

-744 GKTSRMSKRLRKR
+744 GKTSTMSKRLRKR

-778 RLAAYEEAARRRA
+778 RLAAYKEAARSRA
-791 DYEAN
+791 EYEAN
-796 LPENIERRKNAEA
+796 LPENIERRKNVEA

-867 VRNLANKFVGKTAA
+867 VRNLANQFVGKTAA

-887 LKREANA
+887 LKKEASTQSVGSLDEPNIIRQAKAVIREVIDNNGGAKPKLKGVREAYRDKGFTA
-894 PSTQVQ
+894 KALQEALGDKSLADFEREQK
-900 DENASTDK
+900 ESYTDK
-908 LSDEDEGYV
+908 LS
-917 GKLRQTF
+917 
-924 RTSTTGAN
+924 
-932 AINRGV
+932 
-938 FPNQK
+938 
-943 PYESLDDFIT
+943 
-953 SVSASIFHGAHGRE
+953 
-967 WRKHN
+967 
-972 DKVTPRELELGKV
+972 
-985 GYARYL
+985 
-991 EEGGKPFEEANADA
+991 
-1005 VDTNTEPDIVQQA
+1005 
-1018 KELIREMVEKTGGS
+1018 
-1032 LKGIRNAYRTK
+1032 
-1043 GFTASD
+1043 
-1049 LQKALGGQDVSQF
+1049 
-1062 EREVKQALLASPE
+1062 
-1075 VSKSDELSSND
+1075 
-1086 KANRW
+1086 
-1091 QKPYSTQVKYDS
+1091 
-1103 VGRVVITDSNYDF
+1103 
-1116 FQLTIA
+1116 
-1122 KDDGYAIAY
+1122 
-1131 LEVFDNPDSI
+1131 
-1141 AGSGAVTR
+1141 
-1149 AYLEG
+1149 
-1154 LRDAKSRDIGW
+1154 
-1165 RSDTIMSDS
+1165 
-1174 TEKMYERLIRMG
+1174 
-1186 VPFRFDGWKY
+1186 
-1196 VIDAPEL
+1196 
-1203 TKVGIGN
+1203 
-1210 IIKSM
+1210 
-1215 GDYPNQKPTQNVK
+1215 
-1228 NKTSIENI
+1228 
-1236 QNELREE
+1236 
-1243 IDNNR
+1243 
-1248 QLGADNA
+1248 
-1255 PVFNNRYLQKMWGW
+1255 
-1269 EKNNR
+1269 
-1274 SFLSMQ
+1274 
-1280 RVAQDRYLL
+1280 
-1289 ENSITEM
+1289 
-1296 MMGLPADSEIT
+1296 
-1307 LSGDELNLIQ
+1307 
-1317 RSISDALSSIR
+1317 ALSEPSIHSGQE
-1328 YVNDDYVRAFE
+1328 VP
-1339 RLKSELE
+1339 LQSK
-1346 NLSITVQTDQKYG
+1346 
-1359 GLFDKAKMKIKIG
+1359 G
-1372 DIGNIEAERVSISS
+1372 DIDHGNE
-1386 FSSTTF
+1386 T
-1392 SYNGG
+1392 
-1397 ASNIGLSSSFRAVI
+1397 SN
-1411 NDLVASHRSGAEK
+1411 
-1424 SATNG
+1424 
-1429 RKPLNSEVDFK
+1429 
-1440 RFERVETAEGDLLEI
+1440 TARLD
-1455 LGQITHGT
+1455 
-1463 SDDAL
+1463 
-1468 VTVGVN
+1468 
-1474 PDTLGSSKRRVSVG
+1474 
-1488 ELRTLRQN
+1488 
-1496 NSNPTQSDLQ
+1496 
-1506 LNQAIKGDSTNDN
+1506 
-1519 RGTTESQSNER
+1519 ER
-1530 SARQSEVQENE
+1530 SSPQSEVQENE

-1561 RANEPESALLDSGE
+1561 RANESRRTLPDSTE

-1649 SKSQQAAHQE
+1649 SKAQQAAHQE

-1715 FIGWQPSEMR
+1715 FIGWQPSDMR

-1762 KHGVFSLAIGNPPFG
+1762 KNGVFSLAIGNPPFG

-1799 AKSSKL
+1799 AKSAKL

-1810 LLMMV
+1810 LMMMV

-1903 VAQGTMYRGDENES
+1903 VAQGKMYRGDESES
-1917 TVNPVS
+1917 TVNPVP

-2059 TGQQSKNQALSA
+2059 TGQQSKNQALNA

-2153 TGIEAGLDNVSD
+2153 TGIEAGLDSVSD

-2187 SASNVSDAVNYSMR
+2187 SASNVADAVNYSMR

-2321 ISVLGEAGGTLSA
+2321 ISVLGEAGGSLSA

-2360 IYDTNGKE
+2360 MYDTNGKE

-2700 DTLKELKMSFYDAF
+2700 DTLKDLKMSFYDAF

-3043 GTNVQ
+3043 GSNVQ

-3197 ELRLETLRKAD
+3197 ELRLETLRQAD

-3242 SELDAKTRKER
+3242 SELDAKSRKER

-3261 KRPMIHE
+3261 KRTMIHE
-3268 LDDEYSIELN
+3268 LDHEYSIELN

-3311 DYFTHEGTKTPLID
+3311 DYLTHEGTKTPLID

-3404 EAKSRNLW
+3404 DAKSRNLW

-3552 EPSGDSSTIMFSRST
+3552 EPSGDSAASD
-3567 VAGGVKGD
+3567 GV
-3575 AVSETRINRGLVEL
+3575 V
-3589 WAANVM
+3589 
-3595 RDNPV
+3595 
-3600 ISAAGKIV
+3600 
-3608 RVVSS
+3608 
-3613 ESELPDAV
+3613 
-3621 KQEIDKD
+3621 
-3628 KSHNTIK
+3628 
-3635 GVLYGKQV
+3635 
-3643 YIVADKH
+3643 
-3650 NDQGSIEQVLLHE
+3650 
-3663 LAGHYGLR
+3663 
-3671 KLFGDNIKAELAD
+3671 
-3684 IRTRLGGKSGVLK
+3684 
-3697 LAKKFN
+3697 
-3703 VNLAHYATDYDS
+3703 
-3715 RMKSGELT
+3715 
-3723 PEQVDDLLFDE
+3723 
-3734 LLAHVSE
+3734 
-3741 MPRMAKPLERMWQK
+3741 
-3755 IRQYLH
+3755 
-3761 KLGFTATAGYTSAD
+3761 
-3775 LLDLIQAIRNNLIEN
+3775 
-3790 PDPDGTGPSPKRK
+3790 
-3803 SKPNESREDAA
+3803 
-3814 EILFSRTAKAQ
+3814 LFSRTSTNAGRTGVKTGKIAGGITVKRSTIDAVTRTALGKLGLKDFTFRFETVDTETDLPDYVKTAIAKNDAQGEVYGLYDTKEHKVWLVAEKHNYASEVEETIFHEVAGHVGLARLLKEGKAQ
-3825 GMSADEALAQKQ
+3825 PDMNTLALRLGGIKGIQRLAEKNGVDLAPYLNSTQTLTKADAEEILVQELVAHLAEQQKFATPIQRLLAKVRAMLRSLFGFIYSPEFNNNELLTLVFEAKEQLKAPPPKDKVTRPENNTLFFSRSRSQGVPAYTASTSNQMSADEALAQKQ

-3890 AYQDEINS
+3890 AYQDEINA

-3910 AKIAEDLS
+3910 AKMAEDLS

-3952 EEDLKESIAKQE
+3952 EEELKESIAKQE

-4022 MRDHYRAQSERM
+4022 MRDHYCAQSERM

-4134 VADVLQLVEKAN
+4134 VADVLQLVEQAN

-4313 AFTRNRPKGQGVLG
+4313 AFTRNRPKGQGILG

-4540 WHGALPSISGRISLN
+4540 WHGTLPSISGRISLN

-4719 ITTEGLQQSI
+4719 ITTESLRLSLKVRARKRSI
-4729 KTRQRNLSKMQNGI
+4729 TQNGV
-4743 QVNPKLERLV
+4743 QVNPKMNSLV
-4753 AEYDFF
+4753 MQYDYF

>member
-1 MQDKKLLGDELSPKS
+1 MQDKKLLGDELSLKS
-16 TINASTDMSQS
+16 TINATTDISQS

-48 TLGDTAKA
+48 TLGDSAKA

-75 LGVGESF
+75 LGVGEGF
-82 RDLMSSGSDY
+82 RDLMSSGSDS

-183 AISRMAA
+183 TISRMAA
-190 TGAGATGVGTSL
+190 TSAGATGVGTSL

-293 GKKGMVA
+293 GKKGVVA

-332 GQEIDPTT
+332 GQEIDPKT

-355 LGGPIGAVGGYRA
+355 LGGPLGAVGGYRA

-378 QTNPQNVSDTQEQE
+378 QTNTQNVSDTQEQE

-399 EAQAMPN
+399 EAQAIPN
-406 NGDAPAQ
+406 NGDVPAQ
-413 TAAMNADEPVLNPQG
+413 TAAMNAVDPTLNPQG
-428 QYDELLHGA
+428 QYDELLQGA

-467 PERNAYQETIEMARA
+467 PERNAYQDTIDMARA

-590 ELLERMVEL
+590 ELLERMVKL

-620 LAQFK
+620 LARFK
-625 SARFDRDTALAA
+625 SARFDRDTAQAA

-643 ESKNVA
+643 ESKNSA

-700 ERQAD
+700 ERQID
-705 LDARRERLGQPVSS
+705 LDARRARLGQPVSS
-719 FVERPNSM
+719 FVDRPNSM

-744 GKTSRMSKRLRKR
+744 GKTSTMSKRLRKR

-778 RLAAYEEAARRRA
+778 RLAAYKEAARSRA
-791 DYEAN
+791 EYEAN
-796 LPENIERRKNAEA
+796 LPENIERRKNVEA

-867 VRNLANKFVGKTAA
+867 VRNLANQFVGKTAA

-887 LKREANA
+887 LKKEASTQSVGSLDEPNIIRQAKAVIREVIDNNGGAKPKLKGVREAYRDKGFTA
-894 PSTQVQ
+894 KALQEALGDKSLADFEREQK
-900 DENASTDK
+900 ESYTDK
-908 LSDEDEGYV
+908 LS
-917 GKLRQTF
+917 
-924 RTSTTGAN
+924 
-932 AINRGV
+932 
-938 FPNQK
+938 
-943 PYESLDDFIT
+943 
-953 SVSASIFHGAHGRE
+953 
-967 WRKHN
+967 
-972 DKVTPRELELGKV
+972 
-985 GYARYL
+985 
-991 EEGGKPFEEANADA
+991 
-1005 VDTNTEPDIVQQA
+1005 
-1018 KELIREMVEKTGGS
+1018 
-1032 LKGIRNAYRTK
+1032 
-1043 GFTASD
+1043 
-1049 LQKALGGQDVSQF
+1049 
-1062 EREVKQALLASPE
+1062 
-1075 VSKSDELSSND
+1075 
-1086 KANRW
+1086 
-1091 QKPYSTQVKYDS
+1091 
-1103 VGRVVITDSNYDF
+1103 
-1116 FQLTIA
+1116 
-1122 KDDGYAIAY
+1122 
-1131 LEVFDNPDSI
+1131 
-1141 AGSGAVTR
+1141 
-1149 AYLEG
+1149 
-1154 LRDAKSRDIGW
+1154 
-1165 RSDTIMSDS
+1165 
-1174 TEKMYERLIRMG
+1174 
-1186 VPFRFDGWKY
+1186 
-1196 VIDAPEL
+1196 
-1203 TKVGIGN
+1203 
-1210 IIKSM
+1210 
-1215 GDYPNQKPTQNVK
+1215 
-1228 NKTSIENI
+1228 
-1236 QNELREE
+1236 
-1243 IDNNR
+1243 
-1248 QLGADNA
+1248 
-1255 PVFNNRYLQKMWGW
+1255 
-1269 EKNNR
+1269 
-1274 SFLSMQ
+1274 
-1280 RVAQDRYLL
+1280 
-1289 ENSITEM
+1289 
-1296 MMGLPADSEIT
+1296 
-1307 LSGDELNLIQ
+1307 
-1317 RSISDALSSIR
+1317 ALSEPSIHSGQE
-1328 YVNDDYVRAFE
+1328 VP
-1339 RLKSELE
+1339 LQSK
-1346 NLSITVQTDQKYG
+1346 
-1359 GLFDKAKMKIKIG
+1359 G
-1372 DIGNIEAERVSISS
+1372 DIDHGNE
-1386 FSSTTF
+1386 T
-1392 SYNGG
+1392 
-1397 ASNIGLSSSFRAVI
+1397 SN
-1411 NDLVASHRSGAEK
+1411 
-1424 SATNG
+1424 
-1429 RKPLNSEVDFK
+1429 
-1440 RFERVETAEGDLLEI
+1440 TARLD
-1455 LGQITHGT
+1455 
-1463 SDDAL
+1463 
-1468 VTVGVN
+1468 
-1474 PDTLGSSKRRVSVG
+1474 
-1488 ELRTLRQN
+1488 
-1496 NSNPTQSDLQ
+1496 
-1506 LNQAIKGDSTNDN
+1506 
-1519 RGTTESQSNER
+1519 ER
-1530 SARQSEVQENE
+1530 SSPQSEVQENE

-1561 RANEPESALLDSGE
+1561 RANESRRTLPDSTE

-1649 SKSQQAAHQE
+1649 SKAQQAAHQE

-1715 FIGWQPSEMR
+1715 FIGWQPSDMR

-1903 VAQGTMYRGDENES
+1903 VAQGTMYRGDESES
-1917 TVNPVS
+1917 TVNPVP

-1957 EVMLAES
+1957 EVMLAKS

-2059 TGQQSKNQALSA
+2059 TGQQSKNQALNA

-2153 TGIEAGLDNVSD
+2153 TGIEAGLDSVSD

-2187 SASNVSDAVNYSMR
+2187 SASNVADAVNYSMR

-2306 LGYKATV
+2306 LGYKAKVT
-2313 NVNRHIGA
+2313 VNRHIGA

-2492 LGSFHKDILKLYP
+2492 LGSFHKDILTLYP

-2615 FSFGDLGVDY
+2615 FTFGDLGVDY

-2993 KASLMEKGIPDDE
+2993 KASLMEKGIPEDE

-3090 EDFEVELIAYTTQ
+3090 EDFEVELMAYTTQ

-3124 RNGELDQFVENSNSD
+3124 RNGELDQFVESSNSD

-3197 ELRLETLRKAD
+3197 ELRLETLRQAD

-3218 ELYRD
+3218 TLYRD

-3278 KAIIQPAIAAIE
+3278 KSIIQPAIAAVE

-3311 DYFTHEGTKTPLID
+3311 DYLTHEGTKTPLID

-3383 TLKDSRQIAK
+3383 ALKDSRQIAK

-3538 QIEEAKREIGSPVD
+3538 QIEEAKREIGSPLD
-3552 EPSGDSSTIMFSRST
+3552 EPSGDSAASD
-3567 VAGGVKGD
+3567 GV
-3575 AVSETRINRGLVEL
+3575 V
-3589 WAANVM
+3589 
-3595 RDNPV
+3595 
-3600 ISAAGKIV
+3600 
-3608 RVVSS
+3608 
-3613 ESELPDAV
+3613 
-3621 KQEIDKD
+3621 
-3628 KSHNTIK
+3628 
-3635 GVLYGKQV
+3635 
-3643 YIVADKH
+3643 
-3650 NDQGSIEQVLLHE
+3650 
-3663 LAGHYGLR
+3663 
-3671 KLFGDNIKAELAD
+3671 
-3684 IRTRLGGKSGVLK
+3684 
-3697 LAKKFN
+3697 
-3703 VNLAHYATDYDS
+3703 
-3715 RMKSGELT
+3715 
-3723 PEQVDDLLFDE
+3723 
-3734 LLAHVSE
+3734 
-3741 MPRMAKPLERMWQK
+3741 
-3755 IRQYLH
+3755 
-3761 KLGFTATAGYTSAD
+3761 
-3775 LLDLIQAIRNNLIEN
+3775 
-3790 PDPDGTGPSPKRK
+3790 
-3803 SKPNESREDAA
+3803 
-3814 EILFSRTAKAQ
+3814 LFSRTSTNAGRTGVKTGKIAGGITVKRSTIDAVTRTALGKLGLKDFTLRFETVDTEADLPDYVKTAIAKNDAQGEVFGLYDTKEHKVWLVAEKHNYASEVEETIFHEVAGHVGLARLLKEGKAQ
-3825 GMSADEALAQKQ
+3825 PDINTLALRLGGIKGIQRFAEQNGVDLTPYLNSAQTLTKADAEEVLVHELVAHLAEQQKFATPIQRLLAKVRGMLRSLFGFIYSPEFNNNELLTLVFKAKEQLKTPPPKDKVTRPENDALFFSRSRSQGTPAYTASTSNQMSADEALAQKQ

-3844 KQALYGAPV
+3844 KQALYGVPV

-3878 TVIDKPLGKMID
+3878 AVIDKPLGKMID

-3910 AKIAEDLS
+3910 AKMAEDLS

-3952 EEDLKESIAKQE
+3952 EEELKESIAKQE

-4134 VADVLQLVEKAN
+4134 VADVLQLVEQAN

-4221 KYVHELPNNVEADRV
+4221 KYVHDLPNNVEADRV

-4271 PAAALV
+4271 PAAAMV

-4313 AFTRNRPKGQGVLG
+4313 AFTRNRPKGQGILG

-4393 IAAYRLAMKK
+4393 IAAYRLSMKK

-4540 WHGALPSISGRISLN
+4540 WHGTLPSISGRISLN

-4576 KQALGPVLGGIGVS
+4576 KQALGPVIGGIGVS

-4692 LKDGEAMKSVM
+4692 LKDGEAMKAM
-4703 VKIRK
+4703 IVKIRK

-4719 ITTEGLQQSI
+4719 ITSEILRQSLKVRARKRSI
-4729 KTRQRNLSKMQNGI
+4729 TQNGV
-4743 QVNPKLERLV
+4743 QVNPKMNALV
-4753 AEYDFF
+4753 MQYDYF

>member
-16 TINASTDMSQS
+16 TINATTDMSQS

-32 GFQFEAPKA
+32 GFQFEAPKV

-69 ELSENF
+69 EISENF

-355 LGGPIGAVGGYRA
+355 LGGPLGAVGGYRA

-392 IAEQAAD
+392 IAEQAAED
-399 EAQAMPN
+399 AQAMPN

-428 QYDELLHGA
+428 QYDELLQGA

-533 EHRQNQNRLDMAKRE
+533 EDRQNQNRLDMAKRE

-643 ESKNVA
+643 ESKNAA

-657 RDSRPASPDENPAWF
+657 RDSRPASPEENPAWF

-778 RLAAYEEAARRRA
+778 RLAAYEDAARRRA
-791 DYEAN
+791 EYEAN

-836 ALVDASPQGSVL
+836 ALVDAAPQGSVL
-848 ELDGQTSSLPVIK
+848 ELDGQTSSLQVIK

-953 SVSASIFHGAHGRE
+953 SVSASIFHGAHGSE

-1018 KELIREMVEKTGGS
+1018 KDIIRETVEKNDGK
-1032 LKGIRNAYRTK
+1032 LKGIRNAYRSK

-1062 EREVKQALLASPE
+1062 EREVKQELMNRTQEDKPGTTKDEAYNTPNSETLEQGKVGMKLLPGQVVLTVSGRETTPFPSP
-1075 VSKSDELSSND
+1075 SKNGVTPQYLAKVD
-1086 KANRW
+1086 KWLIDN
-1091 QKPYSTQVKYDS
+1091 
-1103 VGRVVITDSNYDF
+1103 
-1116 FQLTIA
+1116 
-1122 KDDGYAIAY
+1122 AIAEAESRGDEFNGRQFKAKNLKNLSPADKDHAEYY
-1131 LEVFDNPDSI
+1131 LFQFKPFDTKPKI
-1141 AGSGAVTR
+1141 
-1149 AYLEG
+1149 L
-1154 LRDAKSRDIGW
+1154 KSLN
-1165 RSDTIMSDS
+1165 T
-1174 TEKMYERLIRMG
+1174 
-1186 VPFRFDGWKY
+1186 
-1196 VIDAPEL
+1196 
-1203 TKVGIGN
+1203 
-1210 IIKSM
+1210 
-1215 GDYPNQKPTQNVK
+1215 
-1228 NKTSIENI
+1228 
-1236 QNELREE
+1236 E
-1243 IDNNR
+1243 IDNPKEVTN
-1248 QLGADNA
+1248 
-1255 PVFNNRYLQKMWGW
+1255 
-1269 EKNNR
+1269 
-1274 SFLSMQ
+1274 
-1280 RVAQDRYLL
+1280 
-1289 ENSITEM
+1289 T
-1296 MMGLPADSEIT
+1296 
-1307 LSGDELNLIQ
+1307 
-1317 RSISDALSSIR
+1317 
-1328 YVNDDYVRAFE
+1328 
-1339 RLKSELE
+1339 
-1346 NLSITVQTDQKYG
+1346 
-1359 GLFDKAKMKIKIG
+1359 
-1372 DIGNIEAERVSISS
+1372 
-1386 FSSTTF
+1386 
-1392 SYNGG
+1392 
-1397 ASNIGLSSSFRAVI
+1397 
-1411 NDLVASHRSGAEK
+1411 
-1424 SATNG
+1424 ATNKVTNTPTN
-1429 RKPLNSEVDFK
+1429 KPLNSDVDFRK
-1440 RFERVETAEGDLLEI
+1440 FERVETAEGELLET
-1455 LGQITHGT
+1455 LDQITHGT

-1468 VTVGVN
+1468 VTVAVN
-1474 PDTLGSSKRRVSVG
+1474 PDTLGSKKRRVSVG
-1488 ELRTLRQN
+1488 ELRKLRQN
-1496 NSNPTQSDLQ
+1496 NDTPSQSDLQ
-1506 LNQAIKGDSTNDN
+1506 LNQAIKGDSNNDN
-1519 RGTTESQSNER
+1519 GSTTPNRSNER
-1530 SARQSEVQENE
+1530 STRQSEVQENE
-1541 QRGTDA
+1541 RRGTDA
-1547 NRSSVSEEDASAGR
+1547 NRQSVSEEDASTGR
-1561 RANEPESALLDSGE
+1561 RANEPEGTLLDSRE

-1598 ATQRIAANIAA
+1598 TTQRIAANIAA
-1609 IRLMKDLTQSG
+1609 IRLMKELAQSG
-1620 MPATLEQ
+1620 TPATLEQ

-1659 LKTLLTEEEYN
+1659 LKALLTEEEYN
-1670 NVRMSTRNAFYTSEA
+1670 NVRMSTRNAFYTSED

-1715 FIGWQPSEMR
+1715 FIGWQPSDMR
-1725 DQSRWFASELDPV
+1725 DQSRWFASELDSV

-1799 AKSSKL
+1799 AKSAKL

-1861 VFRKLKQGETAKNT
+1861 VFRKLKEGETAKNT

-1903 VAQGTMYRGDENES
+1903 VAQGKMYRGDESES
-1917 TVNPVS
+1917 TVNPVP

-2004 DGWLMSRARHFVEQG
+2004 DGRLLDLARHFVEQG

-2084 KFRKLKAMLTIRNS
+2084 KFRKLKAILTIRNS

-2114 RLRQRLNVQYD
+2114 LLRQRLNVQYD
-2125 EFAQAFAT
+2125 EFAKAFAT

-2153 TGIEAGLDNVSD
+2153 SGIEAGLDNVSD

-2225 LTEGEKPYLLMNPET
+2225 LTEGDKPYLLMNPET

-2321 ISVLGEAGGTLSA
+2321 ISVMGEAGGSLSA

-2615 FSFGDLGVDY
+2615 FTFGDLGVDY

-2896 GTPAKYAIAT
+2896 GTPAKYAVAT
-2906 VKSDLKSLAETV
+2906 VKSDLKNLAETV

-2993 KASLMEKGIPDDE
+2993 KASLMEKGIPEDE

-3208 ITEFDAEAFT
+3208 ITEFDAQAFT

-3278 KAIIQPAIAAIE
+3278 KAIIQPAIAAVE

-3910 AKIAEDLS
+3910 AKMAEDLS

-4470 VKSMARKQLLGTL
+4470 AKSMARKQLLGTL

-4497 WAITTAIDAAQE
+4497 WAITTAIEAAQE

-4531 FGKENAALI
+4531 FGKDNAALI

-4590 WAQGLSDISN
+4590 WAQGLADISN

>member
-75 LGVGESF
+75 LGVGEGF
-82 RDLMSSGSDY
+82 RDLMSSGSHY

-104 LNSRLFEENE
+104 LNSRIFEENE

-208 ARDAVMQMDSSWL
+208 ARDAVMQMDSSLL

-293 GKKGMVA
+293 GKKGIVA

-355 LGGPIGAVGGYRA
+355 LGGPLGAVGGYLA

-378 QTNPQNVSDTQEQE
+378 QTNSQNVSDTQEQE

-406 NGDAPAQ
+406 SGDAPAQ
-413 TAAMNADEPVLNPQG
+413 TAAMNAVDPTLNPQG
-428 QYDELLHGA
+428 QYDELLQGA
-437 QQRQADNGRDAAI
+437 QLRQADNGRGAAI

-467 PERNAYQETIEMARA
+467 PERNAYQETIDMARA

-620 LAQFK
+620 LVQFK
-625 SARFDRDTALAA
+625 SARFDRDTAQAA

-643 ESKNVA
+643 ESKNA
-649 QLAAAQRE
+649 AKLAAAQRE

-687 RDLANQKGQAQAS
+687 RDLANQKGQALAS

-757 LSRAKG
+757 LGRAKG

-867 VRNLANKFVGKTAA
+867 VRNLANQFVGKTAA

-887 LKREANA
+887 LKKEASTQSVGSLDEPDIIRQAKAVIREVIDNNGGAKPKLKGVREAYRDKGFTA
-894 PSTQVQ
+894 KALQEALGDKSLADFEREQK
-900 DENASTDK
+900 ESYTDK
-908 LSDEDEGYV
+908 LS
-917 GKLRQTF
+917 
-924 RTSTTGAN
+924 
-932 AINRGV
+932 
-938 FPNQK
+938 
-943 PYESLDDFIT
+943 
-953 SVSASIFHGAHGRE
+953 
-967 WRKHN
+967 
-972 DKVTPRELELGKV
+972 
-985 GYARYL
+985 
-991 EEGGKPFEEANADA
+991 
-1005 VDTNTEPDIVQQA
+1005 
-1018 KELIREMVEKTGGS
+1018 
-1032 LKGIRNAYRTK
+1032 
-1043 GFTASD
+1043 
-1049 LQKALGGQDVSQF
+1049 
-1062 EREVKQALLASPE
+1062 
-1075 VSKSDELSSND
+1075 
-1086 KANRW
+1086 
-1091 QKPYSTQVKYDS
+1091 
-1103 VGRVVITDSNYDF
+1103 
-1116 FQLTIA
+1116 
-1122 KDDGYAIAY
+1122 
-1131 LEVFDNPDSI
+1131 
-1141 AGSGAVTR
+1141 
-1149 AYLEG
+1149 
-1154 LRDAKSRDIGW
+1154 
-1165 RSDTIMSDS
+1165 
-1174 TEKMYERLIRMG
+1174 
-1186 VPFRFDGWKY
+1186 
-1196 VIDAPEL
+1196 
-1203 TKVGIGN
+1203 
-1210 IIKSM
+1210 
-1215 GDYPNQKPTQNVK
+1215 
-1228 NKTSIENI
+1228 
-1236 QNELREE
+1236 
-1243 IDNNR
+1243 
-1248 QLGADNA
+1248 
-1255 PVFNNRYLQKMWGW
+1255 
-1269 EKNNR
+1269 
-1274 SFLSMQ
+1274 
-1280 RVAQDRYLL
+1280 
-1289 ENSITEM
+1289 
-1296 MMGLPADSEIT
+1296 
-1307 LSGDELNLIQ
+1307 
-1317 RSISDALSSIR
+1317 ALSEPSIHSGQE
-1328 YVNDDYVRAFE
+1328 VP
-1339 RLKSELE
+1339 LQSK
-1346 NLSITVQTDQKYG
+1346 
-1359 GLFDKAKMKIKIG
+1359 G
-1372 DIGNIEAERVSISS
+1372 DIDHGNE
-1386 FSSTTF
+1386 T
-1392 SYNGG
+1392 
-1397 ASNIGLSSSFRAVI
+1397 SN
-1411 NDLVASHRSGAEK
+1411 
-1424 SATNG
+1424 
-1429 RKPLNSEVDFK
+1429 
-1440 RFERVETAEGDLLEI
+1440 TARLD
-1455 LGQITHGT
+1455 
-1463 SDDAL
+1463 
-1468 VTVGVN
+1468 
-1474 PDTLGSSKRRVSVG
+1474 
-1488 ELRTLRQN
+1488 
-1496 NSNPTQSDLQ
+1496 
-1506 LNQAIKGDSTNDN
+1506 
-1519 RGTTESQSNER
+1519 ER
-1530 SARQSEVQENE
+1530 SSPQSEVQENE

-1561 RANEPESALLDSGE
+1561 RANESRRTLPDSTE
-1575 RSVSRDAIE
+1575 RGVSRDAIE

-1649 SKSQQAAHQE
+1649 SKAQQAAHQE

-1698 LGNSP
+1698 LGNNP

-1715 FIGWQPSEMR
+1715 FIGWQPSDMR

-1747 PEADVQVKGFQETPF
+1747 PEVDVQVKGFQETPF

-1861 VFRKLKQGETAKNT
+1861 VFRKLKLGETANNT

-2059 TGQQSKNQALSA
+2059 TGQQSKNQALNA

-2141 TLTESLNLLDGD
+2141 TLTESLSLLDGD
-2153 TGIEAGLDNVSD
+2153 SGIEAGLDSVSD

-2187 SASNVSDAVNYSMR
+2187 SANNVSDAVNYSMR

-2210 VSGLLGLGHDEVLAK
+2210 VSGLLGLGNDEVLAK

-2313 NVNRHIGA
+2313 TVNRHIGA

-2334 LGSQFKHDRATL
+2334 LGSQFKHARATL

-2386 ASTFVTWAKSD
+2386 ASTFMTWAKSD

-2700 DTLKELKMSFYDAF
+2700 DTLKDLKMSFYDAF

-2826 TKEERIAYAKIDNP
+2826 NKEDRIAYAKIDNP

-2944 LKELVDKVNAQAETG
+2944 LKELVYKVNAQAETG

-3197 ELRLETLRKAD
+3197 ELRLETLRQAD
-3208 ITEFDAEAFT
+3208 ITEFDAQAFT

-3242 SELDAKTRKER
+3242 SELDAKSRKER

-3311 DYFTHEGTKTPLID
+3311 DYLTHEGTKTPLID

-3435 VDRETLRKVKR
+3435 VDREKLRKVKR

-3552 EPSGDSSTIMFSRST
+3552 EPSGDSAASD
-3567 VAGGVKGD
+3567 GV
-3575 AVSETRINRGLVEL
+3575 V
-3589 WAANVM
+3589 
-3595 RDNPV
+3595 
-3600 ISAAGKIV
+3600 
-3608 RVVSS
+3608 
-3613 ESELPDAV
+3613 
-3621 KQEIDKD
+3621 
-3628 KSHNTIK
+3628 
-3635 GVLYGKQV
+3635 
-3643 YIVADKH
+3643 
-3650 NDQGSIEQVLLHE
+3650 
-3663 LAGHYGLR
+3663 
-3671 KLFGDNIKAELAD
+3671 
-3684 IRTRLGGKSGVLK
+3684 
-3697 LAKKFN
+3697 
-3703 VNLAHYATDYDS
+3703 
-3715 RMKSGELT
+3715 
-3723 PEQVDDLLFDE
+3723 
-3734 LLAHVSE
+3734 
-3741 MPRMAKPLERMWQK
+3741 
-3755 IRQYLH
+3755 
-3761 KLGFTATAGYTSAD
+3761 
-3775 LLDLIQAIRNNLIEN
+3775 
-3790 PDPDGTGPSPKRK
+3790 
-3803 SKPNESREDAA
+3803 
-3814 EILFSRTAKAQ
+3814 LFSRTSTNAGRTGVKTGKIAGGITVKRSTIDAVTRTALGKLGLKDFTLRFETVDTEADLPDYVKTAIAKNDAQGEVYGLYDTKEHKVWLVAEKHNYASEVEETIFHEVAGHVGLARLLKEGKAQ
-3825 GMSADEALAQKQ
+3825 PDMNTLALRLGGIKGIQRLAEQNGVDLAPYLNSAQTLTKANAEEILVQELVAHLAEQQKFATPIQRLLAKVRAMLRSLFGFIYSPEFNNNELLTLVFKAKEQLKAPPPKDKVTRSENNTLFFSRSRSQGVPADTASRSNQMSADEALAQKQ

-3878 TVIDKPLGKMID
+3878 AVINKPLGKMID

-3910 AKIAEDLS
+3910 AKMAEDLS

-3952 EEDLKESIAKQE
+3952 EEELKESIAKQE

-4134 VADVLQLVEKAN
+4134 VADVLQLVEQAN

-4289 LGSRYG
+4289 LDSRYG

-4313 AFTRNRPKGQGVLG
+4313 AFTRNRPKGQGILG

-4497 WAITTAIDAAQE
+4497 WAITTAIEAAQE

-4576 KQALGPVLGGIGVS
+4576 KQALGPVIGGIGVS
-4590 WAQGLSDISN
+4590 WAQGLADISN

-4630 TTKNGDEIV
+4630 NTKNGDEIV

-4729 KTRQRNLSKMQNGI
+4729 KMRLRNISKTQNGI
-4743 QVNPKLERLV
+4743 RLNPKLERLV

>member
-16 TINASTDMSQS
+16 TINATTDMSQS

-32 GFQFEAPKA
+32 GFQFESPKA

-48 TLGDTAKA
+48 TLGDSAKA
-56 VGSGALRSLAGLG
+56 IGSGALRSLAGLG

-75 LGVGESF
+75 LGVGEGF
-82 RDLMSSGSDY
+82 RDLMSSGSDS

-293 GKKGMVA
+293 GKKGIVA

-355 LGGPIGAVGGYRA
+355 LGGPLGAVGGYRA
-368 KGQPTENTPA
+368 KGQPTENT
-378 QTNPQNVSDTQEQE
+378 
-392 IAEQAAD
+392 
-399 EAQAMPN
+399 
-406 NGDAPAQ
+406 PAQ

-428 QYDELLHGA
+428 QYDELLQGA

-467 PERNAYQETIEMARA
+467 PERNAYQETIDMARA

-599 EYARRYP
+599 EYARRP
-606 QPEKEKATGDQDDG
+606 QPEKAKATGDQDDG
-620 LAQFK
+620 LARFK
-625 SARFDRDTALAA
+625 SARFDRDTAQAA

-643 ESKNVA
+643 ESKNAA

-672 GVHPESGERTTRAFM
+672 GVRPESGERTTRAFM

-700 ERQAD
+700 VRQID
-705 LDARRERLGQPVSS
+705 LDARRERLGQSVSS
-719 FVERPNSM
+719 FVERPNTM
-727 KMREQ
+727 KMREL

-757 LSRAKG
+757 LGRAKG

-887 LKREANA
+887 LKKEA
-894 PSTQVQ
+894 STQ
-900 DENASTDK
+900 S
-908 LSDEDEGYV
+908 V
-917 GKLRQTF
+917 G
-924 RTSTTGAN
+924 
-932 AINRGV
+932 
-938 FPNQK
+938 
-943 PYESLDDFIT
+943 SLD
-953 SVSASIFHGAHGRE
+953 
-967 WRKHN
+967 
-972 DKVTPRELELGKV
+972 
-985 GYARYL
+985 
-991 EEGGKPFEEANADA
+991 
-1005 VDTNTEPDIVQQA
+1005 EPDIIQQA
-1018 KELIREMVEKTGGS
+1018 KAVIREVIDNNGGYKS
-1032 LKGIRNAYRTK
+1032 KLKGVREAYRDK
-1043 GFTASD
+1043 GFTA
-1049 LQKALGGQDVSQF
+1049 KALQEALGDKSLADF
-1062 EREVKQALLASPE
+1062 ERE
-1075 VSKSDELSSND
+1075 
-1086 KANRW
+1086 
-1091 QKPYSTQVKYDS
+1091 QKERYT
-1103 VGRVVITDSNYDF
+1103 
-1116 FQLTIA
+1116 
-1122 KDDGYAIAY
+1122 
-1131 LEVFDNPDSI
+1131 
-1141 AGSGAVTR
+1141 
-1149 AYLEG
+1149 
-1154 LRDAKSRDIGW
+1154 
-1165 RSDTIMSDS
+1165 
-1174 TEKMYERLIRMG
+1174 ERL
-1186 VPFRFDGWKY
+1186 
-1196 VIDAPEL
+1196 
-1203 TKVGIGN
+1203 
-1210 IIKSM
+1210 S
-1215 GDYPNQKPTQNVK
+1215 
-1228 NKTSIENI
+1228 
-1236 QNELREE
+1236 
-1243 IDNNR
+1243 
-1248 QLGADNA
+1248 
-1255 PVFNNRYLQKMWGW
+1255 
-1269 EKNNR
+1269 
-1274 SFLSMQ
+1274 
-1280 RVAQDRYLL
+1280 
-1289 ENSITEM
+1289 
-1296 MMGLPADSEIT
+1296 
-1307 LSGDELNLIQ
+1307 
-1317 RSISDALSSIR
+1317 ALSEPSIHSGQE
-1328 YVNDDYVRAFE
+1328 VP
-1339 RLKSELE
+1339 LQSK
-1346 NLSITVQTDQKYG
+1346 
-1359 GLFDKAKMKIKIG
+1359 G
-1372 DIGNIEAERVSISS
+1372 DIDHGNE
-1386 FSSTTF
+1386 T
-1392 SYNGG
+1392 
-1397 ASNIGLSSSFRAVI
+1397 SN
-1411 NDLVASHRSGAEK
+1411 
-1424 SATNG
+1424 
-1429 RKPLNSEVDFK
+1429 
-1440 RFERVETAEGDLLEI
+1440 TARLD
-1455 LGQITHGT
+1455 
-1463 SDDAL
+1463 
-1468 VTVGVN
+1468 
-1474 PDTLGSSKRRVSVG
+1474 
-1488 ELRTLRQN
+1488 
-1496 NSNPTQSDLQ
+1496 
-1506 LNQAIKGDSTNDN
+1506 
-1519 RGTTESQSNER
+1519 ER
-1530 SARQSEVQENE
+1530 SSPQSEVQENE

-1561 RANEPESALLDSGE
+1561 RANESRRTLPDSTE

-1634 VGWGGLASVFDNTNT
+1634 VGWGGLASVFDNTNS
-1649 SKSQQAAHQE
+1649 SKALQAAHQE

-1715 FIGWQPSEMR
+1715 FIGWQPSDMR

-1762 KHGVFSLAIGNPPFG
+1762 KNGVFSLAIGNPPFG
-1777 SQSIRDNKNPDIS
+1777 SQSIRDNKNPDIL

-1861 VFRKLKQGETAKNT
+1861 VFRKLKQGETANNT

-1903 VAQGTMYRGDENES
+1903 VAQGKMYRGDESES
-1917 TVNPVS
+1917 TVNPVP

-2059 TGQQSKNQALSA
+2059 TGQQSKNQALNA

-2153 TGIEAGLDNVSD
+2153 TGIEAGLDSVSD

-2187 SASNVSDAVNYSMR
+2187 SASNVADAVNYSMR

-2321 ISVLGEAGGTLSA
+2321 ISVLGEAGGSLSA

-2397 AQIAKQIADNFNERI
+2397 AQITKQIADNFNERI

-2615 FSFGDLGVDY
+2615 FTFGDLGVDY

-2779 GENKA
+2779 GEDKA

-2896 GTPAKYAIAT
+2896 GTPAKYAVAT

-3090 EDFEVELIAYTTQ
+3090 EGFEVELIAYTTQ

-3197 ELRLETLRKAD
+3197 ELRLETLRQAD

-3218 ELYRD
+3218 TLYRD

-3278 KAIIQPAIAAIE
+3278 KAIIQPAIAAVE

-3311 DYFTHEGTKTPLID
+3311 DFFTHEGTKTPLID

-3446 STFDPNS
+3446 STFEPNS
-3453 IRPETVEHNGQ
+3453 IRPEIVEHNGQ

-3552 EPSGDSSTIMFSRST
+3552 EPSGDSAASD
-3567 VAGGVKGD
+3567 GV
-3575 AVSETRINRGLVEL
+3575 V
-3589 WAANVM
+3589 
-3595 RDNPV
+3595 
-3600 ISAAGKIV
+3600 
-3608 RVVSS
+3608 
-3613 ESELPDAV
+3613 
-3621 KQEIDKD
+3621 
-3628 KSHNTIK
+3628 
-3635 GVLYGKQV
+3635 
-3643 YIVADKH
+3643 
-3650 NDQGSIEQVLLHE
+3650 
-3663 LAGHYGLR
+3663 
-3671 KLFGDNIKAELAD
+3671 
-3684 IRTRLGGKSGVLK
+3684 
-3697 LAKKFN
+3697 
-3703 VNLAHYATDYDS
+3703 
-3715 RMKSGELT
+3715 
-3723 PEQVDDLLFDE
+3723 
-3734 LLAHVSE
+3734 
-3741 MPRMAKPLERMWQK
+3741 
-3755 IRQYLH
+3755 
-3761 KLGFTATAGYTSAD
+3761 
-3775 LLDLIQAIRNNLIEN
+3775 
-3790 PDPDGTGPSPKRK
+3790 
-3803 SKPNESREDAA
+3803 
-3814 EILFSRTAKAQ
+3814 LFSRTSTNAGRTGVKTGKIAGGITVKRSTIDAVTRTALGKLGLKDFTLRFETVDTEADLPDYVKTAIAKNDAQGEVFGLYDTKEHKVWLVAEKHNYASEVEETIFHEVAGHVGLARLLKEGKAQ
-3825 GMSADEALAQKQ
+3825 PDMNTLALRLGGIKGIQRLAEKNGVDLAPYLNSAQTLTKADAEEILVQELVAHLAEQQKFATPIQRLLAKVRAMLRSLFGFIYSPEFNNNELLTLVFKAKEQLKAPPPKDKVTRPENNALFFSRSRSQGVPAYTASTSNQMSADEALGQKQ
-3837 NALVSKI
+3837 NAWVSKI

-3898 MVVTQNMLAEEA
+3898 MVVTQNMLAEDA
-3910 AKIAEDLS
+3910 AKMAEDLS

-3952 EEDLKESIAKQE
+3952 EEELKESIAKQE

-4313 AFTRNRPKGQGVLG
+4313 AFTRNRPKGQGILG

-4456 WANLAKALKGETPE
+4456 WANLAKALKGETLE

-4497 WAITTAIDAAQE
+4497 WAITMAIEAAQE

-4590 WAQGLSDISN
+4590 WAQGLADISN

-4692 LKDGEAMKSVM
+4692 LKDGEAMKAMM

-4719 ITTEGLQQSI
+4719 ITTEILRQSLKVRARKRSI
-4729 KTRQRNLSKMQNGI
+4729 TQNGV
-4743 QVNPKLERLV
+4743 QVNPKMNSLV
-4753 AEYDFF
+4753 MQYDYF

>member
-104 LNSRLFEENE
+104 LNSRIFEENE

-266 TDPTAVAASVAGAMG
+266 ADPTAVAASVAGAMG

-332 GQEIDPTT
+332 GQETDPTT

-428 QYDELLHGA
+428 QYDELLQGA

-606 QPEKEKATGDQDDG
+606 QPEKAKVTGDQDDG
-620 LAQFK
+620 LARFK

-643 ESKNVA
+643 ESKNAA

-687 RDLANQKGQAQAS
+687 HDLANQKGQAQAS

-823 AENEITQTIKRIN
+823 AENEVTQTIKRIN

-887 LKREANA
+887 LKKEA
-894 PSTQVQ
+894 STQ
-900 DENASTDK
+900 S
-908 LSDEDEGYV
+908 V
-917 GKLRQTF
+917 G
-924 RTSTTGAN
+924 
-932 AINRGV
+932 
-938 FPNQK
+938 
-943 PYESLDDFIT
+943 SLD
-953 SVSASIFHGAHGRE
+953 
-967 WRKHN
+967 
-972 DKVTPRELELGKV
+972 
-985 GYARYL
+985 
-991 EEGGKPFEEANADA
+991 
-1005 VDTNTEPDIVQQA
+1005 EPDIIRQA
-1018 KELIREMVEKTGGS
+1018 KAVIREVIDNNGGAKPK
-1032 LKGIRNAYRTK
+1032 LKGVREAYRDK
-1043 GFTASD
+1043 GFTA
-1049 LQKALGGQDVSQF
+1049 KALQEALGDKSLADF
-1062 EREVKQALLASPE
+1062 ERE
-1075 VSKSDELSSND
+1075 
-1086 KANRW
+1086 
-1091 QKPYSTQVKYDS
+1091 QKESYT
-1103 VGRVVITDSNYDF
+1103 
-1116 FQLTIA
+1116 
-1122 KDDGYAIAY
+1122 
-1131 LEVFDNPDSI
+1131 
-1141 AGSGAVTR
+1141 
-1149 AYLEG
+1149 
-1154 LRDAKSRDIGW
+1154 
-1165 RSDTIMSDS
+1165 
-1174 TEKMYERLIRMG
+1174 ERL
-1186 VPFRFDGWKY
+1186 
-1196 VIDAPEL
+1196 
-1203 TKVGIGN
+1203 
-1210 IIKSM
+1210 S
-1215 GDYPNQKPTQNVK
+1215 
-1228 NKTSIENI
+1228 
-1236 QNELREE
+1236 
-1243 IDNNR
+1243 
-1248 QLGADNA
+1248 
-1255 PVFNNRYLQKMWGW
+1255 
-1269 EKNNR
+1269 
-1274 SFLSMQ
+1274 
-1280 RVAQDRYLL
+1280 
-1289 ENSITEM
+1289 
-1296 MMGLPADSEIT
+1296 
-1307 LSGDELNLIQ
+1307 
-1317 RSISDALSSIR
+1317 ALSEPSIH
-1328 YVNDDYVRAFE
+1328 
-1339 RLKSELE
+1339 S
-1346 NLSITVQTDQKYG
+1346 DQEVPLQSK
-1359 GLFDKAKMKIKIG
+1359 G
-1372 DIGNIEAERVSISS
+1372 DIDHGNE
-1386 FSSTTF
+1386 T
-1392 SYNGG
+1392 
-1397 ASNIGLSSSFRAVI
+1397 SN
-1411 NDLVASHRSGAEK
+1411 
-1424 SATNG
+1424 
-1429 RKPLNSEVDFK
+1429 
-1440 RFERVETAEGDLLEI
+1440 TARLD
-1455 LGQITHGT
+1455 
-1463 SDDAL
+1463 
-1468 VTVGVN
+1468 
-1474 PDTLGSSKRRVSVG
+1474 
-1488 ELRTLRQN
+1488 
-1496 NSNPTQSDLQ
+1496 
-1506 LNQAIKGDSTNDN
+1506 
-1519 RGTTESQSNER
+1519 ER
-1530 SARQSEVQENE
+1530 SSPQSEVQENE

-1561 RANEPESALLDSGE
+1561 RANESRRTLPDSTE

-1609 IRLMKDLTQSG
+1609 IRLMKDLSQSG

-1670 NVRMSTRNAFYTSEA
+1670 NVRMSTRNAFYTSED

-1715 FIGWQPSEMR
+1715 FIGWQPSDMR

-1861 VFRKLKQGETAKNT
+1861 VFRKLKQAETAKNT

-1903 VAQGTMYRGDENES
+1903 VAQGKMYRGDESES

-2004 DGWLMSRARHFVEQG
+2004 DGWLMSRARYFVEQG

-2084 KFRKLKAMLTIRNS
+2084 KFRKLKGILTIRNS

-2153 TGIEAGLDNVSD
+2153 TGIEAGLDSVSE

-2306 LGYKATV
+2306 LGYKAKVT
-2313 NVNRHIGA
+2313 VNRHIGA

-2589 EDSISRLQDKI
+2589 EDSIFRLQDKI

-2826 TKEERIAYAKIDNP
+2826 TKEERTAYAKIDNP

-2944 LKELVDKVNAQAETG
+2944 LKELVDKMNAQAETG

-3197 ELRLETLRKAD
+3197 ELRLETLRQAD
-3208 ITEFDAEAFT
+3208 ITEFDAQAFT
-3218 ELYRD
+3218 TLYRD

-3487 DANGDYVHLLLS
+3487 DANGNYVHLLLS

-3552 EPSGDSSTIMFSRST
+3552 EPSGDSAASD
-3567 VAGGVKGD
+3567 GV
-3575 AVSETRINRGLVEL
+3575 V
-3589 WAANVM
+3589 
-3595 RDNPV
+3595 
-3600 ISAAGKIV
+3600 
-3608 RVVSS
+3608 
-3613 ESELPDAV
+3613 
-3621 KQEIDKD
+3621 
-3628 KSHNTIK
+3628 
-3635 GVLYGKQV
+3635 
-3643 YIVADKH
+3643 
-3650 NDQGSIEQVLLHE
+3650 
-3663 LAGHYGLR
+3663 
-3671 KLFGDNIKAELAD
+3671 
-3684 IRTRLGGKSGVLK
+3684 
-3697 LAKKFN
+3697 
-3703 VNLAHYATDYDS
+3703 
-3715 RMKSGELT
+3715 
-3723 PEQVDDLLFDE
+3723 
-3734 LLAHVSE
+3734 
-3741 MPRMAKPLERMWQK
+3741 
-3755 IRQYLH
+3755 
-3761 KLGFTATAGYTSAD
+3761 
-3775 LLDLIQAIRNNLIEN
+3775 
-3790 PDPDGTGPSPKRK
+3790 
-3803 SKPNESREDAA
+3803 
-3814 EILFSRTAKAQ
+3814 LFSRTSTNAGRTGVKTGKIAGGITVKRSTIDAVTRTALGKLGLKDFTLRFETVDTEADLPDYVKTAIAKNDAQGEVYGLYDTKEHKVWLVAEKHNYASEVEETIFHEVAGHVGLARLLKEGKAQ
-3825 GMSADEALAQKQ
+3825 PDMNTLALRLGGIKGIQRLAEQNGVDLAPYLNSAQTLTKADAEEILVQELVAHLAEQQKFATPIQRLLAKVRAMLRSLFGFIYSPEFNNNELLTLVFKAKEQLKAPPPKDKVTRPENNTLFFSRSRSQGVPADTASRSNQMSADEALAQKQ

-3910 AKIAEDLS
+3910 AKMAEDLS

-3952 EEDLKESIAKQE
+3952 EEELKESIAKQE

-4307 AQYLKA
+4307 AQYLRA
-4313 AFTRNRPKGQGVLG
+4313 AFTRNRPKGQGILG

-4470 VKSMARKQLLGTL
+4470 VKAMARKQLLGTL

-4497 WAITTAIDAAQE
+4497 WAITTAIEAAQE

-4576 KQALGPVLGGIGVS
+4576 KQALGPVIGGIGVS
-4590 WAQGLSDISN
+4590 WAQGLADISN

-4719 ITTEGLQQSI
+4719 ITTEILRQSLKVRARKRSI
-4729 KTRQRNLSKMQNGI
+4729 TQNGVP
-4743 QVNPKLERLV
+4743 VNPKMNSLV
-4753 AEYDFF
+4753 VQYDYF

>member
-104 LNSRLFEENE
+104 LNSRIFEENE

-332 GQEIDPTT
+332 GQETDPTT

-428 QYDELLHGA
+428 QYDELLQGA

-606 QPEKEKATGDQDDG
+606 QPEKAKVTGDQDDG
-620 LAQFK
+620 LARFK

-643 ESKNVA
+643 ESKNAA

-687 RDLANQKGQAQAS
+687 HDLANQKGQAQAS

-823 AENEITQTIKRIN
+823 AENEVTQTIKRIN

-887 LKREANA
+887 LKKEA
-894 PSTQVQ
+894 STQ
-900 DENASTDK
+900 S
-908 LSDEDEGYV
+908 V
-917 GKLRQTF
+917 G
-924 RTSTTGAN
+924 
-932 AINRGV
+932 
-938 FPNQK
+938 
-943 PYESLDDFIT
+943 SLD
-953 SVSASIFHGAHGRE
+953 
-967 WRKHN
+967 
-972 DKVTPRELELGKV
+972 
-985 GYARYL
+985 
-991 EEGGKPFEEANADA
+991 
-1005 VDTNTEPDIVQQA
+1005 EPDIIRQA
-1018 KELIREMVEKTGGS
+1018 KAVIREVIDNNGGAKPK
-1032 LKGIRNAYRTK
+1032 LKGVREAYRDK
-1043 GFTASD
+1043 GFTA
-1049 LQKALGGQDVSQF
+1049 KALQEALGDKSLADF
-1062 EREVKQALLASPE
+1062 ERE
-1075 VSKSDELSSND
+1075 
-1086 KANRW
+1086 
-1091 QKPYSTQVKYDS
+1091 QKESYT
-1103 VGRVVITDSNYDF
+1103 
-1116 FQLTIA
+1116 
-1122 KDDGYAIAY
+1122 
-1131 LEVFDNPDSI
+1131 
-1141 AGSGAVTR
+1141 
-1149 AYLEG
+1149 
-1154 LRDAKSRDIGW
+1154 
-1165 RSDTIMSDS
+1165 
-1174 TEKMYERLIRMG
+1174 ERL
-1186 VPFRFDGWKY
+1186 
-1196 VIDAPEL
+1196 
-1203 TKVGIGN
+1203 
-1210 IIKSM
+1210 S
-1215 GDYPNQKPTQNVK
+1215 
-1228 NKTSIENI
+1228 
-1236 QNELREE
+1236 
-1243 IDNNR
+1243 
-1248 QLGADNA
+1248 
-1255 PVFNNRYLQKMWGW
+1255 
-1269 EKNNR
+1269 
-1274 SFLSMQ
+1274 
-1280 RVAQDRYLL
+1280 
-1289 ENSITEM
+1289 
-1296 MMGLPADSEIT
+1296 
-1307 LSGDELNLIQ
+1307 
-1317 RSISDALSSIR
+1317 ALSEPSIH
-1328 YVNDDYVRAFE
+1328 
-1339 RLKSELE
+1339 S
-1346 NLSITVQTDQKYG
+1346 DQEVPLQSK
-1359 GLFDKAKMKIKIG
+1359 G
-1372 DIGNIEAERVSISS
+1372 DIDHGNE
-1386 FSSTTF
+1386 T
-1392 SYNGG
+1392 
-1397 ASNIGLSSSFRAVI
+1397 SN
-1411 NDLVASHRSGAEK
+1411 
-1424 SATNG
+1424 
-1429 RKPLNSEVDFK
+1429 
-1440 RFERVETAEGDLLEI
+1440 TARLD
-1455 LGQITHGT
+1455 
-1463 SDDAL
+1463 
-1468 VTVGVN
+1468 
-1474 PDTLGSSKRRVSVG
+1474 
-1488 ELRTLRQN
+1488 
-1496 NSNPTQSDLQ
+1496 
-1506 LNQAIKGDSTNDN
+1506 
-1519 RGTTESQSNER
+1519 ER
-1530 SARQSEVQENE
+1530 SSPQSEVQENE

-1561 RANEPESALLDSGE
+1561 RANESRRTLPDSTE

-1609 IRLMKDLTQSG
+1609 IRLMKDLSQSG

-1670 NVRMSTRNAFYTSEA
+1670 NVRMSTRNAFYTSED

-1715 FIGWQPSEMR
+1715 FIGWQPSDMR

-1861 VFRKLKQGETAKNT
+1861 VFRKLKQAETAKNT

-1903 VAQGTMYRGDENES
+1903 VAQGKMYRGDESES

-2004 DGWLMSRARHFVEQG
+2004 DGLLMSRARHFVEQG

-2059 TGQQSKNQALSA
+2059 TGQQSKNQALNA
-2071 LDDAIDNTRLGPN
+2071 LDDAIDNTRLGSN

-2153 TGIEAGLDNVSD
+2153 TGIEAGLDSVSD

-2210 VSGLLGLGHDEVLAK
+2210 VSGLLGLGNDEVLAK

-2306 LGYKATV
+2306 LGYKAKV

-2466 TAITGMMERKRLGL
+2466 TAITCMMERKRLGL

-2896 GTPAKYAIAT
+2896 GTPAKYAVAT
-2906 VKSDLKSLAETV
+2906 VKSDLKNLAETV

-3197 ELRLETLRKAD
+3197 ELRLETLRQAD
-3208 ITEFDAEAFT
+3208 ITEFDAQAFT
-3218 ELYRD
+3218 TLYRD

-3278 KAIIQPAIAAIE
+3278 KAIIQPAIAAVE

-3435 VDRETLRKVKR
+3435 VDREKLRKVKR

-3552 EPSGDSSTIMFSRST
+3552 EPSGDSAASD
-3567 VAGGVKGD
+3567 GV
-3575 AVSETRINRGLVEL
+3575 V
-3589 WAANVM
+3589 
-3595 RDNPV
+3595 
-3600 ISAAGKIV
+3600 
-3608 RVVSS
+3608 
-3613 ESELPDAV
+3613 
-3621 KQEIDKD
+3621 
-3628 KSHNTIK
+3628 
-3635 GVLYGKQV
+3635 
-3643 YIVADKH
+3643 
-3650 NDQGSIEQVLLHE
+3650 
-3663 LAGHYGLR
+3663 
-3671 KLFGDNIKAELAD
+3671 
-3684 IRTRLGGKSGVLK
+3684 
-3697 LAKKFN
+3697 
-3703 VNLAHYATDYDS
+3703 
-3715 RMKSGELT
+3715 
-3723 PEQVDDLLFDE
+3723 
-3734 LLAHVSE
+3734 
-3741 MPRMAKPLERMWQK
+3741 
-3755 IRQYLH
+3755 
-3761 KLGFTATAGYTSAD
+3761 
-3775 LLDLIQAIRNNLIEN
+3775 
-3790 PDPDGTGPSPKRK
+3790 
-3803 SKPNESREDAA
+3803 
-3814 EILFSRTAKAQ
+3814 LFSRTSTNAGRTGVKTGKIAGGITVKRSTIDALTRTALGKLGLKDFTLRFETVDTEADLPDYVKTAIAKNDAQGEVYGLYDTKEHKVWLVAEKHNYASEVEETIFHEVAGHVGLARLLKEGKAQ
-3825 GMSADEALAQKQ
+3825 PDMNTLALRLGGIKGIQRFAEQNGVDLTPYLNSAQTLTKVEAEAVLVHELVAHLAEQKKFATPIQRLLAKVRGMLRSLFGFIYSPEFNNNELLTLVFKAKEQLKTPPPKDKVTRPENDALFFSRSRAQGTPADTASTSNQMSADEALAQKQ
-3837 NALVSKI
+3837 SALVHKI

-3910 AKIAEDLS
+3910 AKIAEGLS

-3924 PKEADELFAFAHEAT
+3924 QKEADELFAFAHEAT

-4078 DYWID
+4078 DYWVD

-4134 VADVLQLVEKAN
+4134 VADVLQLVEQAN

-4221 KYVHELPNNVEADRV
+4221 KYVQELPNNVEADRV

-4372 AMNIIGWAFH
+4372 AMNMIGWAFH

-4483 ASTFFIGGA
+4483 ASTFFIGGT

-4497 WAITTAIDAAQE
+4497 WAITTAIEAAQE

-4531 FGKENAALI
+4531 FGKDNAALI

-4590 WAQGLSDISN
+4590 WAQGLADISN

-4692 LKDGEAMKSVM
+4692 LKDGEAMKAMM

-4719 ITTEGLQQSI
+4719 ITTESLRLSLKVRARKRSI
-4729 KTRQRNLSKMQNGI
+4729 TQNGV
-4743 QVNPKLERLV
+4743 QVNPKMNSLV
-4753 AEYDFF
+4753 MQYDYF

>member
-75 LGVGESF
+75 LGVGEGF

-104 LNSRLFEENE
+104 LNSRIFEENE

-190 TGAGATGVGTSL
+190 TSAGATGVGTSL

-286 GALLGKM
+286 DALLGKM
-293 GKKGMVA
+293 AKKGVVA

-355 LGGPIGAVGGYRA
+355 LGGPIGAVGGSRA
-368 KGQPTENTPA
+368 KGQPKENKPA
-378 QTNPQNVSDTQEQE
+378 QTNPQNVSDTQKQE
-392 IAEQAAD
+392 IAEQAAED
-399 EAQAMPN
+399 AQVMLSS
-406 NGDAPAQ
+406 GDVPAQ
-413 TAAMNADEPVLNPQG
+413 TAAMNAVDPTLNPQG
-428 QYDELLHGA
+428 QYEELLQGA

-590 ELLERMVEL
+590 ELLDRMVEL

-606 QPEKEKATGDQDDG
+606 QPEKAKVTGDEDDG

-625 SARFDRDTALAA
+625 SARFDRDTAQAA

-643 ESKNVA
+643 ESKNAA

-791 DYEAN
+791 EYEAN

-836 ALVDASPQGSVL
+836 ALVDATPQGSVL

-900 DENASTDK
+900 DENATVEVEAQTDK
-908 LSDEDEGYV
+908 YGIIPTVDKDIIDGVEHLGKAKDSDYMKKLGDDGYEFVLAV
-917 GKLRQTF
+917 GDGIFEPK
-924 RTSTTGAN
+924 TTQYVRKNPSDYVTVQDPRGAYVLWQKPSKE
-932 AINRGV
+932 INRETVEETGGNPEGV
-938 FPNQK
+938 RNAPSTQVQ
-943 PYESLDDFIT
+943 DD
-953 SVSASIFHGAHGRE
+953 
-967 WRKHN
+967 
-972 DKVTPRELELGKV
+972 
-985 GYARYL
+985 
-991 EEGGKPFEEANADA
+991 DA
-1005 VDTNTEPDIVQQA
+1005 ATDIVQQA
-1018 KELIREMVEKTGGS
+1018 KELIREAVEKTGGK

-1062 EREVKQALLASPE
+1062 EREVKQALLEQP
-1075 VSKSDELSSND
+1075 N
-1086 KANRW
+1086 
-1091 QKPYSTQVKYDS
+1091 
-1103 VGRVVITDSNYDF
+1103 
-1116 FQLTIA
+1116 
-1122 KDDGYAIAY
+1122 
-1131 LEVFDNPDSI
+1131 
-1141 AGSGAVTR
+1141 
-1149 AYLEG
+1149 
-1154 LRDAKSRDIGW
+1154 
-1165 RSDTIMSDS
+1165 
-1174 TEKMYERLIRMG
+1174 
-1186 VPFRFDGWKY
+1186 
-1196 VIDAPEL
+1196 
-1203 TKVGIGN
+1203 
-1210 IIKSM
+1210 
-1215 GDYPNQKPTQNVK
+1215 GDK
-1228 NKTSIENI
+1228 NKKSIEDV

-1243 IDNNR
+1243 IDSNR
-1248 QLGADNA
+1248 QLGANNA
-1255 PVFNNRYLQKMWGW
+1255 PVFNNLYLQKMWGW

-1274 SFLSMQ
+1274 SFLSMP

-1296 MMGLPADSEIT
+1296 MMGLPADSKIT
-1307 LSGDELNLIQ
+1307 LSGDELNLIE

-1339 RLKSELE
+1339 RLKSELD

-1359 GLFDKAKMKIKIG
+1359 GLFDKASMKIKVG

-1397 ASNIGLSSSFRAVI
+1397 ASNIGLSNSFRAVI

-1424 SATNG
+1424 TATNG
-1429 RKPLNSEVDFK
+1429 EKPFNSEVDFK
-1440 RFERVETAEGDLLEI
+1440 KFERVETAEGDLLET

-1468 VTVGVN
+1468 VTVTVN
-1474 PDTLGSSKRRVSVG
+1474 PDTLSSSKRRVSVG

-1634 VGWGGLASVFDNTNT
+1634 VGWGGLASVFDNSNT

-1659 LKTLLTEEEYN
+1659 LKALLTEEEYN

-1715 FIGWQPSEMR
+1715 FIGWQPSDMR

-1762 KHGVFSLAIGNPPFG
+1762 KNGVFSLAIGNPPFG

-1903 VAQGTMYRGDENES
+1903 VAQGKMYRGDESES

-2059 TGQQSKNQALSA
+2059 TGQQSKNQALNA

-2125 EFAQAFAT
+2125 EFAKAFAT

-2153 TGIEAGLDNVSD
+2153 TGIEAGLDSVSD

-2210 VSGLLGLGHDEVLAK
+2210 VSGLLGLGHDEVLTK

-2306 LGYKATV
+2306 LGYKAKV
-2313 NVNRHIGA
+2313 NVNPHIGA
-2321 ISVLGEAGGTLSA
+2321 ISVLGEAGGSLSA

-2615 FSFGDLGVDY
+2615 FTFGDLGVDY
-2625 LVVDEAHEFKNLTY
+2625 FVVDEAHEFKNLTY

-2993 KASLMEKGIPDDE
+2993 KASLMEKGIPEDE

-3197 ELRLETLRKAD
+3197 ELRLETLRQAD
-3208 ITEFDAEAFT
+3208 ITEFDAQAFT

-3311 DYFTHEGTKTPLID
+3311 DYLTHEGTKTPLID

-3525 AFLAEAKARHEAR
+3525 AFLAEAKAR

-3552 EPSGDSSTIMFSRST
+3552 EPS
-3567 VAGGVKGD
+3567 
-3575 AVSETRINRGLVEL
+3575 
-3589 WAANVM
+3589 
-3595 RDNPV
+3595 RD
-3600 ISAAGKIV
+3600 SAASDG
-3608 RVVSS
+3608 VV
-3613 ESELPDAV
+3613 
-3621 KQEIDKD
+3621 
-3628 KSHNTIK
+3628 
-3635 GVLYGKQV
+3635 
-3643 YIVADKH
+3643 
-3650 NDQGSIEQVLLHE
+3650 
-3663 LAGHYGLR
+3663 
-3671 KLFGDNIKAELAD
+3671 
-3684 IRTRLGGKSGVLK
+3684 
-3697 LAKKFN
+3697 
-3703 VNLAHYATDYDS
+3703 
-3715 RMKSGELT
+3715 
-3723 PEQVDDLLFDE
+3723 
-3734 LLAHVSE
+3734 
-3741 MPRMAKPLERMWQK
+3741 
-3755 IRQYLH
+3755 
-3761 KLGFTATAGYTSAD
+3761 
-3775 LLDLIQAIRNNLIEN
+3775 
-3790 PDPDGTGPSPKRK
+3790 
-3803 SKPNESREDAA
+3803 
-3814 EILFSRTAKAQ
+3814 LFSRTSTNAGRTGVKTGKIAGGITVKRSAIDAVTRTALGKLGLKDFTLRFETVDTEADLPDYVNTAIAKNDAQGEVYGLYDTKEHKVWLVAEKHNYASEVEETIFHEVAGHVGLARLLKEGKAQ
-3825 GMSADEALAQKQ
+3825 PDMNILALRLGGIKGIQRLAEKNGVDLTPYLNSAQTLTKADAEEILVQELVAHLAEQQKFATPIQRLLAKVRAMLRSLFGFIYSPEFNNNELLTLVFKAKEQLKAPPPKDKVTRPENDALFFSRSRAQGTPADTASTSNQMSADEALAQKQ

-3844 KQALYGAPV
+3844 KQALYGVPV

-3878 TVIDKPLGKMID
+3878 AEINKPLGKMID

-3910 AKIAEDLS
+3910 AKIADDLS

-3924 PKEADELFAFAHEAT
+3924 QKEADELFAFAHEAT

-3952 EEDLKESIAKQE
+3952 EEELKESIAKQE

-4271 PAAALV
+4271 PAAAMV

-4295 MAESSKMMSQAT
+4295 MAVSSKMMSQAT

-4313 AFTRNRPKGQGVLG
+4313 AFTRNRPKGQGILG

-4470 VKSMARKQLLGTL
+4470 AKSMARKQLLGTL

-4497 WAITTAIDAAQE
+4497 WAITTAIEAAQE

-4576 KQALGPVLGGIGVS
+4576 KQALGPVIGGIGVS
-4590 WAQGLSDISN
+4590 WAQGLADISN

-4630 TTKNGDEIV
+4630 NTKNGDEIV

-4703 VKIRK
+4703 VKVRK

-4719 ITTEGLQQSI
+4719 ITTESLRQSLKVRARKRSI
-4729 KTRQRNLSKMQNGI
+4729 TQNGVP
-4743 QVNPKLERLV
+4743 VNPKMNSLV
-4753 AEYDFF
+4753 VQYDYF

>member
-1 MQDKKLLGDELSPKS
+1 MQDKKLLGDELSSKS
-16 TINASTDMSQS
+16 TINATTDMSQS

-32 GFQFEAPKA
+32 GFQFEASKA

-170 GMTEKAAQ
+170 GMTKKAAQ

-428 QYDELLHGA
+428 QYDELLQGA

-564 DTVSSR
+564 DTVNSR

-606 QPEKEKATGDQDDG
+606 QPEKAKAIGDQDNG
-620 LAQFK
+620 LARFK
-625 SARFDRDTALAA
+625 SARFDRDTAQAA

-643 ESKNVA
+643 ESKNAA

-700 ERQAD
+700 ERQID

-719 FVERPNSM
+719 FVDRPNSM

-796 LPENIERRKNAEA
+796 QPENIERRKNAEA
-809 LFKEFVSDTEARTF
+809 LFKEYVSDTEARTF

-867 VRNLANKFVGKTAA
+867 VRNLANQFVGKTAA

-887 LKREANA
+887 LKKEASTQSVGSLDEPNIIRQAKAVIREVIDNNGGAKRKLKGVREAYRDKGFTA
-894 PSTQVQ
+894 KALQEALGDKSLADFEREQK
-900 DENASTDK
+900 ESYTDK
-908 LSDEDEGYV
+908 LS
-917 GKLRQTF
+917 
-924 RTSTTGAN
+924 
-932 AINRGV
+932 
-938 FPNQK
+938 
-943 PYESLDDFIT
+943 
-953 SVSASIFHGAHGRE
+953 
-967 WRKHN
+967 
-972 DKVTPRELELGKV
+972 
-985 GYARYL
+985 
-991 EEGGKPFEEANADA
+991 
-1005 VDTNTEPDIVQQA
+1005 
-1018 KELIREMVEKTGGS
+1018 
-1032 LKGIRNAYRTK
+1032 
-1043 GFTASD
+1043 
-1049 LQKALGGQDVSQF
+1049 
-1062 EREVKQALLASPE
+1062 
-1075 VSKSDELSSND
+1075 
-1086 KANRW
+1086 
-1091 QKPYSTQVKYDS
+1091 
-1103 VGRVVITDSNYDF
+1103 
-1116 FQLTIA
+1116 
-1122 KDDGYAIAY
+1122 
-1131 LEVFDNPDSI
+1131 
-1141 AGSGAVTR
+1141 
-1149 AYLEG
+1149 
-1154 LRDAKSRDIGW
+1154 
-1165 RSDTIMSDS
+1165 
-1174 TEKMYERLIRMG
+1174 
-1186 VPFRFDGWKY
+1186 
-1196 VIDAPEL
+1196 
-1203 TKVGIGN
+1203 
-1210 IIKSM
+1210 
-1215 GDYPNQKPTQNVK
+1215 
-1228 NKTSIENI
+1228 
-1236 QNELREE
+1236 
-1243 IDNNR
+1243 
-1248 QLGADNA
+1248 
-1255 PVFNNRYLQKMWGW
+1255 
-1269 EKNNR
+1269 
-1274 SFLSMQ
+1274 
-1280 RVAQDRYLL
+1280 
-1289 ENSITEM
+1289 
-1296 MMGLPADSEIT
+1296 
-1307 LSGDELNLIQ
+1307 
-1317 RSISDALSSIR
+1317 ALSEPSIHSGQE
-1328 YVNDDYVRAFE
+1328 VP
-1339 RLKSELE
+1339 LQSK
-1346 NLSITVQTDQKYG
+1346 
-1359 GLFDKAKMKIKIG
+1359 G
-1372 DIGNIEAERVSISS
+1372 DIDHGNE
-1386 FSSTTF
+1386 T
-1392 SYNGG
+1392 
-1397 ASNIGLSSSFRAVI
+1397 SN
-1411 NDLVASHRSGAEK
+1411 
-1424 SATNG
+1424 
-1429 RKPLNSEVDFK
+1429 
-1440 RFERVETAEGDLLEI
+1440 TARLD
-1455 LGQITHGT
+1455 
-1463 SDDAL
+1463 
-1468 VTVGVN
+1468 
-1474 PDTLGSSKRRVSVG
+1474 
-1488 ELRTLRQN
+1488 
-1496 NSNPTQSDLQ
+1496 
-1506 LNQAIKGDSTNDN
+1506 
-1519 RGTTESQSNER
+1519 ER
-1530 SARQSEVQENE
+1530 SSPQSEVQENE

-1561 RANEPESALLDSGE
+1561 RANESRRTLPDSTE
-1575 RSVSRDAIE
+1575 RGVSRDAIE

-1598 ATQRIAANIAA
+1598 ATQRIAANIEA

-1649 SKSQQAAHQE
+1649 SKSQQVAHQE

-1715 FIGWQPSEMR
+1715 FIGWQPSDMR

-1903 VAQGTMYRGDENES
+1903 VAQGKMYRGDESES
-1917 TVNPVS
+1917 TVNPVP

-1950 TKDAIAG
+1950 TKDTIAG

-2004 DGWLMSRARHFVEQG
+2004 DGLLMSRARHFVEQG

-2059 TGQQSKNQALSA
+2059 TGQQSKNQALNA
-2071 LDDAIDNTRLGPN
+2071 LDDAIDNTRLGSN

-2125 EFAQAFAT
+2125 EFAHAFAT

-2153 TGIEAGLDNVSD
+2153 TGIEAGLDSVSD

-2210 VSGLLGLGHDEVLAK
+2210 VSGLLGLGNDEVLAK

-2321 ISVLGEAGGTLSA
+2321 ISVLGEAGGSLSA

-2896 GTPAKYAIAT
+2896 GTPAKYAVAT
-2906 VKSDLKSLAETV
+2906 VKSDLKNLAETV

-2993 KASLMEKGIPDDE
+2993 KASLMEKGIPEDE

-3197 ELRLETLRKAD
+3197 ELRLETLRQAD

-3218 ELYRD
+3218 TLYRD

-3278 KAIIQPAIAAIE
+3278 KAIIQPAIAAVE

-3453 IRPETVEHNGQ
+3453 IRPETVEHNDQ

-3552 EPSGDSSTIMFSRST
+3552 EPSGDSAASD
-3567 VAGGVKGD
+3567 GV
-3575 AVSETRINRGLVEL
+3575 V
-3589 WAANVM
+3589 
-3595 RDNPV
+3595 
-3600 ISAAGKIV
+3600 
-3608 RVVSS
+3608 
-3613 ESELPDAV
+3613 
-3621 KQEIDKD
+3621 
-3628 KSHNTIK
+3628 
-3635 GVLYGKQV
+3635 
-3643 YIVADKH
+3643 
-3650 NDQGSIEQVLLHE
+3650 
-3663 LAGHYGLR
+3663 
-3671 KLFGDNIKAELAD
+3671 
-3684 IRTRLGGKSGVLK
+3684 
-3697 LAKKFN
+3697 
-3703 VNLAHYATDYDS
+3703 
-3715 RMKSGELT
+3715 
-3723 PEQVDDLLFDE
+3723 
-3734 LLAHVSE
+3734 
-3741 MPRMAKPLERMWQK
+3741 
-3755 IRQYLH
+3755 
-3761 KLGFTATAGYTSAD
+3761 
-3775 LLDLIQAIRNNLIEN
+3775 
-3790 PDPDGTGPSPKRK
+3790 
-3803 SKPNESREDAA
+3803 
-3814 EILFSRTAKAQ
+3814 LFSRTSTNAGRTGVKTGKIAGGITVKRSTIDAVTRTALGKLGLKDFTLRFETVDTEADLPDYVKTAIAKNDAQGEVYGLYDTKEHKVWLVAEKHNYASEVEETIFHEVAGHVGLARLLKEGKAQ
-3825 GMSADEALAQKQ
+3825 PDMNTLALRLGGIKGIQRLAEQNGVDLAPYLNSTQTLTKADAEEILVQELVAHLAEQQKFATPIQRLLAKVRAMLRSLFGFIYSPEFNNNELLTLVFKAKEQLKAPPPKDKVTRPENNTLFFSRSRSQGVPADTASRSNQMSADEALAQKQ

-3910 AKIAEDLS
+3910 AKMAEDLS

-3952 EEDLKESIAKQE
+3952 EEELKESIAKQE

-4134 VADVLQLVEKAN
+4134 VADVLQLVEQAN

-4313 AFTRNRPKGQGVLG
+4313 AFTRNRPKGQGILG

-4509 IVGDDDE
+4509 IAGDDDE
-4516 PFDAETELKRMLAEA
+4516 PFDTKTELKRMLAEA

-4576 KQALGPVLGGIGVS
+4576 KQALGPVIGGIGVS
-4590 WAQGLSDISN
+4590 WAQGLADISN

-4673 TFIVKRRQSLM
+4673 TFIVKHRQSLM

-4729 KTRQRNLSKMQNGI
+4729 KMRLRNISKTQNGI
-4743 QVNPKLERLV
+4743 RLNPKLERLV

>member
-75 LGVGESF
+75 LGVGEGF
-82 RDLMSSGSDY
+82 RDLMSSGSDS

-132 KIADGLGSLAANFAG
+132 KIADGLGSLAANFTG

-202 GGASMD
+202 GSASMD

-293 GKKGMVA
+293 GKKGVVA

-305 AITEG
+305 ALTEG

-332 GQEIDPTT
+332 GQDIDPTT

-355 LGGPIGAVGGYRA
+355 LGGPIGAVGGYRS
-368 KGQPTENTPA
+368 KGQPNENAPT
-378 QTNPQNVSDTQEQE
+378 QTNPQNVSDSQEQE

-399 EAQAMPN
+399 EAQAIPN
-406 NGDAPAQ
+406 NGDVPTQ
-413 TAAMNADEPVLNPQG
+413 TAAMNAPEPVLTPQG
-428 QYDELLHGA
+428 QYDELLQGA
-437 QQRQADNGRDAAI
+437 QQRQADNGRDAAL

-467 PERNAYQETIEMARA
+467 PERNAYQETIDIARA

-533 EHRQNQNRLDMAKRE
+533 EQRQNQNRLDMAKRE

-553 IERKQNEYQLD
+553 IDRKQNEYQLD

-606 QPEKEKATGDQDDG
+606 QPEKEKATGAQDDG

-643 ESKNVA
+643 ESKNAA

-719 FVERPNSM
+719 FLERPNSM

-809 LFKEFVSDTEARTF
+809 LFKEFVSDTEARAF

-867 VRNLANKFVGKTAA
+867 VRNLANQFVGKTTA

-887 LKREANA
+887 LKEEASTQSVGSLDEPNIIRQAKAVIREVIDNNGGAKPKLKGVREAYRDKGFTA
-894 PSTQVQ
+894 KALQEGLGDKSLADFEREQK
-900 DENASTDK
+900 ESYTDK
-908 LSDEDEGYV
+908 LS
-917 GKLRQTF
+917 
-924 RTSTTGAN
+924 
-932 AINRGV
+932 
-938 FPNQK
+938 
-943 PYESLDDFIT
+943 
-953 SVSASIFHGAHGRE
+953 
-967 WRKHN
+967 
-972 DKVTPRELELGKV
+972 
-985 GYARYL
+985 
-991 EEGGKPFEEANADA
+991 
-1005 VDTNTEPDIVQQA
+1005 
-1018 KELIREMVEKTGGS
+1018 
-1032 LKGIRNAYRTK
+1032 
-1043 GFTASD
+1043 
-1049 LQKALGGQDVSQF
+1049 
-1062 EREVKQALLASPE
+1062 
-1075 VSKSDELSSND
+1075 
-1086 KANRW
+1086 
-1091 QKPYSTQVKYDS
+1091 
-1103 VGRVVITDSNYDF
+1103 
-1116 FQLTIA
+1116 
-1122 KDDGYAIAY
+1122 
-1131 LEVFDNPDSI
+1131 
-1141 AGSGAVTR
+1141 
-1149 AYLEG
+1149 
-1154 LRDAKSRDIGW
+1154 
-1165 RSDTIMSDS
+1165 
-1174 TEKMYERLIRMG
+1174 
-1186 VPFRFDGWKY
+1186 
-1196 VIDAPEL
+1196 
-1203 TKVGIGN
+1203 
-1210 IIKSM
+1210 
-1215 GDYPNQKPTQNVK
+1215 
-1228 NKTSIENI
+1228 
-1236 QNELREE
+1236 
-1243 IDNNR
+1243 
-1248 QLGADNA
+1248 
-1255 PVFNNRYLQKMWGW
+1255 
-1269 EKNNR
+1269 
-1274 SFLSMQ
+1274 
-1280 RVAQDRYLL
+1280 
-1289 ENSITEM
+1289 
-1296 MMGLPADSEIT
+1296 
-1307 LSGDELNLIQ
+1307 
-1317 RSISDALSSIR
+1317 ALSEPSIHSGQE
-1328 YVNDDYVRAFE
+1328 VP
-1339 RLKSELE
+1339 LQSK
-1346 NLSITVQTDQKYG
+1346 
-1359 GLFDKAKMKIKIG
+1359 G
-1372 DIGNIEAERVSISS
+1372 DIDHGNE
-1386 FSSTTF
+1386 T
-1392 SYNGG
+1392 
-1397 ASNIGLSSSFRAVI
+1397 SN
-1411 NDLVASHRSGAEK
+1411 
-1424 SATNG
+1424 
-1429 RKPLNSEVDFK
+1429 
-1440 RFERVETAEGDLLEI
+1440 TARLD
-1455 LGQITHGT
+1455 
-1463 SDDAL
+1463 
-1468 VTVGVN
+1468 
-1474 PDTLGSSKRRVSVG
+1474 
-1488 ELRTLRQN
+1488 
-1496 NSNPTQSDLQ
+1496 
-1506 LNQAIKGDSTNDN
+1506 
-1519 RGTTESQSNER
+1519 ER
-1530 SARQSEVQENE
+1530 SSPQSEVQENE

-1561 RANEPESALLDSGE
+1561 RANESRRTLPDSTE

-1649 SKSQQAAHQE
+1649 SKAQQAAHQE

-1715 FIGWQPSEMR
+1715 FIGWQPSDMR

-1738 TGNIAKLIY
+1738 TGKIAKLIY

-1762 KHGVFSLAIGNPPFG
+1762 KNGVFSLAIGNPPFG

-1917 TVNPVS
+1917 TVNPAS

-1981 RGDDHPTNG
+1981 RGDDHPTKG

-2084 KFRKLKAMLTIRNS
+2084 KFRKLKAILTIRNS

-2153 TGIEAGLDNVSD
+2153 TGIEAGLDSVSE

-2313 NVNRHIGA
+2313 TVNRHIGA

-2334 LGSQFKHDRATL
+2334 LGSQFKHARATL

-2386 ASTFVTWAKSD
+2386 ASTFMTWAKSD

-2700 DTLKELKMSFYDAF
+2700 DTLKDLKMSFYDAF

-2826 TKEERIAYAKIDNP
+2826 NKEDRIAYAKIDNP

-2944 LKELVDKVNAQAETG
+2944 LKELVYKVNAQAETG

-3197 ELRLETLRKAD
+3197 ELRLETLRQAD
-3208 ITEFDAEAFT
+3208 ITEFDAQAFT

-3242 SELDAKTRKER
+3242 SELDAKSRKER

-3311 DYFTHEGTKTPLID
+3311 DYLTHEGTKTPLID

-3412 LSVEASMADIKEELR
+3412 LSVEASMVDIKEELR

-3435 VDRETLRKVKR
+3435 VDREKLRKVKR

-3538 QIEEAKREIGSPVD
+3538 QIEEAKREISSPVD
-3552 EPSGDSSTIMFSRST
+3552 KPSGDSAASD
-3567 VAGGVKGD
+3567 GV
-3575 AVSETRINRGLVEL
+3575 V
-3589 WAANVM
+3589 
-3595 RDNPV
+3595 
-3600 ISAAGKIV
+3600 
-3608 RVVSS
+3608 
-3613 ESELPDAV
+3613 
-3621 KQEIDKD
+3621 
-3628 KSHNTIK
+3628 
-3635 GVLYGKQV
+3635 
-3643 YIVADKH
+3643 
-3650 NDQGSIEQVLLHE
+3650 
-3663 LAGHYGLR
+3663 
-3671 KLFGDNIKAELAD
+3671 
-3684 IRTRLGGKSGVLK
+3684 
-3697 LAKKFN
+3697 
-3703 VNLAHYATDYDS
+3703 
-3715 RMKSGELT
+3715 
-3723 PEQVDDLLFDE
+3723 
-3734 LLAHVSE
+3734 
-3741 MPRMAKPLERMWQK
+3741 
-3755 IRQYLH
+3755 
-3761 KLGFTATAGYTSAD
+3761 
-3775 LLDLIQAIRNNLIEN
+3775 
-3790 PDPDGTGPSPKRK
+3790 
-3803 SKPNESREDAA
+3803 
-3814 EILFSRTAKAQ
+3814 LFSRTSTNAGRTGVKTGKIAGGTTVKRSTIDAVTRTALGKLGLKDFTLRFETVDTEADLPDYVKTAIAKNDAQGEVFGLYDTKEHKVWLVAEKHNYASEVEETIFHEVAGHVGLARLLKEGKAQ
-3825 GMSADEALAQKQ
+3825 PDMNTLALRLGGIKGIQRLAEKNGVDLAPYLNSAQTLTKADAEEILVQELVAHLAEQQKFATPIQRLLAKVRAMLRSLFGFIYSPEFNNNELLTLVFKAKEQLKAPSPKDKVTRPENNALFFSRSRSQGVPAYTASTSNQMSADEALAQKQ
-3837 NALVSKI
+3837 NASVSKI

-3910 AKIAEDLS
+3910 AKMAEDLS

-3952 EEDLKESIAKQE
+3952 EEELKESIAKQE

-4078 DYWID
+4078 DYWVD

-4134 VADVLQLVEKAN
+4134 VADVLQLVEQAN

-4327 SVLTGGEKE
+4327 SVLTGSEKE

-4449 QNMTYYL
+4449 QNMSYYL
-4456 WANLAKALKGETPE
+4456 WANMIKALKGETPE
-4470 VKSMARKQLLGTL
+4470 VKAMARTQLLGTL

-4531 FGKENAALI
+4531 FGKENTALI
-4540 WHGALPSISGRISLN
+4540 WHGTLPSISGRISLN

-4561 INRDVDASTAYVEYM
+4561 INRNVDASTAYVEYM

-4673 TFIVKRRQSLM
+4673 TFIVKRCQSLM

-4692 LKDGEAMKSVM
+4692 LKDGEAMKAMM

-4729 KTRQRNLSKMQNGI
+4729 KMRLRNISKTQNGI
-4743 QVNPKLERLV
+4743 RLNPKLERLL

>member
-75 LGVGESF
+75 LGVGEGF
-82 RDLMSSGSDY
+82 RDLMSSGSDS

-132 KIADGLGSLAANFAG
+132 KIADGLGSLAANFTG

-202 GGASMD
+202 GSASMD

-293 GKKGMVA
+293 GKKGVVA

-305 AITEG
+305 ALTEG

-332 GQEIDPTT
+332 GQDIDPTT

-355 LGGPIGAVGGYRA
+355 LGGPIGAVGGYRF
-368 KGQPTENTPA
+368 KGQPNENAPT
-378 QTNPQNVSDTQEQE
+378 QTNPQNVSDSQEQE

-399 EAQAMPN
+399 EAQAIPN
-406 NGDAPAQ
+406 NGDVPTQ
-413 TAAMNADEPVLNPQG
+413 TAAMNAPEPVLTPQG
-428 QYDELLHGA
+428 QYDELLQGA
-437 QQRQADNGRDAAI
+437 QQRQADNGRDAAL

-467 PERNAYQETIEMARA
+467 PERNAYQETIDIARA

-533 EHRQNQNRLDMAKRE
+533 EQRQNQNRLDMAKRE

-553 IERKQNEYQLD
+553 IDRKQNEYQLD

-606 QPEKEKATGDQDDG
+606 QPEKEKATGAQDDG

-643 ESKNVA
+643 ESKNAA

-672 GVHPESGERTTRAFM
+672 GGHPESGERTTRAFM

-719 FVERPNSM
+719 FLERPNSM

-809 LFKEFVSDTEARTF
+809 LFKEFVSDTEARAF

-867 VRNLANKFVGKTAA
+867 VRNLANQFVGKTTA

-887 LKREANA
+887 LKEEASTQSVGSLDEPNIIRQAKAVIREVIDNNGGAKPKLKGVREAYRDKGFTA
-894 PSTQVQ
+894 KALQEGLGDKSLADFEREQK
-900 DENASTDK
+900 ESYTDK
-908 LSDEDEGYV
+908 LS
-917 GKLRQTF
+917 
-924 RTSTTGAN
+924 
-932 AINRGV
+932 
-938 FPNQK
+938 
-943 PYESLDDFIT
+943 
-953 SVSASIFHGAHGRE
+953 
-967 WRKHN
+967 
-972 DKVTPRELELGKV
+972 
-985 GYARYL
+985 
-991 EEGGKPFEEANADA
+991 
-1005 VDTNTEPDIVQQA
+1005 
-1018 KELIREMVEKTGGS
+1018 
-1032 LKGIRNAYRTK
+1032 
-1043 GFTASD
+1043 
-1049 LQKALGGQDVSQF
+1049 
-1062 EREVKQALLASPE
+1062 
-1075 VSKSDELSSND
+1075 
-1086 KANRW
+1086 
-1091 QKPYSTQVKYDS
+1091 
-1103 VGRVVITDSNYDF
+1103 
-1116 FQLTIA
+1116 
-1122 KDDGYAIAY
+1122 
-1131 LEVFDNPDSI
+1131 
-1141 AGSGAVTR
+1141 
-1149 AYLEG
+1149 
-1154 LRDAKSRDIGW
+1154 
-1165 RSDTIMSDS
+1165 
-1174 TEKMYERLIRMG
+1174 
-1186 VPFRFDGWKY
+1186 
-1196 VIDAPEL
+1196 
-1203 TKVGIGN
+1203 
-1210 IIKSM
+1210 
-1215 GDYPNQKPTQNVK
+1215 
-1228 NKTSIENI
+1228 
-1236 QNELREE
+1236 
-1243 IDNNR
+1243 
-1248 QLGADNA
+1248 
-1255 PVFNNRYLQKMWGW
+1255 
-1269 EKNNR
+1269 
-1274 SFLSMQ
+1274 
-1280 RVAQDRYLL
+1280 
-1289 ENSITEM
+1289 
-1296 MMGLPADSEIT
+1296 
-1307 LSGDELNLIQ
+1307 
-1317 RSISDALSSIR
+1317 ALSEPSIHSGQE
-1328 YVNDDYVRAFE
+1328 VP
-1339 RLKSELE
+1339 LQSK
-1346 NLSITVQTDQKYG
+1346 
-1359 GLFDKAKMKIKIG
+1359 G
-1372 DIGNIEAERVSISS
+1372 DIDHGNE
-1386 FSSTTF
+1386 T
-1392 SYNGG
+1392 
-1397 ASNIGLSSSFRAVI
+1397 SN
-1411 NDLVASHRSGAEK
+1411 
-1424 SATNG
+1424 
-1429 RKPLNSEVDFK
+1429 
-1440 RFERVETAEGDLLEI
+1440 TARLD
-1455 LGQITHGT
+1455 
-1463 SDDAL
+1463 
-1468 VTVGVN
+1468 
-1474 PDTLGSSKRRVSVG
+1474 
-1488 ELRTLRQN
+1488 
-1496 NSNPTQSDLQ
+1496 
-1506 LNQAIKGDSTNDN
+1506 
-1519 RGTTESQSNER
+1519 ER
-1530 SARQSEVQENE
+1530 SSPQSEVQENE

-1561 RANEPESALLDSGE
+1561 RSNESRRTLPDSTE

-1649 SKSQQAAHQE
+1649 SKAQQAAHQE

-1715 FIGWQPSEMR
+1715 FIGWQPSDMR

-1738 TGNIAKLIY
+1738 TGKIAKLIY

-1762 KHGVFSLAIGNPPFG
+1762 KNGVFSLAIGNPPFG

-1917 TVNPVS
+1917 TVNPAS

-1981 RGDDHPTNG
+1981 RGDDHPTKG

-2084 KFRKLKAMLTIRNS
+2084 KFRKLKAILTIRNS

-2153 TGIEAGLDNVSD
+2153 TGIEAGLDSVSE

-2313 NVNRHIGA
+2313 TVNRHIGA

-2334 LGSQFKHDRATL
+2334 LGSQFKHARATL

-2386 ASTFVTWAKSD
+2386 ASTFMTWAKSD

-2700 DTLKELKMSFYDAF
+2700 NTLKDLKMSFYDAF

-2826 TKEERIAYAKIDNP
+2826 NKEDRIAYAKIDNP

-2944 LKELVDKVNAQAETG
+2944 LKELVYKVNAQAETG

-3197 ELRLETLRKAD
+3197 ELRLETLRQAD
-3208 ITEFDAEAFT
+3208 ITEFDAQAFT

-3242 SELDAKTRKER
+3242 SELDAKSRKER

-3311 DYFTHEGTKTPLID
+3311 DYLTHEGTKTPLID

-3435 VDRETLRKVKR
+3435 VDREKLRKVKR

-3538 QIEEAKREIGSPVD
+3538 QIEEAKREISSPVD
-3552 EPSGDSSTIMFSRST
+3552 KPSGDSAASD
-3567 VAGGVKGD
+3567 GV
-3575 AVSETRINRGLVEL
+3575 V
-3589 WAANVM
+3589 
-3595 RDNPV
+3595 
-3600 ISAAGKIV
+3600 
-3608 RVVSS
+3608 
-3613 ESELPDAV
+3613 
-3621 KQEIDKD
+3621 
-3628 KSHNTIK
+3628 
-3635 GVLYGKQV
+3635 
-3643 YIVADKH
+3643 
-3650 NDQGSIEQVLLHE
+3650 
-3663 LAGHYGLR
+3663 
-3671 KLFGDNIKAELAD
+3671 
-3684 IRTRLGGKSGVLK
+3684 
-3697 LAKKFN
+3697 
-3703 VNLAHYATDYDS
+3703 
-3715 RMKSGELT
+3715 
-3723 PEQVDDLLFDE
+3723 
-3734 LLAHVSE
+3734 
-3741 MPRMAKPLERMWQK
+3741 
-3755 IRQYLH
+3755 
-3761 KLGFTATAGYTSAD
+3761 
-3775 LLDLIQAIRNNLIEN
+3775 
-3790 PDPDGTGPSPKRK
+3790 
-3803 SKPNESREDAA
+3803 
-3814 EILFSRTAKAQ
+3814 LFSRTSTNAGRTGVKTGKIAGGTTVKRSTIDAVTRTALGKLGLKDFTLRFETVDTEADLPDYVKTAIAKNDAQGEVFGLYDTKEHKVWLVAEKHNYASEVEETIFHEVAGHVGLARLLKEGKAQ
-3825 GMSADEALAQKQ
+3825 PDMNTLALRLGGIKGIQRLAEKNGVDLAPYLNSAQTLTKADAEEILVQELVAHLAEQQKFATPIQRLLAKVRAMLRSLFGFIYSPEFNNNELLTLVFKAKEQLKAPSPKDKVTRPENNALFFSRSRSQGVPAYTASTSNQMSADEALAQKQ

-3910 AKIAEDLS
+3910 AKMAEDLS

-3952 EEDLKESIAKQE
+3952 EEELKESIAKQE

-4078 DYWID
+4078 DYWVD

-4134 VADVLQLVEKAN
+4134 VADVLQLVEQAN

-4327 SVLTGGEKE
+4327 SVLTGSEKE

-4456 WANLAKALKGETPE
+4456 WANLAKVLKGETPE

-4483 ASTFFIGGA
+4483 ASTFFIGGT

-4497 WAITTAIDAAQE
+4497 WAITTAIEAAQE

-4630 TTKNGDEIV
+4630 TTKNGDEVV

-4692 LKDGEAMKSVM
+4692 MKDGEAMKSVM

-4719 ITTEGLQQSI
+4719 ITTESLRQSLKVRARKRSI
-4729 KTRQRNLSKMQNGI
+4729 TQNGV
-4743 QVNPKLERLV
+4743 QLNPKMNSLV
-4753 AEYDFF
+4753 MQYDYF